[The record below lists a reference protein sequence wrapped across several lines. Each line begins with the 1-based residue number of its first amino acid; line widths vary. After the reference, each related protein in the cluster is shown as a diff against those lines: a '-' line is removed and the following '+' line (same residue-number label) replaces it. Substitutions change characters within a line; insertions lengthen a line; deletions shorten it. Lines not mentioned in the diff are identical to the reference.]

1 MKEVL
6 KLRKRRTGQW
16 VTVAGTVLVGACMV
30 FGNSVVFADEASN
43 NVPTITENSTV
54 TETVT
59 SGYSDVVLPHSIE
72 NSSNTIS
79 EVTSSEKAIDT
90 EEHKTNFSV
99 SEQANP
105 ETGKSSPSEDVTALV
120 ANNNSSVDKITSKE
134 DANRTLDNSI
144 GDDRAS
150 VLTNS
155 SDSRVEKTVEEENR
169 KRLDYFEELNASG
182 ASRIEIPEGMTAIDN
197 NAFKNNTKLKEVI
210 LPSTLK
216 SIGISAFEGT
226 SLSKI
231 ELPSSLTYI
240 GENAF
245 ANIKTLT
252 EITIPKSV
260 ESASYAFYGDVNLK
274 KVIFEDG
281 IVTIP
286 PRVLHNTG
294 IEEIVLPSS
303 VKTIGSYAFSNS
315 KSLEKINLLDGV
327 RQIEEGAFSG
337 DSKLSVVE
345 LPETLT
351 EISRYVFSDT
361 PSLTHINLP
370 SGITNI
376 GTGAFEHS
384 GLTSIELPKELTGIE
399 NWAFRGTHLSA
410 IYLPRKLNYLGINA
424 FSDIGTLKEVT
435 VTSNINN
442 GWDYWGAPFYSSPL
456 TTVAIEE
463 GVTEIADRMFYNQ
476 KGIMNINFPSTMKEI
491 GANAFEGTS
500 LKTVLF
506 PSTVEYIGD
515 HAFGDIVTLTSI
527 DVGSDLV
534 TGKNAFYGSKNL
546 VTINL
551 KSGARKI
558 VDGFL
563 ANTGITEFVV
573 PEGVE
578 EIGKDAFSSNEQLTK
593 ILLPST
599 LKTIGERAF
608 SNTSLKE
615 IVFPAS
621 MKTIPKSI
629 LENTQVEK
637 IVLSEGVEEIG
648 DYAFANNKLLKSVVF
663 PSTLKKIGRGAFKN
677 SNLESVTLP
686 SGLEEIAE
694 EAFSYNKLSAVTLPT
709 YLKTLGDHAFSNN
722 NLKEV
727 TLPSR
732 LEVLGIAFVDN
743 SELSKITFS
752 EGLKEIRGDSYSG
765 PSAFSGTS
773 IKSVVLPKSLEKI
786 GDGAFYDLKGLAD
799 ISIPENVTSIGN
811 EAFYNTGL
819 TSIDLPANLKTI
831 GRYAFS
837 GTKLKK
843 VVLPSQVETIGDHAF
858 SIESLESVHIPK
870 SLKSVANYSYNTSYI
885 YNRSWNSVEWGQ
897 GYNAIFSGDKN
908 LKTVTF
914 EDGISEIISELFR
927 GTGINKIDLPSSV
940 TRIGSAAFAN
950 SDLTTINLPSSLSEI
965 QDFAFA
971 NTKLKEITIPDSVE
985 KIGYGAFDSVETL
998 DKVTLPANLKEISSK
1013 TFYKT
1018 NIAKITIP
1026 ESVSS
1031 IGGIA
1036 FADTPLKSITLPNNL
1051 ISIGQNA
1058 FSGTQLTTVVLPSKI
1073 KTLENE
1079 AFGEIATLASVN
1091 IPLSLESGYNAFSNS
1106 KKLENVII
1114 EDGREKIPA
1123 GLLSNIGI
1131 KTFTLPSTIKT
1142 IENYAFAQN
1151 DYLSEIVLNN
1161 ALETIDERAFANAN
1175 FKHVKLPDS
1184 LTYLGRGA
1192 FENNHSLKEVIFPKQ
1207 LRAISENAFANTGL
1221 TKLEVPSNIEEIN
1234 SGAFYNTKLSDLILS
1249 EGIQR
1254 IASSAFV
1261 GNQLKMIELPA
1272 SLQYLGRSAFGN
1284 SSKLRV
1290 VKIKSNIELDRY
1302 YDVNTI
1308 SPFTYQN
1315 YYGDEISK
1323 QRPESIFVNFEGGV
1337 SKVSDYLFNGVTPIK
1352 SVTFKDNINLTEIG
1366 SHAFDGTSLTFL
1378 TLPDT
1383 VETLGEYAFGNIN
1396 TLNSVNIP
1404 EKLTTADR
1412 AFAGSKKLNEL
1423 RNKIEGI
1430 RIPDGMFENTGLT
1443 TFIVPSG
1450 IKEIGKYAFRN
1461 NKSIAISFDGP
1472 QEGFKDVILPVGL
1485 TKIDS
1490 RAFESTDI
1498 GYYDIPDTVSEIG
1511 DGAFR
1516 FNPNLKSIKLP
1527 SELKALKGYL
1537 FEGNKGM
1544 KLLVIPNKV
1553 ESIDTNAFVN
1563 MEGLENVYIPASVT
1577 NIGENLIA
1585 NKDKV
1590 TFHVVGGSY
1599 AETYLK
1605 ANGFKTVALGDDYKH
1620 YNDSIVTRGHLLTTS
1635 QNLKF
1640 SGDLSL
1646 RLEYELKTAGRNI
1659 TDTEI
1664 VITLPDDKVSFNSAN
1679 PIVKKGTIS
1688 GKNKNVL
1695 TLKDINSL
1703 KGTFDFNVK
1712 TTAEELT
1719 YLDIVAQIRYKENG
1733 IQRAELLGHIN
1744 EEMPYLTINVND
1756 YISSNSLTVSGKTK
1770 PNTKIKLA
1778 VFDSSER
1785 ILETVSKE
1793 DGSYSAVVPVDVSK
1807 LSSDENSLRKIVLT
1821 VISEISRDNIIA
1833 KSKTIL
1839 YQSSAPRL
1847 KSFIMKHHGQS
1858 FDLTDGKPNNNV
1870 IFRPG
1875 EEFEFEVELE
1885 NDKNVSGVS
1894 IKTSR
1899 NNKDGFVHLS
1909 RQSNPHLFK
1918 YKGFFDVNGIRDDF
1932 IPKDFVIKVETL
1944 NNRDSDGDGLIDSDK
1959 LKETDKVVI
1968 SNYNPIIADKHNN
1981 SWDVSDRDLLI
1992 FSGLAYL
1999 SPKDLEKLLPKNG
2012 ETGVSHFN
2020 FDELNADNK
2029 PKHQFYDLNI
2039 KSTDRSLFSNWIFV
2053 NQLENA
2059 YKEPEIRGND
2069 KDVGLYHAT
2078 VSYFIDKNK
2087 RNIIVAFRGSDE
2099 KPNRLLK
2106 FGSLDNEAAWGNR
2119 LILNNTFLGR
2129 NPQERAAKYQIRKI
2143 IDEIRI
2149 NYPHI
2154 ENLYITGHSLG
2165 GYQAVN
2171 AGDWIL
2177 EDDKLAD
2184 IEAKL
2189 RRVVNFNGPGFQH
2202 RDDSLQR
2209 ATSKGKM
2216 FTRYL
2221 VDELDFGNSFATIG
2235 PMPNDVKVPYKK
2247 ETINNPE
2254 VEVHNL
2260 TSFFYTL
2267 DQGYRSSKSRF
2278 RDSGNYSLITD
2289 VVEVKNY
2296 LLTLPESPNYVID
2309 PSGTIINSVT
2319 SKALSGAQV
2328 TVYYKDANG
2337 NEKVWNADDYSQLNP
2352 VLTSVNG
2359 EYAWDV
2365 PEGLWKVKV
2374 SKEGYVSSE
2383 SDWLPVAPVQTGIDF
2398 KLVPHTYSLTYNLD
2412 GGSVTRDLPTTYQT
2426 DVEVPLV
2433 SPTRSG
2439 YIFEGWYDN
2448 SDFIGNKIDSTLFN
2462 SVGDKTLW
2470 AKWAL
2475 ARQVKT
2481 RQESRVITTDKVEY
2495 VDDASLDAG
2504 KVREVAAINGQVLVE
2519 ITEIYVDGKLQSST
2533 EKELSRIEPQAKKV
2547 YRGTKQVS
2555 QVPDVA
2561 PIEQNKPEAI
2571 IETKVRQESRVL
2583 KTDKVEYVNDAS
2595 LDAGKIRE
2603 IAAVDGQV
2611 LVEITEI
2618 YVNGELQSST
2628 EKELS
2633 RIEPQAKKV
2642 YRGTKQVSQVP
2653 DVAPIEQNKPE
2664 AIIETKVRQES
2675 RVLKTDKVEYV
2686 NDASLDAGKIREIAA
2701 VDGQV
2706 LVEITEIYVNGEL
2719 QSSTEKELSRIEPQ
2733 AKKVYRGTKQ
2743 VSQVPDVAPIEVN
2756 RIERNNITKEHQG
2769 VSTVINTKLE
2779 PVVMNQSSSEPLSS
2793 KETTIRTKGYLP
2805 NTSSEYGYGF
2815 EWAGII
2821 ALATAHFGI
2830 ISNKRKKNIKN

>member
-16 VTVAGTVLVGACMV
+16 VTVAGTVLVGAYMV
-30 FGNSVVFADEASN
+30 FGNSVVFADETSN

-72 NSSNTIS
+72 SSSNTNS
-79 EVTSSEKAIDT
+79 EVTSSEKGIVT

-99 SEQANP
+99 SEQVNP
-105 ETGKSSPSEDVTALV
+105 EIGKSSPSEDVTALV
-120 ANNNSSVDKITSKE
+120 ANNNSSVDKISTKE
-134 DANRTLDNSI
+134 DANITLDNSK
-144 GDDRAS
+144 GEDRAS

-182 ASRIEIPEGMTAIDN
+182 ASRIEIPEGMTVIDN

-216 SIGISAFEGT
+216 SIGMSAFEGT

-252 EITIPKSV
+252 EVTIPKSV
-260 ESASYAFYGDVNLK
+260 ETASHAFYGDINLK
-274 KVIFEDG
+274 KVNFEDG

-286 PRVLHNTG
+286 SGILYNTG
-294 IEEIVLPSS
+294 LEEIVLPSS
-303 VKTIGSYAFSNS
+303 VKAIGSYAFSNN

-345 LPETLT
+345 LPKTLT
-351 EISRYVFSDT
+351 EISRYAFSDT

-384 GLTSIELPKELTGIE
+384 GLTSIELPKELTEIGRS
-399 NWAFRGTHLSA
+399 AFSGTHLSE
-410 IYLPRKLNYLGINA
+410 IYFPKKLNYLGINA
-424 FSDIGTLKEVT
+424 FSNIDTLKKVT
-435 VTSNINN
+435 VTSDINKS
-442 GWDYWGAPFYSSPL
+442 WDDWYWEGLFDGSPL
-456 TTVAIEE
+456 TTVVIEE
-463 GVTEIADRMFYNQ
+463 GVTKIPAKMFYNQ
-476 KGIMNINFPSTMKEI
+476 QGIVNINFPSTMKEI
-491 GANAFEGTS
+491 AGYAFKNTS

-506 PSTVEYIGD
+506 PSAIEKIGNY
-515 HAFGDIVTLTSI
+515 AFGDIVTLTSI
-527 DVGSDLV
+527 DVGSNLV
-534 TGKNAFYGSKNL
+534 TGWNAFSGSKNL

-563 ANTGITEFVV
+563 ADTGITEFVV

-578 EIGKDAFSSNEQLTK
+578 EIGKDAFSSNKQLTK
-593 ILLPST
+593 ITLPST
-599 LKTIGERAF
+599 LKTIGEGAF
-608 SNTSLKE
+608 SNTGLKE

-621 MKTIPKSI
+621 MKTIPKGI
-629 LENTQVEK
+629 LDSTQVEK

-663 PSTLKKIGRGAFKN
+663 PSTLKKIGRAAFKN

-709 YLKTLGDHAFSNN
+709 QLKTLGDNAFSNN

-727 TLPSR
+727 ILPSH
-732 LEVLGIAFVDN
+732 LEVLGTAFINN

-752 EGLKEIRGDSYSG
+752 EGLKEIRGASYSSL
-765 PSAFSGTS
+765 SAFSGTS

-843 VVLPSQVETIGDHAF
+843 VVLPSQVETIGSSAF

-870 SLKSVANYSYNTSYI
+870 SLKSVTDYSRSNSNI
-885 YNRSWNSVEWGQ
+885 YGTYWHDVEWGQ
-897 GYNAIFSGDKN
+897 GYNAIFLGDKN

-927 GTGINKIDLPSSV
+927 GTGIKKIDLPSSV
-940 TRIGSAAFAN
+940 TKIGSAAFAH
-950 SDLTTINLPSSLSEI
+950 SDLTTINLPPSLSEI

-1036 FADTPLKSITLPNNL
+1036 FADIPLQSITLPNNL

-1058 FSGTQLTTVVLPSKI
+1058 FSGTQLTNVILPSKL
-1073 KTLENE
+1073 KTLETE
-1079 AFGEIATLASVN
+1079 AFGEIATLVSVN

-1106 KKLENVII
+1106 KKLENVIF
-1114 EDGREKIPA
+1114 EDGRENIPS
-1123 GLLSNIGI
+1123 GLLRNIGI

-1142 IENYAFAQN
+1142 IEYSAFAQN
-1151 DYLSEIVLNN
+1151 DYLSEIILNN
-1161 ALETIDERAFANAN
+1161 ALEAIYESAFANTN
-1175 FKHVKLPDS
+1175 LKHVKLPDS

-1192 FENNHSLKEVIFPKQ
+1192 FENNHSLTEVIFSKQ

-1249 EGIQR
+1249 EGIKR

-1261 GNQLKMIELPA
+1261 GNQLKVIELPA
-1272 SLQYLGRSAFGN
+1272 SLQYLGSSAFGN

-1290 VKIKSNIELDRY
+1290 VKIKSNIELDKY
-1302 YDVNTI
+1302 YNVNTI
-1308 SPFTYQN
+1308 SPFSYRD
-1315 YYGDEISK
+1315 YYSDEISK

-1337 SKVSDYLFNGVTPIK
+1337 SKVSDYLFNGVTPVK

-1366 SHAFDGTSLTFL
+1366 NHAFDGTSLTFL

-1383 VETLGEYAFGNIN
+1383 VETLGEFAFGNIN

-1461 NKSIAISFDGP
+1461 NKSTAISFEGP
-1472 QEGFKDVILPVGL
+1472 QEGFKDVILPNGL

-1490 RAFESTDI
+1490 RAFESTEI
-1498 GYYDIPDTVSEIG
+1498 EYLDIPDTVTEIG

-1516 FNPNLKSIKLP
+1516 FNSNIKSIKLP
-1527 SELKALKGYL
+1527 SELKALNGYL
-1537 FEGNKGM
+1537 FEGNKNM
-1544 KLLVIPNKV
+1544 NQLIIPDKV

-1577 NIGENLIA
+1577 KIGEKLIA

-1590 TFHVVGGSY
+1590 TFHVVSGSY

-1605 ANGFKTVALGDDYKH
+1605 ANGFKTVEAGDEYKH
-1620 YNDSIVTRGHLLTTS
+1620 YNDSIVTKAILRTTS
-1635 QNLKF
+1635 QNLKL
-1640 SGDLSL
+1640 SGNLSL

-1659 TDTEI
+1659 SDTEI
-1664 VITLPDDKVSFNSAN
+1664 VITLPDDKVSFNSEN

-1719 YLDIVAQIRYKENG
+1719 YLDIVAQIRYKGNG

-1770 PNTKIKLA
+1770 PNTKVKFYVNHAYENIP
-1778 VFDSSER
+1778 
-1785 ILETVSKE
+1785 ETTSKE
-1793 DGSYSAVVPVDVSK
+1793 DGSYRIVLPINVSQF
-1807 LSSDENSLRKIVLT
+1807 SSDYNSSNPIYLK
-1821 VISEISRDNIIA
+1821 VISEISPDSYLS
-1833 KSKTIL
+1833 KEKTIF
-1839 YQSSAPRL
+1839 YRSSAPRL

-1858 FDLTDGKPNNNV
+1858 FNLVDGKANNNV

-1875 EEFEFEVELE
+1875 EKFEFELELE

-1899 NNKDGFVHLS
+1899 DNKDAFVYL
-1909 RQSNPHLFK
+1909 RRESNSHWFK
-1918 YKGFFDVNGIRDDF
+1918 YEGFFKGAGIGDDF
-1932 IPKDFVIKVETL
+1932 IPKDFVIKVETVT
-1944 NNRDSDGDGLIDSDK
+1944 NRDSDGDGLIDSDK
-1959 LKETDKVVI
+1959 VKETDKFVI
-1968 SNYNPIIADKHNN
+1968 SEDNPVIADTNN
-1981 SWDVSDRDLLI
+1981 DNWDVSDRDLLI

-1999 SPKDLEKLLPKNG
+1999 SPKGLEGLLPKNG
-2012 ETGVSHFN
+2012 ETGLSYFN
-2020 FDELNADNK
+2020 FDSLNGDKEPNY
-2029 PKHQFYDLNI
+2029 QFYDLDL
-2039 KSTDRSLFSNWIFV
+2039 KSTDKSLFSNWIFV
-2053 NQLENA
+2053 KQLENA
-2059 YKEPEIRGND
+2059 FKESEIAGNNISPG
-2069 KDVGLYHAT
+2069 KYHST

-2087 RNIIVAFRGSDE
+2087 KNIIVAFRGSDE
-2099 KPNRLLK
+2099 KPNRLIKYDPL
-2106 FGSLDNEAAWGNR
+2106 GIDNEAGLGNR
-2119 LILNNTFLGR
+2119 NIPFGKS
-2129 NPQERAAKYQIRKI
+2129 PQERAAKYQIRKI
-2143 IDEIRI
+2143 IEEIRL
-2149 NYPHI
+2149 NYPHF

-2165 GYQAVN
+2165 GYQAAN

-2189 RRVVNFNGPGFQH
+2189 RRVVNFNGPGFNNRQ
-2202 RDDSLQR
+2202 DSLDR
-2209 ATSKGKM
+2209 ATTKGKM

-2221 VDELDFGNSFATIG
+2221 VDEINVPNGIATIG
-2235 PMPNDVKVPYKK
+2235 QMPNDVKVPFKK
-2247 ETINNPE
+2247 TINNPN
-2254 VEVHNL
+2254 VVVHNL

-2267 DQGYRSSKSRF
+2267 DRGHRSSKSRF
-2278 RDSGNYSLITD
+2278 IDRGNHSSITD
-2289 VVEVKNY
+2289 LVEVKDY
-2296 LLTLPESPNYVID
+2296 LLTLPESLNYVID
-2309 PSGTIINSVT
+2309 PSGTVINSVT
-2319 SKALSGAQV
+2319 SKTLSGVQV
-2328 TVYYKDANG
+2328 TVYFKDSDG
-2337 NEKVWNADDYSQLNP
+2337 KEKVWNADNYSQLNP
-2352 VLTSVNG
+2352 VLTNVNG

-2374 SKEGYVSSE
+2374 SKEGYISSE

-2398 KLVPHTYSLTYNLD
+2398 KLVPHTYSLTYNLG
-2412 GGSVTRDLPTTYQT
+2412 GGSVTRDLPSTYQT
-2426 DVEVPLV
+2426 DVEVSLE
-2433 SPTRSG
+2433 SPTRNG

-2448 SDFIGNKIDSTLFN
+2448 PHFIGEKIDNTLFN

-2475 ARQVKT
+2475 AKQVKI

-2495 VDDASLDAG
+2495 VEDSSLDAG
-2504 KVREVAAINGQVLVE
+2504 KIREVAAINGQVLVE
-2519 ITEIYVDGKLQSST
+2519 ITDIYVDGKLQSNT
-2533 EKELSRIEPQAKKV
+2533 EKELSRIEPQTKKV

-2555 QVPDVA
+2555 HVPDVA

-2571 IETKVRQESRVL
+2571 IETKVRQESRAL
-2583 KTDKVEYVNDAS
+2583 KTDKVEYVDDSSLDVGKVREVAAINGKVLVEITDIYVNSELQLSTERELSRIEPQAKKVYRGTKQVSHVPDVAPMENNKPEVIIETKVRQESRVLKTDKIEYVDDSS
-2595 LDAGKIRE
+2595 LDAGKVRE
-2603 IAAVDGQV
+2603 VVAINGKV
-2611 LVEITEI
+2611 LVEITDV
-2618 YVNGELQSST
+2618 YVNDELQLST

-2642 YRGTKQVSQVP
+2642 YRGTKQVSYVP
-2653 DVAPIEQNKPE
+2653 DIAPIE
-2664 AIIETKVRQES
+2664 II
-2675 RVLKTDKVEYV
+2675 
-2686 NDASLDAGKIREIAA
+2686 
-2701 VDGQV
+2701 
-2706 LVEITEIYVNGEL
+2706 
-2719 QSSTEKELSRIEPQ
+2719 
-2733 AKKVYRGTKQ
+2733 
-2743 VSQVPDVAPIEVN
+2743 

-2769 VSTVINTKLE
+2769 VSTVINTKIE
-2779 PVVMNQSSSEPLSS
+2779 QVVMNQSSSEPFSS

-2815 EWAGII
+2815 ELAGII

>member
-16 VTVAGTVLVGACMV
+16 VTVAGTVLVGAYMV
-30 FGNSVVFADEASN
+30 FGNSVVFADETSN

-54 TETVT
+54 TKTVT

-72 NSSNTIS
+72 SSSNTNG
-79 EVTSSEKAIDT
+79 EVTSSEKGIVT

-99 SEQANP
+99 SEQVNP
-105 ETGKSSPSEDVTALV
+105 ETGTSSPSAEVTALV

-134 DANRTLDNSI
+134 DANITLGNSI
-144 GDDRAS
+144 GEDRAS

-182 ASRIEIPEGMTAIDN
+182 ASRIEIPEGMTVIDS

-216 SIGISAFEGT
+216 SIGTSAFEGT

-240 GENAF
+240 GKNAF

-252 EITIPKSV
+252 EVIIPKSV

-351 EISRYVFSDT
+351 EISSYVFSDT

-376 GTGAFEHS
+376 RDGAFTNS
-384 GLTSIELPKELTGIE
+384 GLISITLPKELTGIGRS
-399 NWAFRGTHLSA
+399 AFSGTHLSE
-410 IYLPRKLNYLGINA
+410 IYFPKQLNYLGINA
-424 FSDIGTLKEVT
+424 FSYIDTLKKVT
-435 VTSNINN
+435 VTSDINKSWD
-442 GWDYWGAPFYSSPL
+442 GWFWEGFFDASPL
-456 TTVAIEE
+456 TTVVIEE
-463 GVTEIADRMFYNQ
+463 GVTKIPAKMFYNRQ
-476 KGIMNINFPSTMKEI
+476 GIMNINFPSTMKEI
-491 GANAFEGTS
+491 ASYAFGKTS
-500 LKTVLF
+500 LKKVLL
-506 PSTVEYIGD
+506 PSALENIGER
-515 HAFGDIVTLTSI
+515 AFGDIETLTSI
-527 DVGSDLV
+527 DVGSNLV
-534 TGKNAFYGSKNL
+534 TGKNAFNGSKNL

-578 EIGKDAFSSNEQLTK
+578 EIGEDAFSSNEQLTK
-593 ILLPST
+593 LILPST

-621 MKTIPKSI
+621 MKTIPEGI

-663 PSTLKKIGRGAFKN
+663 PSTLKKIGRGAFMN

-694 EAFSYNKLSAVTLPT
+694 KAFFNNKLSAVTLPT
-709 YLKTLGDHAFSNN
+709 YLKTLGDYAFSNN

-732 LEVLGIAFVDN
+732 LEVLGTAFVDN

-752 EGLKEIRGDSYSG
+752 EGLKEIT
-765 PSAFSGTS
+765 SAFSGTS

-786 GDGAFYDLKGLAD
+786 GNGAFYNLKGLAD
-799 ISIPENVTSIGN
+799 ISIPENVTSIGD

-819 TSIDLPANLKTI
+819 TSIDLPANLKII

-843 VVLPSQVETIGDHAF
+843 VVLPSQVETIGNHAF

-870 SLKSVANYSYNTSYI
+870 SLKSVTSSYNTSYI
-885 YNRSWNSVEWGQ
+885 YNGSWKSVEWGEY
-897 GYNAIFSGDKN
+897 YNAIFSGDKN

-914 EDGISEIISELFR
+914 EDGISEIISGLFKE
-927 GTGINKIDLPSSV
+927 TGINKIDLPSSV
-940 TRIGSAAFAN
+940 TKIGSSAFAN

-985 KIGYGAFDSVETL
+985 KIGYGAFDSVKTL
-998 DKVTLPANLKEISSK
+998 DKVILPTNLKEISSK

-1079 AFGEIATLASVN
+1079 AFGEIANLVSVN

-1142 IENYAFAQN
+1142 IENNAFAQN

-1161 ALETIDERAFANAN
+1161 ALETIDDRAFANAN
-1175 FKHVKLPDS
+1175 LKHVKLPDS

-1192 FENNHSLKEVIFPKQ
+1192 FENNHSLTEVIFSKK
-1207 LRAISENAFANTGL
+1207 LRNISENAFANTGL
-1221 TKLEVPSNIEEIN
+1221 TKLEVPSNIEEIY

-1261 GNQLKMIELPA
+1261 GNQLKVIELPA
-1272 SLQYLGRSAFGN
+1272 SLQYLGSSAFGN

-1290 VKIKSNIELDRY
+1290 VKIKSNVGHDKY
-1302 YDVNTI
+1302 YDDDTI
-1308 SPFTYQN
+1308 SPFSYRD
-1315 YYGDEISK
+1315 YYSDEISK

-1337 SKVSDYLFNGVTPIK
+1337 SKVSDYLFNGVTPVK

-1366 SHAFDGTSLTFL
+1366 AHAFEGTSLTFL

-1383 VETLGEYAFGNIN
+1383 VETLGEFAFGNIN

-1461 NKSIAISFDGP
+1461 NKSTAISFEGH

-1490 RAFESTDI
+1490 RAFESTEI

-1544 KLLVIPNKV
+1544 KQLVIPDKV

-1577 NIGENLIA
+1577 KIGEKLIA

-1590 TFHVVGGSY
+1590 TFHVVSGSY

-1605 ANGFKTVALGDDYKH
+1605 ANGFKTVEAGDEYKH
-1620 YNDSIVTRGHLLTTS
+1620 YNDSIVTKAILRTTS
-1635 QNLKF
+1635 QNLKL
-1640 SGDLSL
+1640 SGNLSL

-1659 TDTEI
+1659 SDTEI
-1664 VITLPDDKVSFNSAN
+1664 VITLPDDKISFNSAN

-1688 GKNKNVL
+1688 GKNKNIL

-1712 TTAEELT
+1712 TTAEELA
-1719 YLDIVAQIRYKENG
+1719 YLDIVAQIRYNENG
-1733 IQRAELLGHIN
+1733 IQRAELLGHVN
-1744 EEMPYLTINVND
+1744 EEIPYLTVNVND
-1756 YISSNSLTVSGKTK
+1756 YISSNSLTVFGRTK
-1770 PNTKIKLA
+1770 PNTKVKFYVNHAYENIP
-1778 VFDSSER
+1778 
-1785 ILETVSKE
+1785 ETTSKE
-1793 DGSYSAVVPVDVSK
+1793 DGSYRIVLPINVSQF
-1807 LSSDENSLRKIVLT
+1807 SSDYNSSNPIYLE
-1821 VISEISRDNIIA
+1821 VISEISPDNHLS
-1833 KSKTIL
+1833 KEKTIF
-1839 YQSSAPRL
+1839 YRSSAPRL

-1875 EEFEFEVELE
+1875 EKFEFEVELE

-1894 IKTSR
+1894 INTSR
-1899 NNKDGFVHLS
+1899 NNKDGVIHLS
-1909 RQSNPHLFK
+1909 RQSSPHLFK
-1918 YKGFFDVNGIRDDF
+1918 YEGFFDVNGIRDDF

-1944 NNRDSDGDGLIDSDK
+1944 NSRDSDGDGLIDSDK

-2020 FDELNADNK
+2020 FDELNAENK

-2059 YKEPEIRGND
+2059 FKEPEIAGD
-2069 KDVGLYHAT
+2069 DGFVGDYHST

-2087 RNIIVAFRGSDE
+2087 KNIIVAFRGSDE
-2099 KPNRLLK
+2099 NPI
-2106 FGSLDNEAAWGNR
+2106 GSLVNNEAVWGNR
-2119 LILNNTFLGR
+2119 LILNNTFSGR

-2189 RRVVNFNGPGFQH
+2189 RRVVNFNGPGFRH
-2202 RDDSLQR
+2202 RGDSLDR
-2209 ATSKGKM
+2209 ATTKGKM

-2221 VDELDFGNSFATIG
+2221 VDEIDFFNGIATIG
-2235 PMPNDVKVPYKK
+2235 KMPNDVKLPYKK
-2247 ETINNPE
+2247 TINNPD

-2267 DQGYRSSKSRF
+2267 DRSYRSSKARF
-2278 RDSGNYSLITD
+2278 IGNYPLIND
-2289 VVEVKNY
+2289 VVEVKDY
-2296 LLTLPESPNYVID
+2296 LLTLPESLNYVID
-2309 PSGTIINSVT
+2309 PSGTVINSIT
-2319 SKALSGAQV
+2319 SKTLSGVQV
-2328 TVYYKDANG
+2328 TVYYKDADG
-2337 NEKVWNADDYSQLNP
+2337 KEKVWNADDYSQLNP
-2352 VLTSVNG
+2352 VLTSING

-2374 SKEGYVSSE
+2374 SKEGYDSSE

-2398 KLVPHTYSLTYNLD
+2398 KLVPHTYALTYDLG
-2412 GGSVTRDLPTTYQT
+2412 GGSVTRALPSTYQT
-2426 DVEVPLV
+2426 DVEIPLG
-2433 SPTRSG
+2433 SPARSG

-2448 SDFIGNKIDSTLFN
+2448 PDFIGNKIDSTLFN

-2495 VDDASLDAG
+2495 VDDASLEAG
-2504 KVREVAAINGQVLVE
+2504 KIREVAAINGKVLVE
-2519 ITEIYVDGKLQSST
+2519 ITDVYVNGELQSST
-2533 EKELSRIEPQAKKV
+2533 ERELSRIEPQAKKV

-2571 IETKVRQESRVL
+2571 IETKVRQESRALKIDKVEYVDDSSLDVGKVREVAAINGKVLVEITDIYVNSELQLSTERELSRIEPQAKKVYRGTKQVSHVPDVAPMENNKPEVIIETKVRQESRVL
-2583 KTDKVEYVNDAS
+2583 KTDKIEYVDDSS
-2595 LDAGKIRE
+2595 LDAGKVRE
-2603 IAAVDGQV
+2603 VVAINGKV
-2611 LVEITEI
+2611 LVEITDV
-2618 YVNGELQSST
+2618 YVNDELQLST

-2642 YRGTKQVSQVP
+2642 YRGTKQVSYVP
-2653 DVAPIEQNKPE
+2653 DIAPIE
-2664 AIIETKVRQES
+2664 II
-2675 RVLKTDKVEYV
+2675 
-2686 NDASLDAGKIREIAA
+2686 
-2701 VDGQV
+2701 
-2706 LVEITEIYVNGEL
+2706 
-2719 QSSTEKELSRIEPQ
+2719 
-2733 AKKVYRGTKQ
+2733 
-2743 VSQVPDVAPIEVN
+2743 

-2769 VSTVINTKLE
+2769 VSTVINTKIE
-2779 PVVMNQSSSEPLSS
+2779 QVVMNQSSSEPFSS

-2815 EWAGII
+2815 ELAGII

>member
-16 VTVAGTVLVGACMV
+16 VTVAGTVLVGAYMV
-30 FGNSVVFADEASN
+30 FGNSVVFADETSN

-54 TETVT
+54 TKTVT

-72 NSSNTIS
+72 SSSNTNG
-79 EVTSSEKAIDT
+79 EVTSSEKGIVT

-99 SEQANP
+99 SEQVNP
-105 ETGKSSPSEDVTALV
+105 ETGTSSPSAEVTALV

-134 DANRTLDNSI
+134 DANITLGNSI
-144 GDDRAS
+144 GEDRAS

-182 ASRIEIPEGMTAIDN
+182 ASRIEIPEGMTVIDS

-216 SIGISAFEGT
+216 SIGMSAFEGT

-252 EITIPKSV
+252 EVTIPKSV
-260 ESASYAFYGDVNLK
+260 ETASHAFYGDINLK
-274 KVIFEDG
+274 KVNFEDG

-286 PRVLHNTG
+286 SGILYNTG
-294 IEEIVLPSS
+294 LEEIVLPSS
-303 VKTIGSYAFSNS
+303 VKAIGSYAFSNN

-345 LPETLT
+345 LPKTLT
-351 EISRYVFSDT
+351 EISRYAFSDT

-384 GLTSIELPKELTGIE
+384 GLTSIELPKELTEIGRS
-399 NWAFRGTHLSA
+399 AFSGTHLSE
-410 IYLPRKLNYLGINA
+410 IYFPKKLNYLGINA
-424 FSDIGTLKEVT
+424 FSNIDTLKKVT
-435 VTSNINN
+435 VTSDINKS
-442 GWDYWGAPFYSSPL
+442 WDDWYWEGLFDGSPL
-456 TTVAIEE
+456 TTVVIEE
-463 GVTEIADRMFYNQ
+463 GVTKIPAKMFYNQ
-476 KGIMNINFPSTMKEI
+476 QGIVNINFPSTMKEI
-491 GANAFEGTS
+491 ASYAFGKTS
-500 LKTVLF
+500 LKKVLL
-506 PSTVEYIGD
+506 PSALENIGER
-515 HAFGDIVTLTSI
+515 AFGDIETLTSI
-527 DVGSDLV
+527 DVGSNLV
-534 TGKNAFYGSKNL
+534 TGKNAFNGSKNL

-578 EIGKDAFSSNEQLTK
+578 EIGEDAFSSNEQLTK
-593 ILLPST
+593 ITLPST

-621 MKTIPKSI
+621 MKTIPEGI

-663 PSTLKKIGRGAFKN
+663 PSTLKKIGRGAFMN

-694 EAFSYNKLSAVTLPT
+694 KAFFNNKLSAVTLPT
-709 YLKTLGDHAFSNN
+709 YLKTLGDYAFSNN

-732 LEVLGIAFVDN
+732 LEVLGTAFVDN

-752 EGLKEIRGDSYSG
+752 EGLKEIT
-765 PSAFSGTS
+765 SAFSGTS

-786 GDGAFYDLKGLAD
+786 GDRAFYNLKSLAD

-831 GRYAFS
+831 AWYAFS

-843 VVLPSQVETIGDHAF
+843 VVLPSQVETIGNHAF

-870 SLKSVANYSYNTSYI
+870 SLKSVTSSYSTRYI
-885 YNRSWNSVEWGQ
+885 YHASWKSVEWGEY
-897 GYNAIFSGDKN
+897 YNAIFSGDKN

-914 EDGISEIISELFR
+914 EDGISEIISGLFKE
-927 GTGINKIDLPSSV
+927 TGINKIDLPSSV
-940 TRIGSAAFAN
+940 TKIGSSAFAN

-985 KIGYGAFDSVETL
+985 KIGYGAFDSVKTL
-998 DKVTLPANLKEISSK
+998 DKVILPTNLKEISSK

-1018 NIAKITIP
+1018 NISKITIP

-1079 AFGEIATLASVN
+1079 AFGEIANLVSVN

-1142 IENYAFAQN
+1142 IENNAFAQN

-1161 ALETIDERAFANAN
+1161 ALETIDDRAFANAN
-1175 FKHVKLPDS
+1175 LKHVKLPDS

-1192 FENNHSLKEVIFPKQ
+1192 FENNHSLTEVIFSKK
-1207 LRAISENAFANTGL
+1207 LRNISENAFANTGL
-1221 TKLEVPSNIEEIN
+1221 IKLEVPSNIEEIH

-1261 GNQLKMIELPA
+1261 GNQLKVIELPA
-1272 SLQYLGRSAFGN
+1272 SLQYLGSSAFGN

-1290 VKIKSNIELDRY
+1290 VKIKSNVEFDKY
-1302 YDVNTI
+1302 YDVDTN
-1308 SPFTYQN
+1308 SPFSYQD
-1315 YYGDEISK
+1315 YYSDEISK

-1337 SKVSDYLFNGVTPIK
+1337 SKVSDYLFNGVTPVK

-1366 SHAFDGTSLTFL
+1366 AHAFEGTSLTFL

-1383 VETLGEYAFGNIN
+1383 VETLGEFAFGNIN

-1461 NKSIAISFDGP
+1461 NKSTAISFEDH

-1490 RAFESTDI
+1490 RAFESTEI

-1544 KLLVIPNKV
+1544 KQLVIPDKV

-1577 NIGENLIA
+1577 KIGEKLIA

-1590 TFHVVGGSY
+1590 TFHVVSGSY

-1605 ANGFKTVALGDDYKH
+1605 ANGFKTVEAGDEYKH
-1620 YNDSIVTRGHLLTTS
+1620 YNDSIVTKAILRTTS
-1635 QNLKF
+1635 QNLKL
-1640 SGDLSL
+1640 SGNLSL

-1659 TDTEI
+1659 SDTEI
-1664 VITLPDDKVSFNSAN
+1664 VITLPDDKISFNSAN

-1688 GKNKNVL
+1688 GKNKNIL

-1712 TTAEELT
+1712 TTAEELA

-1733 IQRAELLGHIN
+1733 IQRAELLGHVN
-1744 EEMPYLTINVND
+1744 EEIPYLTVNVND
-1756 YISSNSLTVSGKTK
+1756 YISSNSLTVFGRTK
-1770 PNTKIKLA
+1770 PNTKVKFYVNHAYENIP
-1778 VFDSSER
+1778 
-1785 ILETVSKE
+1785 ETTSKE
-1793 DGSYSAVVPVDVSK
+1793 DGSYRIVLPINVSQ
-1807 LSSDENSLRKIVLT
+1807 LSSDYNSLNPIYLE
-1821 VISEISRDNIIA
+1821 VISEISPDNHLS
-1833 KSKTIL
+1833 KEKTIF
-1839 YQSSAPRL
+1839 YRSSAPRL

-1875 EEFEFEVELE
+1875 EKFEFEVELE
-1885 NDKNVSGVS
+1885 NDKNVSRVS

-1899 NNKDGFVHLS
+1899 NNKDGVIHLS

-1918 YKGFFDVNGIRDDF
+1918 YEGFFDVNGIRDDF

-1944 NNRDSDGDGLIDSDK
+1944 NSRDSDGDGLIDSDK

-1999 SPKDLEKLLPKNG
+1999 SPKGLEGLFPKNG
-2012 ETGVSHFN
+2012 ETGVSYFN
-2020 FDELNADNK
+2020 FDSLNADKK
-2029 PKHQFYDLNI
+2029 PSCQFFDLDI
-2039 KSTDRSLFSNWIFV
+2039 ESTDKSLFSNWIFV
-2053 NQLENA
+2053 KQLEIA
-2059 YKEPEIRGND
+2059 FKEPEIAGDNPSP
-2069 KDVGLYHAT
+2069 GEYHST

-2087 RNIIVAFRGSDE
+2087 ENIIVAFRGSEE
-2099 KPNRLLK
+2099 KPNRLIKIDPL
-2106 FGSLDNEAAWGNR
+2106 GIDNEAGFGN
-2119 LILNNTFLGR
+2119 IKIPLG
-2129 NPQERAAKYQIRKI
+2129 NSPQERAAKYQINKI
-2143 IDEIRI
+2143 MEEVKL
-2149 NYPHI
+2149 NYPNI
-2154 ENLYITGHSLG
+2154 ENIYITGHSLG
-2165 GYQAVN
+2165 GYQAIN
-2171 AGDWIL
+2171 AGDRIL
-2177 EDDKLAD
+2177 EDDNLAD
-2184 IEAKL
+2184 IKNKL
-2189 RRVVNFNGPGFQH
+2189 RRVVNFNGPGFNNQEAGL
-2202 RDDSLQR
+2202 SR
-2209 ATSKGKM
+2209 AIAQGNM

-2221 VDELDFGNSFATIG
+2221 VDKIDTPNGLATIG
-2235 PMPNDVKVPYKK
+2235 QMPNDVKVPYKK
-2247 ETINNPE
+2247 TINNPD
-2254 VEVHNL
+2254 VSVHNL

-2267 DQGYRSSKSRF
+2267 DRGYRSSKLRF
-2278 RDSGNYSLITD
+2278 RDSGNYPLITD
-2289 VVEVKNY
+2289 LVEVKNY

-2319 SKALSGAQV
+2319 SKALSGAKV
-2328 TVYYKDANG
+2328 TVYFKDANG
-2337 NEKVWNADDYSQLNP
+2337 KEKVWNADDYSQLNP

-2359 EYAWDV
+2359 EFAWDV

-2374 SKEGYVSSE
+2374 SKEGYISSE

-2398 KLVPHTYSLTYNLD
+2398 KLVPKTYALTFNLG
-2412 GGSVTRDLPTTYQT
+2412 GGSVTHDLPSTYQT
-2426 DVEVPLV
+2426 DVEVSLE
-2433 SPTRSG
+2433 SPTRNG

-2448 SDFIGNKIDSTLFN
+2448 PDFIGNKIDSTLFN

-2495 VDDASLDAG
+2495 VDDASLEAG
-2504 KVREVAAINGQVLVE
+2504 KIREVAAINGKVLVE
-2519 ITEIYVDGKLQSST
+2519 ITDVYVNGELQSST
-2533 EKELSRIEPQAKKV
+2533 ERELSRIEPQAKKV

-2571 IETKVRQESRVL
+2571 IETKVRQESRAL
-2583 KTDKVEYVNDAS
+2583 KTDKVEYVDDSS
-2595 LDAGKIRE
+2595 LDVGKVRE
-2603 IAAVDGQV
+2603 VAAINGKV
-2611 LVEITEI
+2611 LVEITDV

-2628 EKELS
+2628 ERELS
-2633 RIEPQAKKV
+2633 RIEPQSKKV
-2642 YRGTKQVSQVP
+2642 YRGTKQVSH
-2653 DVAPIEQNKPE
+2653 
-2664 AIIETKVRQES
+2664 
-2675 RVLKTDKVEYV
+2675 
-2686 NDASLDAGKIREIAA
+2686 
-2701 VDGQV
+2701 
-2706 LVEITEIYVNGEL
+2706 
-2719 QSSTEKELSRIEPQ
+2719 
-2733 AKKVYRGTKQ
+2733 
-2743 VSQVPDVAPIEVN
+2743 VPDVAPIEVN
-2756 RIERNNITKEHQG
+2756 RIERNNITKEHPG
-2769 VSTVINTKLE
+2769 GSIVINTKLE

-2815 EWAGII
+2815 ELAGII

>member
-72 NSSNTIS
+72 NSSNTNS

-99 SEQANP
+99 SEQVNP

-120 ANNNSSVDKITSKE
+120 ANNNSSVDKISTKE
-134 DANRTLDNSI
+134 DANITFDSSI
-144 GDDRAS
+144 GEDRAS

-155 SDSRVEKTVEEENR
+155 SDSKVEKTVEEENR
-169 KRLDYFEELNASG
+169 KRLDYFKELNDSG
-182 ASRIEIPEGMTAIDN
+182 ASRIEIPEGMTVIDD

-231 ELPSSLTYI
+231 ELPYSLTYI
-240 GENAF
+240 GYNAF

-252 EITIPKSV
+252 EVTIPKSV
-260 ESASYAFYGDVNLK
+260 ETASHAFSGDVNLK

-286 PRVLHNTG
+286 SGILNNTG
-294 IEEIVLPSS
+294 LEEIVLPSS
-303 VKTIGSYAFSNS
+303 VKTIGSYAFSNN

-384 GLTSIELPKELTGIE
+384 GLTSIELPKELTEIGYY
-399 NWAFRGTHLSA
+399 AFSQTHLSE
-410 IYLPRKLNYLGINA
+410 IYLPKKLNSLGINA
-424 FSDIGTLKEVT
+424 FSNIDTLKKVT
-435 VTSNINN
+435 VTSDINKS
-442 GWDYWGAPFYSSPL
+442 WDDWYWEGLFDGSPL
-456 TTVAIEE
+456 TTVVIEE
-463 GVTEIADRMFYNQ
+463 GVTKIPAKMFYNQ
-476 KGIMNINFPSTMKEI
+476 QGIVNINFPSTMKEI
-491 GANAFEGTS
+491 AGYAFKNTS

-506 PSTVEYIGD
+506 PSAIEKIGNY
-515 HAFGDIVTLTSI
+515 AFGDIVTLTSI
-527 DVGSDLV
+527 DVGSNLV
-534 TGKNAFYGSKNL
+534 TGWNAFSGSKNL

-563 ANTGITEFVV
+563 AGTGITEFVV

-578 EIGKDAFSSNEQLTK
+578 EIGKDAFSGNKQLTK
-593 ILLPST
+593 LILPST
-599 LKTIGERAF
+599 LKTIGEGAF
-608 SNTSLKE
+608 SNTGLKE
-615 IVFPAS
+615 IVFPAT
-621 MKTIPKSI
+621 MKTIPYGI
-629 LENTQVEK
+629 LDNTQVEK

-663 PSTLKKIGRGAFKN
+663 PSTLKKIGRAAFKN

-686 SGLEEIAE
+686 LGLEEIAE
-694 EAFSYNKLSAVTLPT
+694 EAFSYNKLSAVTFPT
-709 YLKTLGDHAFSNN
+709 QLKTLGDNAFSNN

-727 TLPSR
+727 TLPSH
-732 LEVLGIAFVDN
+732 LEVLGTAFVDN

-752 EGLKEIRGDSYSG
+752 EGLKEIRGAFYSSL
-765 PSAFSGTS
+765 SAFSGTS

-786 GDGAFYDLKGLAD
+786 GDGAFYDLKGLAN

-831 GRYAFS
+831 GRFAFS

-843 VVLPSQVETIGDHAF
+843 VVLPSRVETIGDHAF
-858 SIESLESVHIPK
+858 SIESLESVHIPR
-870 SLKSVANYSYNTSYI
+870 SLKSISSYSSTTSYI
-885 YNRSWNSVEWGQ
+885 YDSQWSNVAWGE
-897 GYNAIFSGDKN
+897 GIFSGAKN

-914 EDGISEIISELFR
+914 EDGISEIISELFS

-940 TRIGSAAFAN
+940 TKIGSAAFAH
-950 SDLTTINLPSSLSEI
+950 SDLTTINLPPSLSEI

-1036 FADTPLKSITLPNNL
+1036 FADTPLQSITLPNNL

-1058 FSGTQLTTVVLPSKI
+1058 FSGTQLTNVTLPSKL
-1073 KTLENE
+1073 KTLETE
-1079 AFGEIATLASVN
+1079 AFGKIATLVSVN

-1106 KKLENVII
+1106 KKLENVIF
-1114 EDGREKIPA
+1114 EDGRENIPS

-1142 IENYAFAQN
+1142 IEYSAFAQN
-1151 DYLSEIVLNN
+1151 DYLSEIILNN
-1161 ALETIDERAFANAN
+1161 ALEAIYESAFANTN
-1175 FKHVKLPDS
+1175 LKHVKLPDS

-1192 FENNHSLKEVIFPKQ
+1192 FENNHSLTEVIFPKQ

-1221 TKLEVPSNIEEIN
+1221 TKLEIPSNIEEIH

-1249 EGIQR
+1249 EGIKR

-1261 GNQLKMIELPA
+1261 GNQLKVIELPA
-1272 SLQYLGRSAFGN
+1272 SLQYLGSSAFGN

-1337 SKVSDYLFNGVTPIK
+1337 SKVSDYLFKGVTPIK

-1461 NKSIAISFDGP
+1461 NKSTAISFDGP

-1544 KLLVIPNKV
+1544 KLLVIPDKV

-1590 TFHVVGGSY
+1590 TFHVEVGSY

-1605 ANGFKTVALGDDYKH
+1605 ANGFKTVAVGDDYKH
-1620 YNDSIVTRGHLLTTS
+1620 YNDSIVTRAHLLTTS

-1659 TDTEI
+1659 SDTEI
-1664 VITLPDDKVSFNSAN
+1664 VITLPDDKVSFNSEN

-1770 PNTKIKLA
+1770 PNTKIKLF
-1778 VFDSSER
+1778 VKDSSER

-1807 LSSDENSLRKIVLT
+1807 LSSDENSLRKIFLT

-1875 EEFEFEVELE
+1875 EKFEFEVELE

-1932 IPKDFVIKVETL
+1932 IPKDFVINVGTV

-1959 LKETDKVVI
+1959 VKETDKIVI
-1968 SNYNPIIADKHNN
+1968 SNNNPIIADKHNN

-1999 SPKDLEKLLPKNG
+1999 SPKELEKLLPKNG
-2012 ETGVSHFN
+2012 ETEVSQFN
-2020 FDELNADNK
+2020 FDELKSDNK
-2029 PKHQFYDLNI
+2029 PKTQFYGLNLV
-2039 KSTDRSLFSNWIFV
+2039 STDRGLFSNWIFV
-2053 NQLENA
+2053 KQLENA
-2059 YKEPEIRGND
+2059 FKEAEIVGNNIWP
-2069 KDVGLYHAT
+2069 GEYHST
-2078 VSYFIDKNK
+2078 VSYFIDKDK
-2087 RNIIVAFRGSDE
+2087 KNIVVAFRGSE
-2099 KPNRLLK
+2099 EE
-2106 FGSLDNEAAWGNR
+2106 NEALYGNR
-2119 LILNNTFLGR
+2119 FVPYER

-2143 IDEIRI
+2143 IEEIKL
-2149 NYPHI
+2149 NYPHF
-2154 ENLYITGHSLG
+2154 ENIYLTGHSLG

-2177 EDDKLAD
+2177 EADNLAD
-2184 IEAKL
+2184 VKGKL
-2189 RRVVNFNGPGFQH
+2189 RRVLNFNGPGFNN
-2202 RDDSLQR
+2202 QR
-2209 ATSKGKM
+2209 AGLSRATAKGNM

-2221 VDELDFGNSFATIG
+2221 VDEINLLNGGATIG
-2235 PMPNDVKVPYKK
+2235 QMPNDVKVPYKK
-2247 ETINNPE
+2247 TIRHIDDRLFGIDIS
-2254 VEVHNL
+2254 VHNL

-2267 DQGYRSSKSRF
+2267 EQGYRSSKSRF
-2278 RDSGNYSLITD
+2278 SDSSNYPLITD

-2309 PSGTIINSVT
+2309 PSGTIMNSVT
-2319 SKALSGAQV
+2319 SNVLSGAQV
-2328 TVYYKDANG
+2328 TVYFKDANG
-2337 NEKVWNADDYSQLNP
+2337 NEKVWNADEYSQLNP

-2359 EYAWDV
+2359 EFAWDV

-2398 KLVPHTYSLTYNLD
+2398 KLVPHTYSLTYNLG
-2412 GGSVTRDLPTTYQT
+2412 GGSVTRDLPSTYQT
-2426 DVEVPLV
+2426 DVEIPLG
-2433 SPTRSG
+2433 SPARSG

-2448 SDFIGNKIDSTLFN
+2448 PDFIGNKIDSTLFN

-2475 ARQVKT
+2475 AKQVKT

-2495 VDDASLDAG
+2495 VEDSSLDAG
-2504 KVREVAAINGQVLVE
+2504 KIREIAAVDGQVLVE
-2519 ITEIYVDGKLQSST
+2519 ITDIYVNGELQSST
-2533 EKELSRIEPQAKKV
+2533 ERELSRIEPQAKKV

-2571 IETKVRQESRVL
+2571 LETKVRQESRIL

-2603 IAAVDGQV
+2603 VAAVDGQV
-2611 LVEITEI
+2611 LVEITDI

-2633 RIEPQAKKV
+2633 RIEPQSKKV

-2653 DVAPIEQNKPE
+2653 DVAP
-2664 AIIETKVRQES
+2664 V
-2675 RVLKTDKVEYV
+2675 
-2686 NDASLDAGKIREIAA
+2686 
-2701 VDGQV
+2701 
-2706 LVEITEIYVNGEL
+2706 
-2719 QSSTEKELSRIEPQ
+2719 
-2733 AKKVYRGTKQ
+2733 
-2743 VSQVPDVAPIEVN
+2743 EVN

-2779 PVVMNQSSSEPLSS
+2779 PVVMDQSFSEPRSS

-2815 EWAGII
+2815 ELAGII
-2821 ALATAHFGI
+2821 ALATAHLGM

>member
-16 VTVAGTVLVGACMV
+16 VTVAGTVLVGAYMV
-30 FGNSVVFADEASN
+30 FGNSVVFADETSN

-72 NSSNTIS
+72 SSSNTNS
-79 EVTSSEKAIDT
+79 EVTSSEKGIVT

-99 SEQANP
+99 SEQVNP
-105 ETGKSSPSEDVTALV
+105 ETGTSSPSADVTALV

-182 ASRIEIPEGMTAIDN
+182 ASRIEIPEGMTVIDN

-245 ANIKTLT
+245 ANIMTLT
-252 EITIPKSV
+252 EVTLPKSV
-260 ESASYAFYGDVNLK
+260 ETASHAFYGDINLK

-286 PRVLHNTG
+286 SGVLYNTG
-294 IEEIVLPSS
+294 LEEIVLPSS
-303 VKTIGSYAFSNS
+303 VKTIGSYAFSNN

-361 PSLTHINLP
+361 PSLTHISLP

-376 GTGAFEHS
+376 GTGAFNHS
-384 GLTSIELPKELTGIE
+384 GLTSIELPKELTEIGYD
-399 NWAFRGTHLSA
+399 AFSRTHLSE
-410 IYLPRKLNYLGINA
+410 IYLPKKLNTLGLNA
-424 FSDIGTLKEVT
+424 FSNIDTLKKVT
-435 VTSNINN
+435 VTSDINN
-442 GWDYWGAPFYSSPL
+442 SWDDWYWEGFFDGSPL
-456 TTVAIEE
+456 TTVVIEE
-463 GVTEIADRMFYNQ
+463 GVTKIPAKMFYNQ
-476 KGIMNINFPSTMKEI
+476 PGIMNINFPSTMKEI
-491 GANAFEGTS
+491 AGYAFKNTS

-506 PSTVEYIGD
+506 PSALEKIGSY
-515 HAFGDIVTLTSI
+515 AFGDIVTLTSI
-527 DVGSDLV
+527 DVGSNLV
-534 TGKNAFYGSKNL
+534 TGRNAFSGSKNL

-551 KSGARKI
+551 KSGVRKI

-563 ANTGITEFVV
+563 ADTGITEFVV

-578 EIGKDAFSSNEQLTK
+578 EIGKDAFSSNKQLTK
-593 ILLPST
+593 LILPST
-599 LKTIGERAF
+599 LKTIGEGAF
-608 SNTSLKE
+608 SNTGLKE
-615 IVFPAS
+615 IVFPAT
-621 MKTIPKSI
+621 MKTIPYGI
-629 LENTQVEK
+629 LDNTQVEK

-648 DYAFANNKLLKSVVF
+648 DYAFANNKLLKSVVL
-663 PSTLKKIGRGAFKN
+663 PSTLKKIGRGAFKD
-677 SNLESVTLP
+677 SNLESVILP

-732 LEVLGIAFVDN
+732 LEVLGTAFVDN

-752 EGLKEIRGDSYSG
+752 EGLKEIRGASYSS

-786 GDGAFYDLKGLAD
+786 GDGAFYDLKGLAE

-831 GRYAFS
+831 GRFAFS

-843 VVLPSQVETIGDHAF
+843 VVLPSRVETIGDGAF
-858 SIESLESVHIPK
+858 SIESLESVHIPR
-870 SLKSVANYSYNTSYI
+870 SLKSISSYSSTTSYI
-885 YNRSWNSVEWGQ
+885 YDSQWRNVAWGE
-897 GYNAIFSGDKN
+897 GIFSGAKN

-914 EDGISEIISELFR
+914 EDGISEIISELFS

-940 TRIGSAAFAN
+940 TKIGSAAFAN
-950 SDLTTINLPSSLSEI
+950 SDLTMINLPPSLSEI

-1079 AFGEIATLASVN
+1079 AFGEIATLVSVN

-1106 KKLENVII
+1106 KKLEDVII

-1161 ALETIDERAFANAN
+1161 ALETIDERAFANTN
-1175 FKHVKLPDS
+1175 LKHVKLPDS

-1192 FENNHSLKEVIFPKQ
+1192 FENNHSLKEVNFPKQ

-1234 SGAFYNTKLSDLILS
+1234 FGAFYNTKLSDLILS

-1261 GNQLKMIELPA
+1261 GNQLKVIELPA

-1461 NKSIAISFDGP
+1461 NKSTAISFDGP

-1516 FNPNLKSIKLP
+1516 FNPNLKSVKLP

-1620 YNDSIVTRGHLLTTS
+1620 YNDSIVTRAHLLTTS
-1635 QNLKF
+1635 QNQKF

-1659 TDTEI
+1659 SDTEI

-1770 PNTKIKLA
+1770 PNTKIKLF
-1778 VFDSSER
+1778 VKDSSER

-1807 LSSDENSLRKIVLT
+1807 LSSDENSLRKIFLT

-1833 KSKTIL
+1833 KSKNIL

-1875 EEFEFEVELE
+1875 EKFEFEVELE

-1899 NNKDGFVHLS
+1899 NNKDGVIHLS

-1918 YKGFFDVNGIRDDF
+1918 YEGFFDVNGIRDDF
-1932 IPKDFVIKVETL
+1932 IPKDFVVKVETL
-1944 NNRDSDGDGLIDSDK
+1944 ISRDSDGDGLIDSDK

-1968 SNYNPIIADKHNN
+1968 SNYNPIIADKHKN

-1999 SPKDLEKLLPKNG
+1999 SPKELEKLLPKNG
-2012 ETGVSHFN
+2012 ETGVSQFN
-2020 FDELNADNK
+2020 FDELKTDNK
-2029 PKHQFYDLNI
+2029 PKHQFYDLNLE
-2039 KSTDRSLFSNWIFV
+2039 STDRSLFSNWIFV

-2059 YKEPEIRGND
+2059 FKEPEIAGDATVND
-2069 KDVGLYHAT
+2069 NYHST
-2078 VSYFIDKNK
+2078 VSYFIDRNK
-2087 RNIIVAFRGSDE
+2087 KNIIVAFRGSEEYEEAD
-2099 KPNRLLK
+2099 KGNLDIPWGPNPK
-2106 FGSLDNEAAWGNR
+2106 
-2119 LILNNTFLGR
+2119 
-2129 NPQERAAKYQIRKI
+2129 ERAAKYQISKI
-2143 IDEIRI
+2143 IEEIKL
-2149 NYPHI
+2149 NYPHF
-2154 ENLYITGHSLG
+2154 ENIYITGHSLG
-2165 GYQAVN
+2165 GYQAIN

-2177 EDDKLAD
+2177 EDDNLAD
-2184 IEAKL
+2184 IEGKL
-2189 RRVVNFNGPGFQH
+2189 RRVVNFNGPGFNNQKEGFY
-2202 RDDSLQR
+2202 R
-2209 ATSKGKM
+2209 AIEKGKI

-2221 VDELDFGNSFATIG
+2221 VDKIDRDNSFATIG
-2235 PMPNDVKVPYKK
+2235 QMTNDVKVPYKK
-2247 ETINNPE
+2247 TINNPD
-2254 VEVHNL
+2254 VSVHNL

-2267 DQGYRSSKSRF
+2267 DRGYRSSKSRF

-2289 VVEVKNY
+2289 LVEVKNY

-2319 SKALSGAQV
+2319 SRVLSGAQV
-2328 TVYYKDANG
+2328 SVYFKDANG

-2359 EYAWDV
+2359 EFAWDV

-2398 KLVPHTYSLTYNLD
+2398 KLVPHTYSLTYNLG
-2412 GGSVTRDLPTTYQT
+2412 GGSVTRDLPSTYQT
-2426 DVEVPLV
+2426 DVEIPLG
-2433 SPTRSG
+2433 SPARSG

-2448 SDFIGNKIDSTLFN
+2448 PDFIGNKIDSTLFN

-2475 ARQVKT
+2475 AKQVKT

-2495 VDDASLDAG
+2495 VEDSSLDAG
-2504 KVREVAAINGQVLVE
+2504 KIREVAAINGQVLVE
-2519 ITEIYVDGKLQSST
+2519 ITDIYVDGKLQSST

-2555 QVPDVA
+2555 QVPNVA

-2583 KTDKVEYVNDAS
+2583 KTDKVEYVNDTS

-2603 IAAVDGQV
+2603 VAAVDGQV
-2611 LVEITEI
+2611 LLEITDI

-2628 EKELS
+2628 KKELS
-2633 RIEPQAKKV
+2633 RIEPQSKKV

-2653 DVAPIEQNKPE
+2653 DI
-2664 AIIETKVRQES
+2664 
-2675 RVLKTDKVEYV
+2675 
-2686 NDASLDAGKIREIAA
+2686 
-2701 VDGQV
+2701 
-2706 LVEITEIYVNGEL
+2706 
-2719 QSSTEKELSRIEPQ
+2719 
-2733 AKKVYRGTKQ
+2733 
-2743 VSQVPDVAPIEVN
+2743 APIEVN

-2769 VSTVINTKLE
+2769 GSTVINTKLE
-2779 PVVMNQSSSEPLSS
+2779 PVVMNQSSSDSLSS
-2793 KETTIRTKGYLP
+2793 KETIIRTKSYLP

>member
-16 VTVAGTVLVGACMV
+16 VTVAGTVLVGAYMV
-30 FGNSVVFADEASN
+30 FGNSVVFADETSN

-54 TETVT
+54 TKTVT

-72 NSSNTIS
+72 SSSNTNG
-79 EVTSSEKAIDT
+79 EVTSSEKGIVT

-99 SEQANP
+99 SEQVNP
-105 ETGKSSPSEDVTALV
+105 ETGTSSPSAEVTALV

-134 DANRTLDNSI
+134 DANITLGNSI
-144 GDDRAS
+144 GEDRAS

-182 ASRIEIPEGMTAIDN
+182 ASRIEIPEGMTVIDS

-216 SIGISAFEGT
+216 SIGTSAFEGT

-240 GENAF
+240 GKNAF

-252 EITIPKSV
+252 EVIIPKSV

-351 EISRYVFSDT
+351 EISSYVFSDT

-376 GTGAFEHS
+376 RDGAFTNS
-384 GLTSIELPKELTGIE
+384 GLISITLPKELTGIGRS
-399 NWAFRGTHLSA
+399 AFSGTHLSE
-410 IYLPRKLNYLGINA
+410 IYFPKQLNYLGINA
-424 FSDIGTLKEVT
+424 FSYIDTLKKVT
-435 VTSNINN
+435 VTSDINKSWD
-442 GWDYWGAPFYSSPL
+442 GWFWEGFFDASPL
-456 TTVAIEE
+456 TTVVIEE
-463 GVTEIADRMFYNQ
+463 GVTKIPAKMFYNRQ
-476 KGIMNINFPSTMKEI
+476 GIMNINFPSTMKEI
-491 GANAFEGTS
+491 ASYAFGKTS
-500 LKTVLF
+500 LKKVLL
-506 PSTVEYIGD
+506 PSALENIGER
-515 HAFGDIVTLTSI
+515 AFGDIETLTSI
-527 DVGSDLV
+527 DVGSNLV
-534 TGKNAFYGSKNL
+534 TGKNAFNGSKNL

-578 EIGKDAFSSNEQLTK
+578 EIGEDAFSSNEQLTK
-593 ILLPST
+593 LILPST

-621 MKTIPKSI
+621 MKTIPEGI

-663 PSTLKKIGRGAFKN
+663 PSTLKKIGRGAFMN

-694 EAFSYNKLSAVTLPT
+694 KAFFNNKLSAVTLPT
-709 YLKTLGDHAFSNN
+709 YLKTLGDYAFSNN

-732 LEVLGIAFVDN
+732 LEVLGTAFVDN

-752 EGLKEIRGDSYSG
+752 EGLKEIT
-765 PSAFSGTS
+765 SAFSGTS

-786 GDGAFYDLKGLAD
+786 GNGAFYNLKGLAD
-799 ISIPENVTSIGN
+799 ISIPENVTSIGD

-819 TSIDLPANLKTI
+819 TSIDLPANLKII

-843 VVLPSQVETIGDHAF
+843 VVLPSQVETIGNHAF

-870 SLKSVANYSYNTSYI
+870 SLKSVTSSYNTSYI
-885 YNRSWNSVEWGQ
+885 YNGSWKSVEWGEY
-897 GYNAIFSGDKN
+897 YNAIFSGDKN

-914 EDGISEIISELFR
+914 EDGISEIISGLFKE
-927 GTGINKIDLPSSV
+927 TGINKIDLPSSV
-940 TRIGSAAFAN
+940 TKIGSSAFAN

-985 KIGYGAFDSVETL
+985 KIGYGAFDSVKTL
-998 DKVTLPANLKEISSK
+998 DKVILPTNLKEISSK

-1079 AFGEIATLASVN
+1079 AFGEIANLVSVN

-1142 IENYAFAQN
+1142 IENNAFAQN

-1161 ALETIDERAFANAN
+1161 ALETIDDRAFANAN
-1175 FKHVKLPDS
+1175 LKHVKLPDS

-1192 FENNHSLKEVIFPKQ
+1192 FENNHSLTEVIFSKK
-1207 LRAISENAFANTGL
+1207 LRNISENAFANTGL
-1221 TKLEVPSNIEEIN
+1221 TKLEVPSNIEEIY

-1261 GNQLKMIELPA
+1261 GNQLKVIELPA
-1272 SLQYLGRSAFGN
+1272 SLQYLGSSAFGN

-1290 VKIKSNIELDRY
+1290 VKIKSNVGHDKY
-1302 YDVNTI
+1302 YDDDTI
-1308 SPFTYQN
+1308 SPFSYRD
-1315 YYGDEISK
+1315 YYSDEISK

-1337 SKVSDYLFNGVTPIK
+1337 SKVSDYLFNGVTPVK

-1366 SHAFDGTSLTFL
+1366 AHAFEGTSLTFL

-1383 VETLGEYAFGNIN
+1383 VETLGEFAFGNIN

-1461 NKSIAISFDGP
+1461 NKSTAISFEGH

-1490 RAFESTDI
+1490 RAFESTEI

-1544 KLLVIPNKV
+1544 KQLVIPDKV

-1577 NIGENLIA
+1577 KIGEKLIA

-1590 TFHVVGGSY
+1590 TFHVVSGSY

-1605 ANGFKTVALGDDYKH
+1605 ANGFKTVEAGDEYKH
-1620 YNDSIVTRGHLLTTS
+1620 YNDSIVTKAILRTTS
-1635 QNLKF
+1635 QNLKL
-1640 SGDLSL
+1640 SGNLSL

-1659 TDTEI
+1659 SDTEI
-1664 VITLPDDKVSFNSAN
+1664 VITLPDDKISFNSAN

-1688 GKNKNVL
+1688 GKNKNIL

-1712 TTAEELT
+1712 TTAEELA
-1719 YLDIVAQIRYKENG
+1719 YLDIVAQIRYNENG
-1733 IQRAELLGHIN
+1733 IQRAELLGHVN
-1744 EEMPYLTINVND
+1744 EEIPYLTVNVND
-1756 YISSNSLTVSGKTK
+1756 YISSNSLTVFGRTK
-1770 PNTKIKLA
+1770 PNTKVKFYVNHAYENIP
-1778 VFDSSER
+1778 
-1785 ILETVSKE
+1785 ETTSKE
-1793 DGSYSAVVPVDVSK
+1793 DGSYRIVLPINVSQF
-1807 LSSDENSLRKIVLT
+1807 SSDYNSSNPIYLK
-1821 VISEISRDNIIA
+1821 VISEISPDSYLS
-1833 KSKTIL
+1833 KEKTIF
-1839 YQSSAPRL
+1839 YRSSAPRL

-1875 EEFEFEVELE
+1875 EKFEFEVELE
-1885 NDKNVSGVS
+1885 NDKNVSRVS

-1918 YKGFFDVNGIRDDF
+1918 YEGFFDVNGIRDDF

-1944 NNRDSDGDGLIDSDK
+1944 NSRDSDGDGLIDSDK

-2020 FDELNADNK
+2020 FDELKSDNK
-2029 PKHQFYDLNI
+2029 PKTQFYDLNLV
-2039 KSTDRSLFSNWIFV
+2039 STDRGLFSNWIFV

-2059 YKEPEIRGND
+2059 FKEPEIAGNNIWP
-2069 KDVGLYHAT
+2069 GEYHST
-2078 VSYFIDKNK
+2078 VSYFIDKDK
-2087 RNIIVAFRGSDE
+2087 KNIVVAFRGSE
-2099 KPNRLLK
+2099 EE
-2106 FGSLDNEAAWGNR
+2106 NEALYGNR
-2119 LILNNTFLGR
+2119 FVPYER

-2143 IDEIRI
+2143 IEEIKL
-2149 NYPHI
+2149 NYPNF
-2154 ENLYITGHSLG
+2154 ENIYLTGHSLG

-2177 EDDKLAD
+2177 EDDKLSD
-2184 IEAKL
+2184 IEGKL
-2189 RRVVNFNGPGFQH
+2189 RRVLNFNGPGFNNRQ
-2202 RDDSLQR
+2202 DSLDR
-2209 ATSKGKM
+2209 ATTKGKM

-2221 VDELDFGNSFATIG
+2221 VDKIDFINGGATIG
-2235 PMPNDVKVPYKK
+2235 QMPNDVKVPFKK
-2247 ETINNPE
+2247 TIHNSD

-2267 DQGYRSSKSRF
+2267 DRGYRSSKSRF
-2278 RDSGNYSLITD
+2278 RDSSNYPLITD

-2328 TVYYKDANG
+2328 TVYFKDANG
-2337 NEKVWNADDYSQLNP
+2337 KEKVWNADDYSQLNP

-2359 EYAWDV
+2359 EFAWDV

-2374 SKEGYVSSE
+2374 SKEGYISSE

-2398 KLVPHTYSLTYNLD
+2398 KLVPHTYSLTYNLG
-2412 GGSVTRDLPTTYQT
+2412 GGSVTRDLPSTYQT
-2426 DVEVPLV
+2426 DVEIPLG
-2433 SPTRSG
+2433 SPARSG

-2448 SDFIGNKIDSTLFN
+2448 PDFIGNKIDSTLFN

-2495 VDDASLDAG
+2495 VDDASLEAG
-2504 KVREVAAINGQVLVE
+2504 KIREVAAINGKVLVE
-2519 ITEIYVDGKLQSST
+2519 ITDVYVDGKLQSST

-2555 QVPDVA
+2555 HVPDVA
-2561 PIEQNKPEAI
+2561 PIEHNKPEAI

-2583 KTDKVEYVNDAS
+2583 KTDRIEYVDDSS

-2603 IAAVDGQV
+2603 VAAINGKV
-2611 LVEITEI
+2611 LVEITDV
-2618 YVNGELQSST
+2618 YVNGELQSSTERELSRIEPQAKKVYRGTKQVSHVPDVAPMENNKPEVIIETKVRQESRVLKTDKIEYVDDSSLDAGKVREVVAINGKVLVEITDVYVNDELQLST

-2642 YRGTKQVSQVP
+2642 YRGTKQVSYVP
-2653 DVAPIEQNKPE
+2653 DIAPIE
-2664 AIIETKVRQES
+2664 II
-2675 RVLKTDKVEYV
+2675 
-2686 NDASLDAGKIREIAA
+2686 
-2701 VDGQV
+2701 
-2706 LVEITEIYVNGEL
+2706 
-2719 QSSTEKELSRIEPQ
+2719 
-2733 AKKVYRGTKQ
+2733 
-2743 VSQVPDVAPIEVN
+2743 

-2769 VSTVINTKLE
+2769 VSTVINTKIE
-2779 PVVMNQSSSEPLSS
+2779 QVVMNQSSSEPFSS

-2815 EWAGII
+2815 ELAGII

>member
-72 NSSNTIS
+72 NSSNTNS

-99 SEQANP
+99 SEQVNP

-120 ANNNSSVDKITSKE
+120 ANNNSSVDKISTKE
-134 DANRTLDNSI
+134 DANITVDSSI
-144 GDDRAS
+144 GEDRAS

-155 SDSRVEKTVEEENR
+155 SDSKVEKTVEEENR
-169 KRLDYFEELNASG
+169 KRLDYFKELNDSG
-182 ASRIEIPEGMTAIDN
+182 ASRIEIPEGMTVIDD

-231 ELPSSLTYI
+231 ELPYSLTYI
-240 GENAF
+240 GNNAF

-252 EITIPKSV
+252 EVTIPKSV
-260 ESASYAFYGDVNLK
+260 ETASHAFSGDVNLK

-286 PRVLHNTG
+286 SGILNNTG
-294 IEEIVLPSS
+294 LEEIVLPSS
-303 VKTIGSYAFSNS
+303 VKTIGSYAFSNN

-337 DSKLSVVE
+337 NSKLSVVE

-384 GLTSIELPKELTGIE
+384 GLTSIELPKELTEIGYY
-399 NWAFRGTHLSA
+399 AFSQTHLSE
-410 IYLPRKLNYLGINA
+410 IYLPKKLNSLGINA
-424 FSDIGTLKEVT
+424 FSNIDTLKKVT
-435 VTSNINN
+435 VTSDINKS
-442 GWDYWGAPFYSSPL
+442 WDDWYWEGLFDGSPL
-456 TTVAIEE
+456 TTVVIEE
-463 GVTEIADRMFYNQ
+463 GVTKIPAKMFYNQ
-476 KGIMNINFPSTMKEI
+476 QGIVNINFPSTMKEI
-491 GANAFEGTS
+491 AGYAFKNTS

-506 PSTVEYIGD
+506 PSAIEKIGNY
-515 HAFGDIVTLTSI
+515 AFGDIVTLTSI
-527 DVGSDLV
+527 DVGSNLV
-534 TGKNAFYGSKNL
+534 TGWNAFSGSKNL

-563 ANTGITEFVV
+563 ADTGITEFVV

-578 EIGKDAFSSNEQLTK
+578 EIGKDAFSSNKQLTK
-593 ILLPST
+593 ITLPST
-599 LKTIGERAF
+599 LKTIGEGAF
-608 SNTSLKE
+608 SNTGLKE

-621 MKTIPKSI
+621 MKTIPKGI
-629 LENTQVEK
+629 LDSTQVEK

-663 PSTLKKIGRGAFKN
+663 PSTLKKIGRAAFKN

-694 EAFSYNKLSAVTLPT
+694 EAFSYNKLSAVSLPT
-709 YLKTLGDHAFSNN
+709 QLKTLGDNAFSNN

-727 TLPSR
+727 TLPSH
-732 LEVLGIAFVDN
+732 LEVLGTAFVDN

-752 EGLKEIRGDSYSG
+752 EGLKEIRGASYSSL
-765 PSAFSGTS
+765 SAFSGTS

-843 VVLPSQVETIGDHAF
+843 VVLPSQVETIGDRAF

-870 SLKSVANYSYNTSYI
+870 SLKSVTNYSYNNSYI
-885 YNRSWNSVEWGQ
+885 YNTTWNGVEWGS

-940 TRIGSAAFAN
+940 TKIGSAAFAN

-1036 FADTPLKSITLPNNL
+1036 FADTPLQSITLPNNL

-1058 FSGTQLTTVVLPSKI
+1058 FSGTQLTNVTLPSKL
-1073 KTLENE
+1073 KTLETE
-1079 AFGEIATLASVN
+1079 AFGEIATLVSVN

-1106 KKLENVII
+1106 KKLENVIF
-1114 EDGREKIPA
+1114 EDGRENIPS

-1142 IENYAFAQN
+1142 IEYSAFAQN
-1151 DYLSEIVLNN
+1151 DYLSEIILNN
-1161 ALETIDERAFANAN
+1161 ALEAIYESAFANTN
-1175 FKHVKLPDS
+1175 LKHVKLPDS

-1192 FENNHSLKEVIFPKQ
+1192 FENNHSLTEVIFPKQ

-1234 SGAFYNTKLSDLILS
+1234 SGAFFNTKLSDLILS
-1249 EGIQR
+1249 EGIKR

-1261 GNQLKMIELPA
+1261 GNQLKVIELPA
-1272 SLQYLGRSAFGN
+1272 SLQYLGSSAFGN

-1337 SKVSDYLFNGVTPIK
+1337 SKVSDYLFKGVTPIK

-1544 KLLVIPNKV
+1544 KLLVIPDKV

-1577 NIGENLIA
+1577 NIGDNLIA

-1590 TFHVVGGSY
+1590 TFHVVVGSY
-1599 AETYLK
+1599 ADTYLK
-1605 ANGFKTVALGDDYKH
+1605 ANGFKTVAVGDDYKH
-1620 YNDSIVTRGHLLTTS
+1620 YNDSIVTRAHLLTTS

-1659 TDTEI
+1659 SDTEI

-1770 PNTKIKLA
+1770 PNTKIKLDIK
-1778 VFDSSER
+1778 DSSER

-1793 DGSYSAVVPVDVSK
+1793 DGSYSVVVPVDVSK
-1807 LSSDENSLRKIVLT
+1807 LSSDENSLRKIELT
-1821 VISEISRDNIIA
+1821 VISEISRDNRIA

-1875 EEFEFEVELE
+1875 EKFEFEVELE

-1918 YKGFFDVNGIRDDF
+1918 YKGFFDVNGIKDDF

-1944 NNRDSDGDGLIDSDK
+1944 NSRDSDGDGLIDSDK

-1968 SNYNPIIADKHNN
+1968 SNNNPIIADKHNN

-1999 SPKDLEKLLPKNG
+1999 SPKELEKLLPKNG
-2012 ETGVSHFN
+2012 ETEVSQFN
-2020 FDELNADNK
+2020 FDELNAANK
-2029 PKHQFYDLNI
+2029 PKHQFYDLNLA
-2039 KSTDRSLFSNWIFV
+2039 STDRRLFSNWTFV

-2059 YKEPEIRGND
+2059 YKEPEIMGDDTGVGN
-2069 KDVGLYHAT
+2069 YHAT

-2087 RNIIVAFRGSDE
+2087 KNIIVAFRGSEE
-2099 KPNRLLK
+2099 KSN
-2106 FGSLDNEAAWGNR
+2106 SLFQEFPDNEAVWGNR
-2119 LILNNTFLGR
+2119 LILNSR

-2171 AGDWIL
+2171 AGDWII

-2189 RRVVNFNGPGFQH
+2189 RRVVNFNGPGFHNQEAGL
-2202 RDDSLQR
+2202 SR
-2209 ATSKGKM
+2209 AIAQGNM

-2221 VDELDFGNSFATIG
+2221 VDKIDIANGGATIG

-2247 ETINNPE
+2247 ETINNSQ

-2278 RDSGNYSLITD
+2278 RDSGNYPLITD
-2289 VVEVKNY
+2289 LVEVKNY

-2337 NEKVWNADDYSQLNP
+2337 NEKIWNADDYSQLNP

-2359 EYAWDV
+2359 EFAWDV

-2398 KLVPHTYSLTYNLD
+2398 KLVPHTYSLTYNLG
-2412 GGSVTRDLPTTYQT
+2412 GGSVTRDLPSTYQT
-2426 DVEVPLV
+2426 DVEIPLG
-2433 SPTRSG
+2433 SPARSG

-2448 SDFIGNKIDSTLFN
+2448 PDFIGNKIDSTLFN

-2475 ARQVKT
+2475 AKQVKT

-2495 VDDASLDAG
+2495 VEDLSLDAG
-2504 KVREVAAINGQVLVE
+2504 KIREVAAINGQVLVE
-2519 ITEIYVDGKLQSST
+2519 ITDIYVDGKLQSST

-2583 KTDKVEYVNDAS
+2583 KTDKVEYVNDTS

-2603 IAAVDGQV
+2603 VAAVDGQV

-2733 AKKVYRGTKQ
+2733 SKKVYGGTKQ

-2779 PVVMNQSSSEPLSS
+2779 PVVMNQSSSDPLSS

-2815 EWAGII
+2815 ELAGII
-2821 ALATAHFGI
+2821 ALATAHLGM

>member
-16 VTVAGTVLVGACMV
+16 VTVAGTVLVGAYMV
-30 FGNSVVFADEASN
+30 FGNSVVFADETSN

-72 NSSNTIS
+72 SSSNTNS
-79 EVTSSEKAIDT
+79 EVTSSEKGIVT

-99 SEQANP
+99 SEQVNP
-105 ETGKSSPSEDVTALV
+105 EIGKSSPSEDVTALV
-120 ANNNSSVDKITSKE
+120 ANNNSSVDKISTKE
-134 DANRTLDNSI
+134 DANITLDNSK
-144 GDDRAS
+144 GEDRAS

-182 ASRIEIPEGMTAIDN
+182 ASRIEIPEGMTVIDN

-216 SIGISAFEGT
+216 SIGMSAFEGT

-252 EITIPKSV
+252 EVTIPKSV
-260 ESASYAFYGDVNLK
+260 ETASHAFYGDINLK
-274 KVIFEDG
+274 KVNFEDG

-286 PRVLHNTG
+286 SGILYNTG
-294 IEEIVLPSS
+294 LEEIVLPSS
-303 VKTIGSYAFSNS
+303 VKAIGSYAFSNN

-345 LPETLT
+345 LPKTLT
-351 EISRYVFSDT
+351 EISRYAFSDT

-384 GLTSIELPKELTGIE
+384 GLTSIELPKELTEIGRS
-399 NWAFRGTHLSA
+399 AFSGTHLSE
-410 IYLPRKLNYLGINA
+410 IYLPNKLNSLGINA
-424 FSDIGTLKEVT
+424 FSNIDTLKKVT
-435 VTSNINN
+435 VTSDINKS
-442 GWDYWGAPFYSSPL
+442 WDDWYWEGLFDGSPL
-456 TTVAIEE
+456 TTVVIEE
-463 GVTEIADRMFYNQ
+463 GVTKIPAKMFYNQ
-476 KGIMNINFPSTMKEI
+476 QGIVNINFPSTMKEI
-491 GANAFEGTS
+491 AGYAFKNTS

-506 PSTVEYIGD
+506 PSAIEKIGNY
-515 HAFGDIVTLTSI
+515 AFGDIVTLTSI
-527 DVGSDLV
+527 DVGSNLV
-534 TGKNAFYGSKNL
+534 TGWNAFSGSKNL

-578 EIGKDAFSSNEQLTK
+578 EIGKDAFSSNKQLTK
-593 ILLPST
+593 ITLPST
-599 LKTIGERAF
+599 LKTIGEGAF
-608 SNTSLKE
+608 SNTGLKE

-621 MKTIPKSI
+621 MKTIPKGI
-629 LENTQVEK
+629 LDSTQVEK

-663 PSTLKKIGRGAFKN
+663 PSTLKKIGRAAFKN

-709 YLKTLGDHAFSNN
+709 QLKTLGDNAFSNN

-727 TLPSR
+727 TLPSH
-732 LEVLGIAFVDN
+732 LEVLGTAFVDN

-752 EGLKEIRGDSYSG
+752 EGLKEIRGASYSSL
-765 PSAFSGTS
+765 SAFSGTS

-786 GDGAFYDLKGLAD
+786 GDGAFCDLKGLAD

-843 VVLPSQVETIGDHAF
+843 VVLPSQVETIGSSAF

-870 SLKSVANYSYNTSYI
+870 SLKSVTDYSISNSNI
-885 YNRSWNSVEWGQ
+885 YGTYWHDVEWGQ
-897 GYNAIFSGDKN
+897 GYNAIFLGDKN

-927 GTGINKIDLPSSV
+927 GTGIKKIDLPSSV
-940 TRIGSAAFAN
+940 TKIGSAAFAH
-950 SDLTTINLPSSLSEI
+950 SDLITINLPSSLSEI

-1036 FADTPLKSITLPNNL
+1036 FADTPLKSITLPSNL
-1051 ISIGQNA
+1051 ITVGQNA
-1058 FSGTQLTTVVLPSKI
+1058 FSGTQLTTVTLPSKLQ
-1073 KTLENE
+1073 TLKEG
-1079 AFGEIATLASVN
+1079 AFGEISTLVSVN
-1091 IPLSLESGYNAFSNS
+1091 IPLSLKSGYEAFSNS
-1106 KKLENVII
+1106 KKLETVTF
-1114 EDGREKIPA
+1114 EDGRETIPS
-1123 GLLSNIGI
+1123 GLLKNIGI

-1142 IENYAFAQN
+1142 IEYSAFAQN
-1151 DYLSEIVLNN
+1151 DYLSEIILNN
-1161 ALETIDERAFANAN
+1161 ALEAIYESAFANTN
-1175 FKHVKLPDS
+1175 LKHVKLPDS

-1192 FENNHSLKEVIFPKQ
+1192 FENNHSLTEVIFPKQ

-1249 EGIQR
+1249 EGIKR

-1261 GNQLKMIELPA
+1261 GNQLKVIELPA
-1272 SLQYLGRSAFGN
+1272 SLQYLGSSAFGN

-1290 VKIKSNIELDRY
+1290 VKIKSNIELDKY

-1308 SPFTYQN
+1308 SPFSYRD
-1315 YYGDEISK
+1315 YYSDEISK

-1337 SKVSDYLFNGVTPIK
+1337 SKVSDYLFNGVTPVK

-1366 SHAFDGTSLTFL
+1366 NHAFDGTSLTFL

-1383 VETLGEYAFGNIN
+1383 VETLGEFAFGNIN

-1461 NKSIAISFDGP
+1461 NKSTAISFEGP

-1490 RAFESTDI
+1490 RAFESTEID
-1498 GYYDIPDTVSEIG
+1498 YYDIPDTVSEIG

-1537 FEGNKGM
+1537 FEGNKGI
-1544 KLLVIPNKV
+1544 KLLVIPDKV

-1605 ANGFKTVALGDDYKH
+1605 TNGFKTVALGDDYKH
-1620 YNDSIVTRGHLLTTS
+1620 YNDSIVIRGHLLTTS

-1659 TDTEI
+1659 SDTEI

-1695 TLKDINSL
+1695 TLKNINSL

-1733 IQRAELLGHIN
+1733 IQRAELLGHVN
-1744 EEMPYLTINVND
+1744 EEIPYLTVNVND
-1756 YISSNSLTVSGKTK
+1756 YISSNSLTVFGRTK
-1770 PNTKIKLA
+1770 PNTKVKFYVNHAYENIP
-1778 VFDSSER
+1778 
-1785 ILETVSKE
+1785 ETTSKE
-1793 DGSYSAVVPVDVSK
+1793 DGSYRIVLPINVSQF
-1807 LSSDENSLRKIVLT
+1807 SSDYNSSNPIYLK
-1821 VISEISRDNIIA
+1821 VISEISPDSYLS
-1833 KSKTIL
+1833 KEKTIF
-1839 YQSSAPRL
+1839 YRSSAPRL

-1875 EEFEFEVELE
+1875 EKFEFEVELE
-1885 NDKNVSGVS
+1885 NDKNVSRVS

-1918 YKGFFDVNGIRDDF
+1918 YEGFFDVNGIRDDF

-1944 NNRDSDGDGLIDSDK
+1944 NSRDSDGDGLIDSDK
-1959 LKETDKVVI
+1959 LKKTDKVVI

-2020 FDELNADNK
+2020 FDELKSDNK
-2029 PKHQFYDLNI
+2029 PKTQFYDLNLV
-2039 KSTDRSLFSNWIFV
+2039 STDRGLFSNWIFV

-2059 YKEPEIRGND
+2059 FKEPEIAGNNIWP
-2069 KDVGLYHAT
+2069 GEYHST
-2078 VSYFIDKNK
+2078 VSYFIDKDK
-2087 RNIIVAFRGSDE
+2087 KNIVVAFRGSE
-2099 KPNRLLK
+2099 EE
-2106 FGSLDNEAAWGNR
+2106 NEALYGNR
-2119 LILNNTFLGR
+2119 FVPYER

-2143 IDEIRI
+2143 IEEIKL
-2149 NYPHI
+2149 NYPNF
-2154 ENLYITGHSLG
+2154 ENIYLTGHSLG

-2177 EDDKLAD
+2177 EDDKLSD
-2184 IEAKL
+2184 IEGKL
-2189 RRVVNFNGPGFQH
+2189 RRVLNFNGPGFNNRQ
-2202 RDDSLQR
+2202 DSLDR
-2209 ATSKGKM
+2209 ATTKGKM

-2221 VDELDFGNSFATIG
+2221 VDKIDFINGGATIG
-2235 PMPNDVKVPYKK
+2235 QMPNDVKVPFKK
-2247 ETINNPE
+2247 TIHNSD

-2267 DQGYRSSKSRF
+2267 DRGYRSSKSRF
-2278 RDSGNYSLITD
+2278 RDSSNYPLITD

-2328 TVYYKDANG
+2328 TVYFKDANG
-2337 NEKVWNADDYSQLNP
+2337 KEKVWNADDYSQLNP

-2359 EYAWDV
+2359 EFAWDV

-2374 SKEGYVSSE
+2374 SKEGYISSE

-2398 KLVPHTYSLTYNLD
+2398 KLVPHTYSLTYNLG
-2412 GGSVTRDLPTTYQT
+2412 GGSVTRDLPSTYQT
-2426 DVEVPLV
+2426 DVEIPLG
-2433 SPTRSG
+2433 SPARSG

-2448 SDFIGNKIDSTLFN
+2448 PDFIGNKIDSTLFN

-2495 VDDASLDAG
+2495 VDDASLEAG
-2504 KVREVAAINGQVLVE
+2504 KIREVAAINGKVLVE
-2519 ITEIYVDGKLQSST
+2519 ITDVYVDGKLQSST

-2555 QVPDVA
+2555 HVPDVA
-2561 PIEQNKPEAI
+2561 PIEHNKPEAI

-2583 KTDKVEYVNDAS
+2583 KTDRIEYVDDSS

-2603 IAAVDGQV
+2603 VAAINGKV
-2611 LVEITEI
+2611 LVEITDV

-2628 EKELS
+2628 ERELS
-2633 RIEPQAKKV
+2633 RIEPQSKKV
-2642 YRGTKQVSQVP
+2642 YRGTKQVSH
-2653 DVAPIEQNKPE
+2653 
-2664 AIIETKVRQES
+2664 
-2675 RVLKTDKVEYV
+2675 
-2686 NDASLDAGKIREIAA
+2686 
-2701 VDGQV
+2701 
-2706 LVEITEIYVNGEL
+2706 
-2719 QSSTEKELSRIEPQ
+2719 
-2733 AKKVYRGTKQ
+2733 
-2743 VSQVPDVAPIEVN
+2743 VPDVAPIEVN
-2756 RIERNNITKEHQG
+2756 RIERNNITKEHPRG
-2769 VSTVINTKLE
+2769 SIVINTKLE

-2805 NTSSEYGYGF
+2805 NTSSEYSYGF
-2815 EWAGII
+2815 ELAGII

>member
-16 VTVAGTVLVGACMV
+16 VTVAGTVLVGAYMV
-30 FGNSVVFADEASN
+30 FGNSVVFADETSN

-54 TETVT
+54 TKTVT

-72 NSSNTIS
+72 SSSNTNG
-79 EVTSSEKAIDT
+79 EVTSSEKGIVT

-99 SEQANP
+99 SEQVNP
-105 ETGKSSPSEDVTALV
+105 ETGTSSPSAEVTALV

-134 DANRTLDNSI
+134 DANITLGNSI
-144 GDDRAS
+144 GEDRAS

-182 ASRIEIPEGMTAIDN
+182 ASRIEIPEGMTVIDS

-216 SIGISAFEGT
+216 SIGTSAFEGT

-240 GENAF
+240 GKNAF

-252 EITIPKSV
+252 EVIIPKSV

-351 EISRYVFSDT
+351 EISSYVFSDT

-376 GTGAFEHS
+376 RDGAFTNS
-384 GLTSIELPKELTGIE
+384 GLISITLPKELTGIGRS
-399 NWAFRGTHLSA
+399 AFSGTHLSE
-410 IYLPRKLNYLGINA
+410 IYFPKQLNYLGINA
-424 FSDIGTLKEVT
+424 FSYIDTLKKVT
-435 VTSNINN
+435 VTSDINKSWD
-442 GWDYWGAPFYSSPL
+442 GWFWEGFFDASPL
-456 TTVAIEE
+456 TTVVIEE
-463 GVTEIADRMFYNQ
+463 GVTKIPAKMFYNRQ
-476 KGIMNINFPSTMKEI
+476 GIMNINFPSTMKEI
-491 GANAFEGTS
+491 ASYAFGKTS
-500 LKTVLF
+500 LKKVLL
-506 PSTVEYIGD
+506 PSALENIGER
-515 HAFGDIVTLTSI
+515 AFGDIETLTSI
-527 DVGSDLV
+527 DVGSNLV
-534 TGKNAFYGSKNL
+534 TGKNAFNGSKNL

-578 EIGKDAFSSNEQLTK
+578 EIGEDAFSSNEQLTK
-593 ILLPST
+593 LILPST

-621 MKTIPKSI
+621 MKTIPEGI

-663 PSTLKKIGRGAFKN
+663 PSTLKKIGRGAFMN

-694 EAFSYNKLSAVTLPT
+694 KAFFNNKLSAVTLPT
-709 YLKTLGDHAFSNN
+709 YLKTLGDYAFSNN

-732 LEVLGIAFVDN
+732 LEVLGTAFVDN

-752 EGLKEIRGDSYSG
+752 EGLKEIT
-765 PSAFSGTS
+765 SAFSGTS

-786 GDGAFYDLKGLAD
+786 GNGAFYNLKGLAD
-799 ISIPENVTSIGN
+799 ISIPENVTSIGD

-819 TSIDLPANLKTI
+819 TSIDLPANLKII

-843 VVLPSQVETIGDHAF
+843 VVLPSQVETIGNHAF

-870 SLKSVANYSYNTSYI
+870 SLKSVTSSYNTSYI
-885 YNRSWNSVEWGQ
+885 YNGSWKSVEWGEY
-897 GYNAIFSGDKN
+897 YNAIFSGDKN

-914 EDGISEIISELFR
+914 EDGISEIISGLFKE
-927 GTGINKIDLPSSV
+927 TGINKIDLPSSV
-940 TRIGSAAFAN
+940 TKIGSSAFAN

-985 KIGYGAFDSVETL
+985 KIGYGAFDSVKTL
-998 DKVTLPANLKEISSK
+998 DKVILPTNLKEISSK

-1079 AFGEIATLASVN
+1079 AFGEIANLVSVN

-1142 IENYAFAQN
+1142 IENNAFAQN

-1161 ALETIDERAFANAN
+1161 ALETIDDRAFANAN
-1175 FKHVKLPDS
+1175 LKHVKLPDS

-1192 FENNHSLKEVIFPKQ
+1192 FENNHSLTEVIFSKK
-1207 LRAISENAFANTGL
+1207 LRNISENAFANTGL
-1221 TKLEVPSNIEEIN
+1221 TKLEVPSNIEEIY

-1261 GNQLKMIELPA
+1261 GNQLKVIELPA
-1272 SLQYLGRSAFGN
+1272 SLQYLGSSAFGN

-1290 VKIKSNIELDRY
+1290 VKIKSNVGHDKY
-1302 YDVNTI
+1302 YDDDTI
-1308 SPFTYQN
+1308 SPFSYRD
-1315 YYGDEISK
+1315 YYSDEISK

-1337 SKVSDYLFNGVTPIK
+1337 SKVSDYLFNGVTPVK

-1366 SHAFDGTSLTFL
+1366 AHAFEGTSLTFL

-1383 VETLGEYAFGNIN
+1383 VETLGEFAFGNIN

-1461 NKSIAISFDGP
+1461 NKSTAISFEGH

-1490 RAFESTDI
+1490 RAFESTEI

-1544 KLLVIPNKV
+1544 KQLVIPDKV

-1577 NIGENLIA
+1577 KIGEKLIA

-1590 TFHVVGGSY
+1590 TFHVVSGSY

-1605 ANGFKTVALGDDYKH
+1605 ANGFKTVEAGDEYKH
-1620 YNDSIVTRGHLLTTS
+1620 YNDSIVTKAILRTTS
-1635 QNLKF
+1635 QNLKL
-1640 SGDLSL
+1640 SGNLSL

-1659 TDTEI
+1659 SDTEI
-1664 VITLPDDKVSFNSAN
+1664 VITLPDDKISFNSAN

-1688 GKNKNVL
+1688 GKNKNIL

-1712 TTAEELT
+1712 TTAEELA
-1719 YLDIVAQIRYKENG
+1719 YLDIVAQIRYNENG
-1733 IQRAELLGHIN
+1733 IQRAELLGHVN
-1744 EEMPYLTINVND
+1744 EEIPYLTVNVND
-1756 YISSNSLTVSGKTK
+1756 YISSNSLTVFGRTK
-1770 PNTKIKLA
+1770 PNTKVKFYVNHAYENIP
-1778 VFDSSER
+1778 
-1785 ILETVSKE
+1785 ETTSKE
-1793 DGSYSAVVPVDVSK
+1793 DGSYRIVLPINVSQ
-1807 LSSDENSLRKIVLT
+1807 LSSDYNSLNPIYLE
-1821 VISEISRDNIIA
+1821 VISEISPDNHLS
-1833 KSKTIL
+1833 KEKTIF
-1839 YQSSAPRL
+1839 YRSSAPRL

-1875 EEFEFEVELE
+1875 EKFEFEVELE
-1885 NDKNVSGVS
+1885 NDKNVSRVS

-1899 NNKDGFVHLS
+1899 NNKDGVIHLS

-1918 YKGFFDVNGIRDDF
+1918 YEGFFDVNGIRDDF

-1944 NNRDSDGDGLIDSDK
+1944 NSRDSDGDGLIDSDK

-1999 SPKDLEKLLPKNG
+1999 SPKGLEGLFPKNG
-2012 ETGVSHFN
+2012 ETGVSYFN
-2020 FDELNADNK
+2020 FDSLNADKK
-2029 PKHQFYDLNI
+2029 PSYQFFDLDI
-2039 KSTDRSLFSNWIFV
+2039 ESTDKSLFSNWIFV
-2053 NQLENA
+2053 KQLEIA
-2059 YKEPEIRGND
+2059 FKEPEIAGDNPSP
-2069 KDVGLYHAT
+2069 GEYHSTA
-2078 VSYFIDKNK
+2078 SYFIDKNK
-2087 RNIIVAFRGSDE
+2087 ENIIVAFRGSEE
-2099 KPNRLLK
+2099 KPNRLIKIDPL
-2106 FGSLDNEAAWGNR
+2106 GIDNEAGFGN
-2119 LILNNTFLGR
+2119 IKIPLG
-2129 NPQERAAKYQIRKI
+2129 NSPQERAAKYQINKI
-2143 IDEIRI
+2143 MEEVKL
-2149 NYPHI
+2149 NYPNI
-2154 ENLYITGHSLG
+2154 ENIYITGHSLG
-2165 GYQAVN
+2165 GYQAIN
-2171 AGDWIL
+2171 AGDRIL
-2177 EDDKLAD
+2177 EDDNLAD
-2184 IEAKL
+2184 IKNKL
-2189 RRVVNFNGPGFQH
+2189 RRVVNFNGPGFNNQEAGL
-2202 RDDSLQR
+2202 SR
-2209 ATSKGKM
+2209 AIAQGNM

-2221 VDELDFGNSFATIG
+2221 VDKIDTPNGLATIG
-2235 PMPNDVKVPYKK
+2235 QMPNDVKVPYKK
-2247 ETINNPE
+2247 TINNPD
-2254 VEVHNL
+2254 VSVHNL

-2267 DQGYRSSKSRF
+2267 DRGYRSSKLRF
-2278 RDSGNYSLITD
+2278 RDSGNYPLITD
-2289 VVEVKNY
+2289 LVEVKNY

-2319 SKALSGAQV
+2319 SKALSGAKV
-2328 TVYYKDANG
+2328 TVYFKDANG
-2337 NEKVWNADDYSQLNP
+2337 KEKVWNADDYSQLNP

-2359 EYAWDV
+2359 EFAWDV

-2374 SKEGYVSSE
+2374 SKEGYISSE

-2398 KLVPHTYSLTYNLD
+2398 KLVPKTYALTFNLG
-2412 GGSVTRDLPTTYQT
+2412 GGSVTHDLPSTYQT
-2426 DVEVPLV
+2426 DVEVSLE
-2433 SPTRSG
+2433 SPTRNG

-2448 SDFIGNKIDSTLFN
+2448 PDFIGNKIDSTLFN

-2495 VDDASLDAG
+2495 VDDASLEAG
-2504 KVREVAAINGQVLVE
+2504 KIREVAAINGKVLVE
-2519 ITEIYVDGKLQSST
+2519 ITDVYVNGELQSST
-2533 EKELSRIEPQAKKV
+2533 ERELSRIEPQAKKV

-2571 IETKVRQESRVL
+2571 IETKVRQESRAL
-2583 KTDKVEYVNDAS
+2583 KTDKVEYVDDSS
-2595 LDAGKIRE
+2595 LDVGKVRE
-2603 IAAVDGQV
+2603 VAAINGKV
-2611 LVEITEI
+2611 LVEITDI

-2642 YRGTKQVSQVP
+2642 YRGTKQVSHVP
-2653 DVAPIEQNKPE
+2653 DVAPMENNKPE
-2664 AIIETKVRQES
+2664 VIIETKVRQES
-2675 RVLKTDKVEYV
+2675 RVLKTDKIEYV
-2686 NDASLDAGKIREIAA
+2686 DDSSLDTGKVREVAA
-2701 VDGQV
+2701 INGKV
-2706 LVEITEIYVNGEL
+2706 LVEITDVYVNGEL

-2743 VSQVPDVAPIEVN
+2743 VSYVPDIAPIEII

-2769 VSTVINTKLE
+2769 VSTVINTKIE
-2779 PVVMNQSSSEPLSS
+2779 QVVMNQSSSEPFSS

-2815 EWAGII
+2815 ELAGII

>member
-16 VTVAGTVLVGACMV
+16 VTVAGTVLVGAYMV
-30 FGNSVVFADEASN
+30 FGNSVVFADETSN

-72 NSSNTIS
+72 SSSNTNS
-79 EVTSSEKAIDT
+79 EVTSSEKGIVT

-99 SEQANP
+99 SEQVNP
-105 ETGKSSPSEDVTALV
+105 EIGKSSPSEDVTALV
-120 ANNNSSVDKITSKE
+120 ANNNSSVDKISTKE
-134 DANRTLDNSI
+134 DANITLDNSK
-144 GDDRAS
+144 GEDRAS

-182 ASRIEIPEGMTAIDN
+182 ASRIEIPEGMTVIDN

-216 SIGISAFEGT
+216 SIGMSAFEGT

-252 EITIPKSV
+252 EVTIPKSV
-260 ESASYAFYGDVNLK
+260 ETASHAFYGDINLK
-274 KVIFEDG
+274 KVNFEDG

-286 PRVLHNTG
+286 SGILYNTG
-294 IEEIVLPSS
+294 LEEIVLPSS
-303 VKTIGSYAFSNS
+303 VKAIGSYAFSNN

-345 LPETLT
+345 LPKTLT
-351 EISRYVFSDT
+351 EISRYAFSDT

-384 GLTSIELPKELTGIE
+384 GLTSIELPKELTEIGRS
-399 NWAFRGTHLSA
+399 AFSGTHLSE
-410 IYLPRKLNYLGINA
+410 IYFPKKLNYLGINA
-424 FSDIGTLKEVT
+424 FSNIDTLKKVT
-435 VTSNINN
+435 VTSDINKS
-442 GWDYWGAPFYSSPL
+442 WDDWYWEGLFDGSPL
-456 TTVAIEE
+456 TTVVIEE
-463 GVTEIADRMFYNQ
+463 GVTKIPAKMFYNQ
-476 KGIMNINFPSTMKEI
+476 QGIVNINFPSTMKEI
-491 GANAFEGTS
+491 AGYAFKNTS

-506 PSTVEYIGD
+506 PSAIEKIGNY
-515 HAFGDIVTLTSI
+515 AFGDIVTLTSI
-527 DVGSDLV
+527 DVGSNLV
-534 TGKNAFYGSKNL
+534 TGWNAFSGSKNL

-563 ANTGITEFVV
+563 ADTGITEFVV

-578 EIGKDAFSSNEQLTK
+578 EIGKDAFSSNKQLTK
-593 ILLPST
+593 ITLPST
-599 LKTIGERAF
+599 LKTIGEGAF
-608 SNTSLKE
+608 SNTGLKE

-621 MKTIPKSI
+621 MKTIPKGI
-629 LENTQVEK
+629 LDSTQVEK

-663 PSTLKKIGRGAFKN
+663 PSTLKKIGRAAFKN

-709 YLKTLGDHAFSNN
+709 QLKTLGDNAFSNN

-727 TLPSR
+727 ILPSH
-732 LEVLGIAFVDN
+732 LEVLGTAFINN

-752 EGLKEIRGDSYSG
+752 EGLKEIRGASYSSL
-765 PSAFSGTS
+765 SAFSGTS

-843 VVLPSQVETIGDHAF
+843 VVLPSQVETIGSSAF

-870 SLKSVANYSYNTSYI
+870 SLKSVTDYSRSNSNI
-885 YNRSWNSVEWGQ
+885 YGTYWHDVEWGQ
-897 GYNAIFSGDKN
+897 GYNAIFLGDKN

-927 GTGINKIDLPSSV
+927 GTGIKKIDLPSSV
-940 TRIGSAAFAN
+940 TKIGSAAFAH
-950 SDLTTINLPSSLSEI
+950 SDLTTINLPPSLSEI

-1036 FADTPLKSITLPNNL
+1036 FADIPLQSITLPNNL

-1058 FSGTQLTTVVLPSKI
+1058 FSGTQLTNVILPSKL
-1073 KTLENE
+1073 KTLETE
-1079 AFGEIATLASVN
+1079 AFGEIATLVSVN

-1106 KKLENVII
+1106 KKLENVIF
-1114 EDGREKIPA
+1114 EDGRENIPS
-1123 GLLSNIGI
+1123 GLLRNIGI

-1142 IENYAFAQN
+1142 IEYSAFAQN
-1151 DYLSEIVLNN
+1151 DYLSEIILNN
-1161 ALETIDERAFANAN
+1161 ALEAIYESAFANTN
-1175 FKHVKLPDS
+1175 LKHVKLPDS

-1192 FENNHSLKEVIFPKQ
+1192 FENNHSLTEVIFSKQ

-1249 EGIQR
+1249 EGIKR

-1261 GNQLKMIELPA
+1261 GNQLKVIELPA
-1272 SLQYLGRSAFGN
+1272 SLQYLGSSAFGN

-1290 VKIKSNIELDRY
+1290 VKIKSNIELDKY
-1302 YDVNTI
+1302 YNVNTI
-1308 SPFTYQN
+1308 SPFSYRD
-1315 YYGDEISK
+1315 YYSDEISK

-1337 SKVSDYLFNGVTPIK
+1337 SKVSDYLFNGVTPVK

-1366 SHAFDGTSLTFL
+1366 NHAFDGTSLTFL

-1383 VETLGEYAFGNIN
+1383 VETLGEFAFGNIN

-1461 NKSIAISFDGP
+1461 NKSTAISFEGP
-1472 QEGFKDVILPVGL
+1472 QEGFKDVILPNGL

-1490 RAFESTDI
+1490 RAFESTEI
-1498 GYYDIPDTVSEIG
+1498 EYLDIPDTVTEIG

-1516 FNPNLKSIKLP
+1516 FNSNIKSIKLP
-1527 SELKALKGYL
+1527 SELKALNGYL
-1537 FEGNKGM
+1537 FEGNKNM
-1544 KLLVIPNKV
+1544 NQLIIPDKV

-1577 NIGENLIA
+1577 KIGEKLIA

-1590 TFHVVGGSY
+1590 TFHVVSGSY

-1605 ANGFKTVALGDDYKH
+1605 ANGFKTVEAGDEYKH
-1620 YNDSIVTRGHLLTTS
+1620 YNDSIVTKAILRTTS
-1635 QNLKF
+1635 QNLKL
-1640 SGDLSL
+1640 SGNLSL

-1659 TDTEI
+1659 SDTEI
-1664 VITLPDDKVSFNSAN
+1664 VITLPDDKVSFNSEN

-1719 YLDIVAQIRYKENG
+1719 YLDIVAQIRYKGNG

-1770 PNTKIKLA
+1770 PNTKVKFYVNHAYENIP
-1778 VFDSSER
+1778 
-1785 ILETVSKE
+1785 ETTSKE
-1793 DGSYSAVVPVDVSK
+1793 DGSYRIVLPINVSQF
-1807 LSSDENSLRKIVLT
+1807 SSDYNSSNPIYLK
-1821 VISEISRDNIIA
+1821 VISEISPDSYLS
-1833 KSKTIL
+1833 KEKTIF
-1839 YQSSAPRL
+1839 YRSSAPRL

-1858 FDLTDGKPNNNV
+1858 FNLVDGKANNNV

-1875 EEFEFEVELE
+1875 EKFEFELELE

-1899 NNKDGFVHLS
+1899 DNKDAFVYL
-1909 RQSNPHLFK
+1909 RRESNSHWFK
-1918 YKGFFDVNGIRDDF
+1918 YEGFFKGAGIGDDF
-1932 IPKDFVIKVETL
+1932 IPKDFVIKVETVT
-1944 NNRDSDGDGLIDSDK
+1944 NRDSDGDGLIDSDK
-1959 LKETDKVVI
+1959 VKETDKFVI
-1968 SNYNPIIADKHNN
+1968 SEDNPVIADTNN
-1981 SWDVSDRDLLI
+1981 DNWDVSDRDLLI

-1999 SPKDLEKLLPKNG
+1999 SPKGLEGLLPKNG
-2012 ETGVSHFN
+2012 ETGLSYFN
-2020 FDELNADNK
+2020 FDSLNGDKEPNY
-2029 PKHQFYDLNI
+2029 QFYDLDL
-2039 KSTDRSLFSNWIFV
+2039 KSTDKSLFSNWIFV
-2053 NQLENA
+2053 KQLENA
-2059 YKEPEIRGND
+2059 FKESEIAGNNISPG
-2069 KDVGLYHAT
+2069 KYHST

-2087 RNIIVAFRGSDE
+2087 KNIIVAFRGSDE
-2099 KPNRLLK
+2099 KPNRLIKYDPL
-2106 FGSLDNEAAWGNR
+2106 GIDNEAGLGNR
-2119 LILNNTFLGR
+2119 NIPFGKS
-2129 NPQERAAKYQIRKI
+2129 PQERAAKYQIRKI
-2143 IDEIRI
+2143 IEEIRL
-2149 NYPHI
+2149 NYPHF

-2165 GYQAVN
+2165 GYQAAN

-2189 RRVVNFNGPGFQH
+2189 RRVVNFNGPGFNNRQ
-2202 RDDSLQR
+2202 DSLDR
-2209 ATSKGKM
+2209 ATTKGKM

-2221 VDELDFGNSFATIG
+2221 VDEINVPNGIATIG
-2235 PMPNDVKVPYKK
+2235 QMPNDVKVPFKK
-2247 ETINNPE
+2247 TINNPN
-2254 VEVHNL
+2254 VVVHNL

-2267 DQGYRSSKSRF
+2267 DRGHRSSKSRF
-2278 RDSGNYSLITD
+2278 IDRGNHSSITD
-2289 VVEVKNY
+2289 LVEVKDY
-2296 LLTLPESPNYVID
+2296 LLTLPESLNYVID
-2309 PSGTIINSVT
+2309 PSGTVINSVT
-2319 SKALSGAQV
+2319 SKTLSGVQV
-2328 TVYYKDANG
+2328 TVYFKDSDG
-2337 NEKVWNADDYSQLNP
+2337 KEKVWNADNYSQLNP
-2352 VLTSVNG
+2352 VLTNVNG

-2374 SKEGYVSSE
+2374 SKEGYISSE

-2398 KLVPHTYSLTYNLD
+2398 KLVPHTYSLTYNLG
-2412 GGSVTRDLPTTYQT
+2412 GGSVTRDLPSTYQT
-2426 DVEVPLV
+2426 DVEVSLE
-2433 SPTRSG
+2433 SPTRNG

-2448 SDFIGNKIDSTLFN
+2448 PHFIGEKIDNTLFN

-2475 ARQVKT
+2475 AKQVKI

-2495 VDDASLDAG
+2495 VEDSSLDAG
-2504 KVREVAAINGQVLVE
+2504 KIREVAAINGQVLVE
-2519 ITEIYVDGKLQSST
+2519 ITDIYVDGKLQSNT
-2533 EKELSRIEPQAKKV
+2533 EKELSRIEPQTKKV

-2555 QVPDVA
+2555 HVPDVA

-2571 IETKVRQESRVL
+2571 IETKVRQESRAL
-2583 KTDKVEYVNDAS
+2583 KTDKVEYVDDSS
-2595 LDAGKIRE
+2595 LDVGKVRE
-2603 IAAVDGQV
+2603 VAAINGKV
-2611 LVEITEI
+2611 LVEITDI
-2618 YVNGELQSST
+2618 YVNSELQLST
-2628 EKELS
+2628 ERELS

-2642 YRGTKQVSQVP
+2642 YRGTKQVSYVP
-2653 DVAPIEQNKPE
+2653 DIAPIE
-2664 AIIETKVRQES
+2664 II
-2675 RVLKTDKVEYV
+2675 
-2686 NDASLDAGKIREIAA
+2686 
-2701 VDGQV
+2701 
-2706 LVEITEIYVNGEL
+2706 
-2719 QSSTEKELSRIEPQ
+2719 
-2733 AKKVYRGTKQ
+2733 
-2743 VSQVPDVAPIEVN
+2743 

-2769 VSTVINTKLE
+2769 VSTVINTKIE
-2779 PVVMNQSSSEPLSS
+2779 QVVMNQSSSEPFSS

-2815 EWAGII
+2815 ELAGII

>member
-16 VTVAGTVLVGACMV
+16 ITVAGTVLVGACMV

-72 NSSNTIS
+72 NSSNTNS

-99 SEQANP
+99 SEQVNP

-120 ANNNSSVDKITSKE
+120 ANNNSSVDKISTKE
-134 DANRTLDNSI
+134 DANITVDSSI
-144 GDDRAS
+144 GEDRAS

-155 SDSRVEKTVEEENR
+155 SDSKVEKTVEEENR
-169 KRLDYFEELNASG
+169 KRLDYFKELNDSG
-182 ASRIEIPEGMTAIDN
+182 ASRIEIPEGMTVIDD

-231 ELPSSLTYI
+231 ELPYSLTYI
-240 GENAF
+240 GNNAF

-252 EITIPKSV
+252 EVTIPKSV
-260 ESASYAFYGDVNLK
+260 ETASHAFSGDVNLK

-286 PRVLHNTG
+286 SGILNNTG
-294 IEEIVLPSS
+294 LEEIVLPSS
-303 VKTIGSYAFSNS
+303 VKTIGSYAFSNN

-384 GLTSIELPKELTGIE
+384 GLTSIELPKELTEIGYY
-399 NWAFRGTHLSA
+399 AFSQTHLSE
-410 IYLPRKLNYLGINA
+410 IYLPKKLNSLGINA
-424 FSDIGTLKEVT
+424 FSNIDTLKKVT
-435 VTSNINN
+435 VTSDINKS
-442 GWDYWGAPFYSSPL
+442 WDDWYWEGLFDGSPL
-456 TTVAIEE
+456 TTVVIEE
-463 GVTEIADRMFYNQ
+463 GVTKIPAKMFYNQ
-476 KGIMNINFPSTMKEI
+476 PGIVNINFPSTMKEI
-491 GANAFEGTS
+491 AGYAFKNTS

-506 PSTVEYIGD
+506 PSAIEKIGNY
-515 HAFGDIVTLTSI
+515 AFGDIVTLTSI
-527 DVGSDLV
+527 DVGSNLV
-534 TGKNAFYGSKNL
+534 TGWNAFSGSKNL

-563 ANTGITEFVV
+563 ADTGITEFVV

-578 EIGKDAFSSNEQLTK
+578 EIGKDAFSSNKQLTK
-593 ILLPST
+593 ITLPST
-599 LKTIGERAF
+599 LKTIGEGAF
-608 SNTSLKE
+608 SNTGLKE
-615 IVFPAS
+615 IVFPAT
-621 MKTIPKSI
+621 MKTIPYGI
-629 LENTQVEK
+629 LDNTQVEK

-648 DYAFANNKLLKSVVF
+648 DYAFANNKLLKSVVL
-663 PSTLKKIGRGAFKN
+663 PSTLKKIGRGAFKD
-677 SNLESVTLP
+677 SNLESVILP

-732 LEVLGIAFVDN
+732 LEVLGTAFVDN

-752 EGLKEIRGDSYSG
+752 EGLKEIRGASYSS

-786 GDGAFYDLKGLAD
+786 GDGAFYDLKGLAE

-831 GRYAFS
+831 GRFAFS

-843 VVLPSQVETIGDHAF
+843 VVLPSRVETIGDHAF
-858 SIESLESVHIPK
+858 SIESIESVHIPR
-870 SLKSVANYSYNTSYI
+870 SLKSISSYSSTTSYI
-885 YNRSWNSVEWGQ
+885 YDSQWSNVAWGE
-897 GYNAIFSGDKN
+897 GIFSGAKN

-914 EDGISEIISELFR
+914 EDGISEIISELFS

-940 TRIGSAAFAN
+940 TKIGSAAFAH
-950 SDLTTINLPSSLSEI
+950 SDLTTINLPPSLSEI

-1058 FSGTQLTTVVLPSKI
+1058 FSGTQLTNVTLPSKL
-1073 KTLENE
+1073 KTLETE
-1079 AFGEIATLASVN
+1079 AFGKIATLVSVN

-1106 KKLENVII
+1106 KKLENVIF
-1114 EDGREKIPA
+1114 EDGRENIPS

-1142 IENYAFAQN
+1142 IEYSAFAQN
-1151 DYLSEIVLNN
+1151 DYLSEIILNN
-1161 ALETIDERAFANAN
+1161 ALEAIYESAFANTN
-1175 FKHVKLPDS
+1175 LKHVKLPDS

-1192 FENNHSLKEVIFPKQ
+1192 FENNHSLTEVIFPKQ

-1221 TKLEVPSNIEEIN
+1221 TKLEIPSNIEEIH
-1234 SGAFYNTKLSDLILS
+1234 SGAFYNTKLSDLFLS

-1261 GNQLKMIELPA
+1261 GNQLKVIELPA
-1272 SLQYLGRSAFGN
+1272 SLQYLGSSAFGN

-1337 SKVSDYLFNGVTPIK
+1337 SKVSDYLFNGVTPVK

-1366 SHAFDGTSLTFL
+1366 NHAFDGTSLTFL

-1461 NKSIAISFDGP
+1461 NKSIAISFEGP

-1516 FNPNLKSIKLP
+1516 FNPNLKSVKLP

-1544 KLLVIPNKV
+1544 KLLVIPDKV

-1635 QNLKF
+1635 QNQKF

-1659 TDTEI
+1659 SDTEI
-1664 VITLPDDKVSFNSAN
+1664 VITLPDDKISFNSKN

-1688 GKNKNVL
+1688 GKNKNIL

-1770 PNTKIKLA
+1770 PNTKIKLF
-1778 VFDSSER
+1778 VKDSSER

-1807 LSSDENSLRKIVLT
+1807 LSSDENSLRNIFLT

-1875 EEFEFEVELE
+1875 EKFEFEVELE

-1899 NNKDGFVHLS
+1899 NNKDGFIHLS

-1944 NNRDSDGDGLIDSDK
+1944 NSRDSDGDGLIDSDK
-1959 LKETDKVVI
+1959 VKETDKKVI
-1968 SNYNPIIADKHNN
+1968 SKYNPIIADKHKN

-1999 SPKDLEKLLPKNG
+1999 SPKELEKLLPKNG
-2012 ETGVSHFN
+2012 ETEVSQFN
-2020 FDELNADNK
+2020 FDELKSDIK
-2029 PKHQFYDLNI
+2029 PKTQFYDLNI
-2039 KSTDRSLFSNWIFV
+2039 KSTDRSLFTNWIFV
-2053 NQLENA
+2053 KQLENA
-2059 YKEPEIRGND
+2059 FKEPEIAGD
-2069 KDVGLYHAT
+2069 ATVKDNYHST

-2087 RNIIVAFRGSDE
+2087 KNIIVAFRGSDE
-2099 KPNRLLK
+2099 YEEADKGNLDIPWGPNPK
-2106 FGSLDNEAAWGNR
+2106 
-2119 LILNNTFLGR
+2119 
-2129 NPQERAAKYQIRKI
+2129 ERAAKYQISKI
-2143 IDEIRI
+2143 IEEIKL
-2149 NYPHI
+2149 NYPDF

-2165 GYQAVN
+2165 GYQAIN
-2171 AGDWIL
+2171 AGDRIL
-2177 EDDKLAD
+2177 EDDNLAD
-2184 IEAKL
+2184 IEGKL
-2189 RRVVNFNGPGFQH
+2189 RRVVNFNGPGFNNQ
-2202 RDDSLQR
+2202 QEGFYR
-2209 ATSKGKM
+2209 AIEKGKI

-2221 VDELDFGNSFATIG
+2221 VDKINTMNGAATWG
-2235 PMPNDVKVPYKK
+2235 QMTNDVKVPYKQ
-2247 ETINNPE
+2247 TIHHIE
-2254 VEVHNL
+2254 LRLYGFDVSVHNL

-2278 RDSGNYSLITD
+2278 SDSGNYSLITD
-2289 VVEVKNY
+2289 LVEVKNY

-2319 SKALSGAQV
+2319 SKALSDAQV
-2328 TVYYKDANG
+2328 TVYFKDANG
-2337 NEKVWNADDYSQLNP
+2337 KEKVWNADDYSQLNP

-2359 EYAWDV
+2359 EFAWDV

-2374 SKEGYVSSE
+2374 SKEGYISSE

-2398 KLVPHTYSLTYNLD
+2398 KLVPHTYSLNYNLG
-2412 GGSVTRDLPTTYQT
+2412 GGSVTRDLPSTYQT

-2448 SDFIGNKIDSTLFN
+2448 PDFIGNKIDSTLFN

-2504 KVREVAAINGQVLVE
+2504 KVREVAAINGKVLVE
-2519 ITEIYVDGKLQSST
+2519 ITDVYVNGELQSST
-2533 EKELSRIEPQAKKV
+2533 ERELSRIEPQAKKV

-2571 IETKVRQESRVL
+2571 IETKVRQESRAL
-2583 KTDKVEYVNDAS
+2583 KTDKIEYVDDSS
-2595 LDAGKIRE
+2595 LDVGKIRE
-2603 IAAVDGQV
+2603 VAAVDGQV
-2611 LVEITEI
+2611 LVEITDI

-2633 RIEPQAKKV
+2633 RIEPQSKKV
-2642 YRGTKQVSQVP
+2642 YRGTKQISQVP

-2675 RVLKTDKVEYV
+2675 RALKTDKIEYV
-2686 NDASLDAGKIREIAA
+2686 DDSSLDVGKIREVAA

-2706 LVEITEIYVNGEL
+2706 LVEITDIYVNGEL

-2733 AKKVYRGTKQ
+2733 SKKVYRGTKQ
-2743 VSQVPDVAPIEVN
+2743 VSQVPDVALIEVN

-2821 ALATAHFGI
+2821 ALVTAHFGI

>member
-16 VTVAGTVLVGACMV
+16 VTVAGTVLVGAYMV
-30 FGNSVVFADEASN
+30 FGNSVVFADETSN

-54 TETVT
+54 TKTVT

-72 NSSNTIS
+72 SSSNTNG
-79 EVTSSEKAIDT
+79 EVTSSEKGIVT

-99 SEQANP
+99 SEQVNP
-105 ETGKSSPSEDVTALV
+105 ETGTSSPSAEVTALV

-134 DANRTLDNSI
+134 DANITLGNSI
-144 GDDRAS
+144 GEDRAS

-182 ASRIEIPEGMTAIDN
+182 ASRIEIPEGMTVIDS

-216 SIGISAFEGT
+216 SIGTSAFEGT

-240 GENAF
+240 GKNAF

-252 EITIPKSV
+252 EVIIPKSV

-351 EISRYVFSDT
+351 EISSYVFSDT

-376 GTGAFEHS
+376 RDGAFTNS
-384 GLTSIELPKELTGIE
+384 GLISITLPKELTGIGRS
-399 NWAFRGTHLSA
+399 AFSGTHLSE
-410 IYLPRKLNYLGINA
+410 IYFPKQLNYLGINA
-424 FSDIGTLKEVT
+424 FSYIDTLKKVT
-435 VTSNINN
+435 VTSDINKSWD
-442 GWDYWGAPFYSSPL
+442 GWFWEGFFDASPL
-456 TTVAIEE
+456 TTVVIEE
-463 GVTEIADRMFYNQ
+463 GVTKIPAKMFYNRQ
-476 KGIMNINFPSTMKEI
+476 GIMNINFPSTMKEI
-491 GANAFEGTS
+491 ASYAFGKTS
-500 LKTVLF
+500 LKKVLL
-506 PSTVEYIGD
+506 PSALENIGER
-515 HAFGDIVTLTSI
+515 AFGDIETLTSI
-527 DVGSDLV
+527 DVGSNLV
-534 TGKNAFYGSKNL
+534 TGKNAFNGSKNL

-578 EIGKDAFSSNEQLTK
+578 EIGEDAFSSNEQLTK
-593 ILLPST
+593 LILPST

-621 MKTIPKSI
+621 MKTIPEGI

-663 PSTLKKIGRGAFKN
+663 PSTLKKIGRGAFMN

-694 EAFSYNKLSAVTLPT
+694 KAFFNNKLSAVTLPT
-709 YLKTLGDHAFSNN
+709 YLKTLGDYAFSNN

-732 LEVLGIAFVDN
+732 LEVLGTAFVDN

-752 EGLKEIRGDSYSG
+752 EGLKEIT
-765 PSAFSGTS
+765 SAFSGTS

-786 GDGAFYDLKGLAD
+786 GNGAFYNLKGLAD
-799 ISIPENVTSIGN
+799 ISIPENVTSIGD

-819 TSIDLPANLKTI
+819 TSIDLPANLKII

-843 VVLPSQVETIGDHAF
+843 VVLPSQVETIGNHAF

-870 SLKSVANYSYNTSYI
+870 SLKSVTSSYNTSYI
-885 YNRSWNSVEWGQ
+885 YNGSWKSVEWGEY
-897 GYNAIFSGDKN
+897 YNAIFSGDKN

-914 EDGISEIISELFR
+914 EDGISEIISGLFKE
-927 GTGINKIDLPSSV
+927 TGINKIDLPSSV
-940 TRIGSAAFAN
+940 TKIGSSAFAN

-985 KIGYGAFDSVETL
+985 KIGYGAFDSVKTL
-998 DKVTLPANLKEISSK
+998 DKVILPTNLKEISSK

-1079 AFGEIATLASVN
+1079 AFGEIANLVSVN

-1142 IENYAFAQN
+1142 IENNAFAQN

-1161 ALETIDERAFANAN
+1161 ALETIDDRAFANAN
-1175 FKHVKLPDS
+1175 LKHVKLPDS

-1192 FENNHSLKEVIFPKQ
+1192 FENNHSLTEVIFSKK
-1207 LRAISENAFANTGL
+1207 LRNISENAFANTGL
-1221 TKLEVPSNIEEIN
+1221 TKLEVPSNIEEIY

-1261 GNQLKMIELPA
+1261 GNQLKVIELPA
-1272 SLQYLGRSAFGN
+1272 SLQYLGSSAFGN

-1290 VKIKSNIELDRY
+1290 VKIKSNVGHDKY
-1302 YDVNTI
+1302 YDDDTI
-1308 SPFTYQN
+1308 SPFSYRD
-1315 YYGDEISK
+1315 YYSDEISK

-1337 SKVSDYLFNGVTPIK
+1337 SKVSDYLFNGVTPVK

-1366 SHAFDGTSLTFL
+1366 AHAFEGTSLTFL

-1383 VETLGEYAFGNIN
+1383 VETLGEFAFGNIN

-1461 NKSIAISFDGP
+1461 NKSTAISFEGH

-1490 RAFESTDI
+1490 RAFESTEI

-1544 KLLVIPNKV
+1544 KQLVIPDKV

-1577 NIGENLIA
+1577 KIGEKLIA

-1590 TFHVVGGSY
+1590 TFHVVSGSY

-1605 ANGFKTVALGDDYKH
+1605 ANGFKTVEAGDEYKH
-1620 YNDSIVTRGHLLTTS
+1620 YNDSIVTKAILRTTS
-1635 QNLKF
+1635 QNLKL
-1640 SGDLSL
+1640 SGNLSL

-1659 TDTEI
+1659 SDTEI
-1664 VITLPDDKVSFNSAN
+1664 VITLPDDKISFNSAN

-1688 GKNKNVL
+1688 GKNKNIL

-1712 TTAEELT
+1712 TTAEELA
-1719 YLDIVAQIRYKENG
+1719 YLDIVAQIRYNENG
-1733 IQRAELLGHIN
+1733 IQRAELLGHVN
-1744 EEMPYLTINVND
+1744 EEIPYLTVNVND
-1756 YISSNSLTVSGKTK
+1756 YISSNSLTVFGRTK
-1770 PNTKIKLA
+1770 PNTKVKFYVNHAYENIP
-1778 VFDSSER
+1778 
-1785 ILETVSKE
+1785 ETTSKE
-1793 DGSYSAVVPVDVSK
+1793 DGSYRIVLPINVSQF
-1807 LSSDENSLRKIVLT
+1807 SSDYNSSNPIYLE
-1821 VISEISRDNIIA
+1821 VISEISPDNHLS
-1833 KSKTIL
+1833 KEKTIF
-1839 YQSSAPRL
+1839 YRSSAPRL

-1875 EEFEFEVELE
+1875 EKFEFEVELE

-1894 IKTSR
+1894 INTSR
-1899 NNKDGFVHLS
+1899 NNKDGVIHLS
-1909 RQSNPHLFK
+1909 RQSSPHLFK
-1918 YKGFFDVNGIRDDF
+1918 YEGFFDVNGIRDDF

-1944 NNRDSDGDGLIDSDK
+1944 NSRDSDGDGLIDSDK

-2020 FDELNADNK
+2020 FDELNAENK

-2059 YKEPEIRGND
+2059 FKEPEIAGD
-2069 KDVGLYHAT
+2069 DQFVSDYHST

-2087 RNIIVAFRGSDE
+2087 KNIIVAFRGSEE
-2099 KPNRLLK
+2099 KSD
-2106 FGSLDNEAAWGNR
+2106 SLFQDFPDNEAVWGNR
-2119 LILNNTFLGR
+2119 LILNGR

-2143 IDEIRI
+2143 IEEIRL
-2149 NYPHI
+2149 NYPHF
-2154 ENLYITGHSLG
+2154 ENIYITGHSLG

-2171 AGDWIL
+2171 SGDWIL

-2189 RRVVNFNGPGFQH
+2189 RRVVNFNGPGFTNRQ
-2202 RDDSLQR
+2202 DSLDR
-2209 ATSKGKM
+2209 ATTKGKM

-2221 VDELDFGNSFATIG
+2221 VDKIDLINGGATIG
-2235 PMPNDVKVPYKK
+2235 QMPNDVKVPYKK
-2247 ETINNPE
+2247 TINNPE
-2254 VEVHNL
+2254 VSVHNL

-2278 RDSGNYSLITD
+2278 SDSGNYPLIND

-2296 LLTLPESPNYVID
+2296 LLTLPESLNYVID
-2309 PSGTIINSVT
+2309 PSGTIMNSVT

-2328 TVYYKDANG
+2328 TVYFKDANG
-2337 NEKVWNADDYSQLNP
+2337 KEKVWNADGYSQLNP
-2352 VLTSVNG
+2352 VLTNVNG

-2374 SKEGYVSSE
+2374 SKEGYISSE

-2412 GGSVTRDLPTTYQT
+2412 GGSVARDLPSTYQT
-2426 DVEVPLV
+2426 DVEVSLE
-2433 SPTRSG
+2433 SPTRNG

-2448 SDFIGNKIDSTLFN
+2448 PHFIGEKIDNTLFN
-2462 SVGDKTLW
+2462 SVGNKTLW
-2470 AKWAL
+2470 AKWVEAK
-2475 ARQVKT
+2475 QVKT
-2481 RQESRVITTDKVEY
+2481 RQETRVLTTDKIEYLDDPSLDIGKIREVAAIDGKVLVEITDVYVNGELQSSTERELSRIEPQAKKVYRGTKQVSHVPDVAPMENNKPEVIIETKVRQESRVLKTDKIEY
-2495 VDDASLDAG
+2495 VDDSSLDAG
-2504 KVREVAAINGQVLVE
+2504 KVREVVAINGKVLVE
-2519 ITEIYVDGKLQSST
+2519 ITDVYVNDELQLST

-2555 QVPDVA
+2555 YVPDIA
-2561 PIEQNKPEAI
+2561 PIEI
-2571 IETKVRQESRVL
+2571 I
-2583 KTDKVEYVNDAS
+2583 
-2595 LDAGKIRE
+2595 
-2603 IAAVDGQV
+2603 
-2611 LVEITEI
+2611 
-2618 YVNGELQSST
+2618 
-2628 EKELS
+2628 
-2633 RIEPQAKKV
+2633 
-2642 YRGTKQVSQVP
+2642 
-2653 DVAPIEQNKPE
+2653 
-2664 AIIETKVRQES
+2664 
-2675 RVLKTDKVEYV
+2675 
-2686 NDASLDAGKIREIAA
+2686 
-2701 VDGQV
+2701 
-2706 LVEITEIYVNGEL
+2706 
-2719 QSSTEKELSRIEPQ
+2719 
-2733 AKKVYRGTKQ
+2733 
-2743 VSQVPDVAPIEVN
+2743 

-2769 VSTVINTKLE
+2769 VSTVINTKIE
-2779 PVVMNQSSSEPLSS
+2779 QVVMNQSSSEPFSS

-2815 EWAGII
+2815 ELAGII

>member
-30 FGNSVVFADEASN
+30 FGNSVVFADETSN

-72 NSSNTIS
+72 SSSNTNS
-79 EVTSSEKAIDT
+79 EVTSSEKGIVT

-99 SEQANP
+99 SEQVNT
-105 ETGKSSPSEDVTALV
+105 ETGTSSPSADVTALV

-182 ASRIEIPEGMTAIDN
+182 ASRIEIPEGMTVIDN
-197 NAFKNNTKLKEVI
+197 NAFKNNSKLKEVI

-376 GTGAFEHS
+376 REGAFTNS
-384 GLTSIELPKELTGIE
+384 GLLSITLPKELTEIGRS
-399 NWAFRGTHLSA
+399 AFSGTHLSE
-410 IYLPRKLNYLGINA
+410 IYFPKQLNYLGINA
-424 FSDIGTLKEVT
+424 FSYIDTLKKVT
-435 VTSNINN
+435 VTSDINKSWD
-442 GWDYWGAPFYSSPL
+442 GWFWEGFFDASPL
-456 TTVAIEE
+456 TTVVIEE
-463 GVTEIADRMFYNQ
+463 GVTKIPARMFYNQ
-476 KGIMNINFPSTMKEI
+476 QGIMNINFPSTMKEI
-491 GANAFEGTS
+491 ARSAFEKTS
-500 LKTVLF
+500 LKKVLL
-506 PSTVEYIGD
+506 PSAVENIGE
-515 HAFGDIVTLTSI
+515 HAFGDIETLTSI
-527 DVGSDLV
+527 DVGSNLV

-563 ANTGITEFVV
+563 VNTGITEFVV

-593 ILLPST
+593 IILPST

-621 MKTIPKSI
+621 MKTIPKGI

-637 IVLSEGVEEIG
+637 IVISEGVEEIG

-732 LEVLGIAFVDN
+732 LEVLGTAFVDN
-743 SELSKITFS
+743 FELSKITFS
-752 EGLKEIRGDSYSG
+752 EGLKEIRGASYSS

-837 GTKLKK
+837 GTKLKT

-885 YNRSWNSVEWGQ
+885 YNRTWNSVGWGE
-897 GYNAIFSGDKN
+897 GIFSGAKN

-914 EDGISEIISELFR
+914 EDGISEIISELFS
-927 GTGINKIDLPSSV
+927 GTGIKKIDLPSSV
-940 TRIGSAAFAN
+940 TKIDSAAFAN
-950 SDLTTINLPSSLSEI
+950 SDLTTINLPPSLSEI

-1018 NIAKITIP
+1018 NIANITIP

-1036 FADTPLKSITLPNNL
+1036 FADTPLQSITLPNNL

-1058 FSGTQLTTVVLPSKI
+1058 FSGTQLTNVTLPSKL
-1073 KTLENE
+1073 KTLETE
-1079 AFGEIATLASVN
+1079 AFGEIATLVSVN

-1106 KKLENVII
+1106 KKLENVIF
-1114 EDGREKIPA
+1114 EDGRENIPS

-1142 IENYAFAQN
+1142 IEYSAFAQN
-1151 DYLSEIVLNN
+1151 DYLSEIILNN
-1161 ALETIDERAFANAN
+1161 ALEAIYESAFANTN
-1175 FKHVKLPDS
+1175 LKHVKLPDS

-1192 FENNHSLKEVIFPKQ
+1192 FENNHSLTEVIFPKQ

-1221 TKLEVPSNIEEIN
+1221 TKLEIPSNIEEIH

-1249 EGIQR
+1249 EGIKR

-1261 GNQLKMIELPA
+1261 GNQLKVIELPA
-1272 SLQYLGRSAFGN
+1272 SLQYLGSSAFGN

-1383 VETLGEYAFGNIN
+1383 VEMLGEYAFGNIN

-1461 NKSIAISFDGP
+1461 NKSTAISFDGP

-1485 TKIDS
+1485 TKIGS
-1490 RAFESTDI
+1490 RAFESTEI

-1544 KLLVIPNKV
+1544 KLLVIPDKV

-1577 NIGENLIA
+1577 NIGDNLIA

-1590 TFHVVGGSY
+1590 TFHVVVGSY
-1599 AETYLK
+1599 ADTYLK
-1605 ANGFKTVALGDDYKH
+1605 ANGFKTVAVGDDYKH
-1620 YNDSIVTRGHLLTTS
+1620 YNDSIVTKAHLLTTS

-1659 TDTEI
+1659 SDTEI

-1688 GKNKNVL
+1688 GNNKNVL

-1770 PNTKIKLA
+1770 PNTKIKLF
-1778 VFDSSER
+1778 VKDSSER

-1807 LSSDENSLRKIVLT
+1807 LLSDEKSLRKVFLT

-1875 EEFEFEVELE
+1875 EKFEFEVELE

-1894 IKTSR
+1894 INTSR
-1899 NNKDGFVHLS
+1899 NNKDGVIHLS

-1918 YKGFFDVNGIRDDF
+1918 YEGFFDVNGIRDDF

-1944 NNRDSDGDGLIDSDK
+1944 NSRDSDGDGLIDSDK

-1999 SPKDLEKLLPKNG
+1999 SPKGLEGLFPKNG
-2012 ETGVSHFN
+2012 ETGVSYFN
-2020 FDELNADNK
+2020 FDSLNADKK
-2029 PKHQFYDLNI
+2029 PSYQFFDLDI
-2039 KSTDRSLFSNWIFV
+2039 ESTDKSLFSNWIFV
-2053 NQLENA
+2053 KQLEIA
-2059 YKEPEIRGND
+2059 FKEPKIAGDNPSPGE
-2069 KDVGLYHAT
+2069 YHST
-2078 VSYFIDKNK
+2078 VSYFIDRNK
-2087 RNIIVAFRGSDE
+2087 ENVIVAFRGSEE
-2099 KPNRLLK
+2099 KPNRLIK
-2106 FGSLDNEAAWGNR
+2106 FDPLGLDTEAVLGN
-2119 LILNNTFLGR
+2119 IKIPLG
-2129 NPQERAAKYQIRKI
+2129 NSPQERAAKYQINKI
-2143 IDEIRI
+2143 MEEVKL
-2149 NYPHI
+2149 NYPNI
-2154 ENLYITGHSLG
+2154 ENIYITGHSLG
-2165 GYQAVN
+2165 GYQAIN

-2177 EDDKLAD
+2177 EDDNLAD
-2184 IEAKL
+2184 IKDKL
-2189 RRVVNFNGPGFQH
+2189 RRVVNFNGPGFNSQEAGL
-2202 RDDSLQR
+2202 SR
-2209 ATSKGKM
+2209 AIAQGNM

-2221 VDELDFGNSFATIG
+2221 VDKINIPNGGATIG
-2235 PMPNDVKVPYKK
+2235 QMPNDVKVPYKK
-2247 ETINNPE
+2247 TINNPD
-2254 VEVHNL
+2254 VSVHNL

-2267 DQGYRSSKSRF
+2267 DRGYRSSKSRF

-2289 VVEVKNY
+2289 LVEVKNY

-2328 TVYYKDANG
+2328 TVYFKDANG
-2337 NEKVWNADDYSQLNP
+2337 KEKVWNADDYSQLNP

-2359 EYAWDV
+2359 EFAWDV

-2374 SKEGYVSSE
+2374 SKEGYISSE

-2398 KLVPHTYSLTYNLD
+2398 KLVPHTYSLNYNLG
-2412 GGSVTRDLPTTYQT
+2412 GGSVTRDLPSTYQT

-2448 SDFIGNKIDSTLFN
+2448 PDFIGNKIDSTLFN

-2495 VDDASLDAG
+2495 VDDSNLDAG
-2504 KVREVAAINGQVLVE
+2504 KVREVAAINGKVLVE
-2519 ITEIYVDGKLQSST
+2519 IT
-2533 EKELSRIEPQAKKV
+2533 
-2547 YRGTKQVS
+2547 
-2555 QVPDVA
+2555 DV
-2561 PIEQNKPEAI
+2561 
-2571 IETKVRQESRVL
+2571 
-2583 KTDKVEYVNDAS
+2583 
-2595 LDAGKIRE
+2595 
-2603 IAAVDGQV
+2603 
-2611 LVEITEI
+2611 

-2686 NDASLDAGKIREIAA
+2686 NDTSLDAGKIREVAA

-2743 VSQVPDVAPIEVN
+2743 ISQVPDVAPIEQNKPEAIIETKVRQESRALKTDKVEYVDDSSLDVGKIREVAAVDGQVLVEITEIYVNGELQSSIERELSRIEPQSKKIYRGTKQVSHVPDVTPIEVN

-2769 VSTVINTKLE
+2769 VSTVINTNLE
-2779 PVVMNQSSSEPLSS
+2779 PVVMNQSSSEPRSS

-2815 EWAGII
+2815 ELAGII

>member
-59 SGYSDVVLPHSIE
+59 SEYSDVVLPHSIE

-99 SEQANP
+99 SEQVNP

-593 ILLPST
+593 IILPST

-694 EAFSYNKLSAVTLPT
+694 EAFSYNKLSAVILPT
-709 YLKTLGDHAFSNN
+709 HLKTLGDSSFSNN

-727 TLPSR
+727 TLPSN
-732 LEVLGIAFVDN
+732 LEVLGTAFVDN
-743 SELSKITFS
+743 SSLSKITFS
-752 EGLKEIRGDSYSG
+752 EGLKEIKGSSNLRL
-765 PSAFSGTS
+765 SAFSGTA

-786 GDGAFYDLKGLAD
+786 GDGAFYNLNGLAD
-799 ISIPENVTSIGN
+799 IVIPENVTSIGD

-819 TSIDLPANLKTI
+819 TFIDLPANLKTI
-831 GRYAFS
+831 GWFAFS

-843 VVLPSQVETIGDHAF
+843 VDIPIQVETIGGCAF
-858 SIESLESVHIPK
+858 SIDTLESVHIPK
-870 SLKSVANYSYNTSYI
+870 SLKSVNNGYNNSSYI
-885 YNRSWNSVEWGQ
+885 YGKAWGELEYY
-897 GYNAIFSGDKN
+897 GHNAIFLGAKN

-914 EDGISEIISELFR
+914 EAGISEIISDLFR
-927 GTGINKIDLPSSV
+927 ETGINKIDLPSSV
-940 TRIGSAAFAN
+940 TKIGSAAFAN

-971 NTKLKEITIPDSVE
+971 HTKLKEITIPDSVE
-985 KIGYGAFDSVETL
+985 KIGYGAFDSVKTL

-1079 AFGEIATLASVN
+1079 AFGEIATLVSVN

-1114 EDGREKIPA
+1114 EDGREKISA

-1142 IENYAFAQN
+1142 IEKYAFAQN

-1161 ALETIDERAFANAN
+1161 ALETIDERAFANTN
-1175 FKHVKLPDS
+1175 LKHVKLPDS

-1221 TKLEVPSNIEEIN
+1221 TKLEIPGNIEEIN

-1261 GNQLKMIELPA
+1261 GNQLKVIELPT

-1423 RNKIEGI
+1423 RNKIEGT

-1450 IKEIGKYAFRN
+1450 VKEIGKYAFRN
-1461 NKSIAISFDGP
+1461 NKSIAISFEGP

-1544 KLLVIPNKV
+1544 KLLVIPDKV

-1635 QNLKF
+1635 QNQKF

-1659 TDTEI
+1659 SDTEI
-1664 VITLPDDKVSFNSAN
+1664 VITLPDDKISFNSKN

-1688 GKNKNVL
+1688 GKNKNIL

-1744 EEMPYLTINVND
+1744 EEMPYLSINVND

-1770 PNTKIKLA
+1770 PNTKIKLF
-1778 VFDSSER
+1778 VKDSSER

-1807 LSSDENSLRKIVLT
+1807 LSSDGNSLRKILLT

-1875 EEFEFEVELE
+1875 EKFEFEVELE

-1899 NNKDGFVHLS
+1899 NNKDGFIHLS

-1932 IPKDFVIKVETL
+1932 IPKDFVINVGTL
-1944 NNRDSDGDGLIDSDK
+1944 NSRDSDGDGLIDSDK
-1959 LKETDKVVI
+1959 LKETDKEVI
-1968 SNYNPIIADKHNN
+1968 SNYNPIIADKHKN

-1999 SPKDLEKLLPKNG
+1999 SPKELEKLLPKNG

-2039 KSTDRSLFSNWIFV
+2039 KSTDRSLFTNWIFV

-2221 VDELDFGNSFATIG
+2221 VDKIDRDNSFATIG
-2235 PMPNDVKVPYKK
+2235 PMPNDVKVPFKK
-2247 ETINNPE
+2247 TINNPE

-2328 TVYYKDANG
+2328 TVYFKDANG
-2337 NEKVWNADDYSQLNP
+2337 KERVWNADDYSQLNP

-2383 SDWLPVAPVQTGIDF
+2383 SDWLSVAPVQTGIDF

-2426 DVEVPLV
+2426 DVEIPLG
-2433 SPTRSG
+2433 SPARSG

-2448 SDFIGNKIDSTLFN
+2448 PDFIGNKIDSTLFN

-2470 AKWAL
+2470 AKWAP

-2495 VDDASLDAG
+2495 VDDASLDVG
-2504 KVREVAAINGQVLVE
+2504 KVREVAAINGKVLVE
-2519 ITEIYVDGKLQSST
+2519 ITDVYVNGELQSST
-2533 EKELSRIEPQAKKV
+2533 ERELSRIEPQAKKV

-2571 IETKVRQESRVL
+2571 IETKVRQESRAL
-2583 KTDKVEYVNDAS
+2583 KTDKIEYVNDAS

-2611 LVEITEI
+2611 LVEITDI
-2618 YVNGELQSST
+2618 YVNGELQSSTEKELSCIEPQAKKVYRGTKQVSQVPDVAPMENNKPEAIIETKVRQEGRVLQTDKVEYVNDASLDAGKVREVAAINGKVLVEITDIYVNGELQSRT

-2642 YRGTKQVSQVP
+2642 YRGTKQVSHVP
-2653 DVAPIEQNKPE
+2653 DI
-2664 AIIETKVRQES
+2664 
-2675 RVLKTDKVEYV
+2675 
-2686 NDASLDAGKIREIAA
+2686 
-2701 VDGQV
+2701 
-2706 LVEITEIYVNGEL
+2706 
-2719 QSSTEKELSRIEPQ
+2719 
-2733 AKKVYRGTKQ
+2733 
-2743 VSQVPDVAPIEVN
+2743 APIEVI

-2769 VSTVINTKLE
+2769 VSTVINTKIE
-2779 PVVMNQSSSEPLSS
+2779 PVVMNQSSSEPRSS

-2815 EWAGII
+2815 ELAGII
-2821 ALATAHFGI
+2821 ALATAHLGM

>member
-16 VTVAGTVLVGACMV
+16 VTVAGTVLVGAYMV
-30 FGNSVVFADEASN
+30 FGNSVVFADETSN

-54 TETVT
+54 TKTVT

-72 NSSNTIS
+72 SSSNTNG
-79 EVTSSEKAIDT
+79 EVTSSEKGIVT

-99 SEQANP
+99 SEQVNP
-105 ETGKSSPSEDVTALV
+105 ETGTSSPSAEVTALV

-134 DANRTLDNSI
+134 DANITLGNSI
-144 GDDRAS
+144 GEDRAS

-182 ASRIEIPEGMTAIDN
+182 ASRIEIPEGMTVIDS

-216 SIGISAFEGT
+216 SIGTSAFEGT

-240 GENAF
+240 GKNAF

-252 EITIPKSV
+252 EVIIPKSV

-303 VKTIGSYAFSNS
+303 VKTIGSYAFSN

-351 EISRYVFSDT
+351 EISSYVFSDT

-376 GTGAFEHS
+376 RDGAFTNS
-384 GLTSIELPKELTGIE
+384 GLISITLPKELTGIGRS
-399 NWAFRGTHLSA
+399 AFSGTHLSE
-410 IYLPRKLNYLGINA
+410 IYFPKQLNYLGINA
-424 FSDIGTLKEVT
+424 FSYIDTLKKVT
-435 VTSNINN
+435 VTSDINKSWD
-442 GWDYWGAPFYSSPL
+442 GWFWEGFFDASPL
-456 TTVAIEE
+456 TTVVIEE
-463 GVTEIADRMFYNQ
+463 GVTKIPAKMFYNRQ
-476 KGIMNINFPSTMKEI
+476 GIMNINFPSTMKEI
-491 GANAFEGTS
+491 ASYAFGKTS
-500 LKTVLF
+500 LKKVLL
-506 PSTVEYIGD
+506 PSALENIGER
-515 HAFGDIVTLTSI
+515 AFGDIETLTSI
-527 DVGSDLV
+527 DVGSNLV
-534 TGKNAFYGSKNL
+534 TGKNAFNGSKNL

-578 EIGKDAFSSNEQLTK
+578 EIGEDAFSSNEQLTK
-593 ILLPST
+593 LILPST

-621 MKTIPKSI
+621 MKTIPEGI

-663 PSTLKKIGRGAFKN
+663 PSTLKKIGRGAFMN

-694 EAFSYNKLSAVTLPT
+694 KAFFNNKLSAVTLPT
-709 YLKTLGDHAFSNN
+709 YLKTLGDYAFSNN

-732 LEVLGIAFVDN
+732 LEVLGTAFVDN

-752 EGLKEIRGDSYSG
+752 EGLKEIT
-765 PSAFSGTS
+765 SAFSGTS

-786 GDGAFYDLKGLAD
+786 GNGAFYNLKGLAD
-799 ISIPENVTSIGN
+799 ISIPENVTSIGD

-819 TSIDLPANLKTI
+819 TSIDLPANLKII

-843 VVLPSQVETIGDHAF
+843 VVLPSQVETIGNHAF

-870 SLKSVANYSYNTSYI
+870 SLKSVTSSYNTSYI
-885 YNRSWNSVEWGQ
+885 YNGSWKSVEWGEY
-897 GYNAIFSGDKN
+897 YNAIFSGDKN

-914 EDGISEIISELFR
+914 EDGISEIISGLFKE
-927 GTGINKIDLPSSV
+927 TGINKIDLPSSV
-940 TRIGSAAFAN
+940 TKIGSSAFAN

-985 KIGYGAFDSVETL
+985 KIGYGAFDSVKTL
-998 DKVTLPANLKEISSK
+998 DKVILPTNLKEISSK

-1079 AFGEIATLASVN
+1079 AFGEIANLVSVN

-1142 IENYAFAQN
+1142 IENNAFAQN

-1161 ALETIDERAFANAN
+1161 ALETIDDRAFANAN
-1175 FKHVKLPDS
+1175 LKHVKLPDS

-1192 FENNHSLKEVIFPKQ
+1192 FENNHSLTEVIFSKK
-1207 LRAISENAFANTGL
+1207 LRNISENAFANTGL
-1221 TKLEVPSNIEEIN
+1221 TKLEVPSNIEEIY

-1261 GNQLKMIELPA
+1261 GNQLKVIELPA
-1272 SLQYLGRSAFGN
+1272 SLQYLGSSAFGN

-1290 VKIKSNIELDRY
+1290 VKIKSNVGHDKY
-1302 YDVNTI
+1302 YDDDTI
-1308 SPFTYQN
+1308 SPFSYRD
-1315 YYGDEISK
+1315 YYSDEISK

-1337 SKVSDYLFNGVTPIK
+1337 SKVSDYLFNGVTPVK

-1366 SHAFDGTSLTFL
+1366 AHAFEGTSLTFL

-1383 VETLGEYAFGNIN
+1383 VETLGEFAFGNIN

-1461 NKSIAISFDGP
+1461 NKSTAISFEGH

-1490 RAFESTDI
+1490 RAFESTEI

-1544 KLLVIPNKV
+1544 KQLVIPDKV

-1577 NIGENLIA
+1577 KIGEKLIA

-1590 TFHVVGGSY
+1590 TFHVVSGSY

-1605 ANGFKTVALGDDYKH
+1605 ANGFKTVEAGDEYKH
-1620 YNDSIVTRGHLLTTS
+1620 YNDSIVTKAILRTTS
-1635 QNLKF
+1635 QNLKL
-1640 SGDLSL
+1640 SGNLSL

-1659 TDTEI
+1659 SDTEI
-1664 VITLPDDKVSFNSAN
+1664 VITLPDDKISFNSAN

-1688 GKNKNVL
+1688 GKNKNIL

-1712 TTAEELT
+1712 TTAEELA
-1719 YLDIVAQIRYKENG
+1719 YLDIVAQIRYNENG
-1733 IQRAELLGHIN
+1733 IQRAELLGHVN
-1744 EEMPYLTINVND
+1744 EEIPYLTVNVND
-1756 YISSNSLTVSGKTK
+1756 YISSNSLTVFGRTK
-1770 PNTKIKLA
+1770 PNTKVKFYVNHAYENIP
-1778 VFDSSER
+1778 
-1785 ILETVSKE
+1785 ETTSKE
-1793 DGSYSAVVPVDVSK
+1793 DGSYRIVLPINVSQF
-1807 LSSDENSLRKIVLT
+1807 SSDYNSSNPIYLE
-1821 VISEISRDNIIA
+1821 VISEISPDNHLS
-1833 KSKTIL
+1833 KEKTIF
-1839 YQSSAPRL
+1839 YRSSAPRL

-1875 EEFEFEVELE
+1875 EKFEFEVELE

-1894 IKTSR
+1894 INTSR
-1899 NNKDGFVHLS
+1899 NNKDGVIHLS
-1909 RQSNPHLFK
+1909 RQSSPHLFK
-1918 YKGFFDVNGIRDDF
+1918 YEGFFDVNGIRDDF

-1944 NNRDSDGDGLIDSDK
+1944 NSRDSDGDGLIDSDK

-2020 FDELNADNK
+2020 FDELNAENK

-2053 NQLENA
+2053 KQLQNA
-2059 YKEPEIRGND
+2059 FKEPEIAGDD
-2069 KDVGLYHAT
+2069 KFVGDYHST

-2087 RNIIVAFRGSDE
+2087 KNIIVAFRGSE
-2099 KPNRLLK
+2099 EVGEAFPGNKLVPN
-2106 FGSLDNEAAWGNR
+2106 A
-2119 LILNNTFLGR
+2119 R

-2143 IDEIRI
+2143 IEEIKL
-2149 NYPHI
+2149 NYPHF
-2154 ENLYITGHSLG
+2154 ENIYITGHSLG

-2177 EDDKLAD
+2177 EDDKLSD
-2184 IEAKL
+2184 IEGKL
-2189 RRVVNFNGPGFQH
+2189 RRVLNFNGPGFNNQEAGL
-2202 RDDSLQR
+2202 SR
-2209 ATSKGKM
+2209 ARAKGNM

-2221 VDELDFGNSFATIG
+2221 VDEINLLNGGATIG
-2235 PMPNDVKVPYKK
+2235 QMPNDVKVPYKK
-2247 ETINNPE
+2247 TIHHIDNRLFGIDIS
-2254 VEVHNL
+2254 VHNL

-2267 DQGYRSSKSRF
+2267 EQGYRSSKSRF
-2278 RDSGNYSLITD
+2278 SDSSNYPLITD

-2309 PSGTIINSVT
+2309 PSGTIMNSVT

-2328 TVYYKDANG
+2328 TVYFKDANG
-2337 NEKVWNADDYSQLNP
+2337 KEKVWNADDYSQLNP
-2352 VLTSVNG
+2352 VLTNVNG

-2374 SKEGYVSSE
+2374 SKEGYASAE
-2383 SDWLPVAPVQTGIDF
+2383 SAWLPVAPVQTGIDF
-2398 KLVPHTYSLTYNLD
+2398 KLVPKTYALTFNLG
-2412 GGSVTRDLPTTYQT
+2412 GGSVTHDLPSTYQT
-2426 DVEVPLV
+2426 DVEVSLE
-2433 SPTRSG
+2433 SPTRNG

-2448 SDFIGNKIDSTLFN
+2448 PDFIGNKIDSTLFN

-2495 VDDASLDAG
+2495 VDDASLEAG
-2504 KVREVAAINGQVLVE
+2504 KIREVAAINGKVLVE
-2519 ITEIYVDGKLQSST
+2519 ITDVYVNGELQSST
-2533 EKELSRIEPQAKKV
+2533 ERELSRIEPQAKKV

-2571 IETKVRQESRVL
+2571 IETKVRQESRAL
-2583 KTDKVEYVNDAS
+2583 KTDKVEYVDDSS
-2595 LDAGKIRE
+2595 LDVGKVRE
-2603 IAAVDGQV
+2603 VAAINGKV
-2611 LVEITEI
+2611 LVEITDV
-2618 YVNGELQSST
+2618 YVNGELQSSTERELSRIEPQSKKVYRGTKQVSHVPDVAPMENNKPEVIIETKVRQESRVLKTDKIEYVDDSSLDAGKVREVVAINGKVLVEITDVYVNDELQLST

-2642 YRGTKQVSQVP
+2642 YRGTKQVSYVP
-2653 DVAPIEQNKPE
+2653 DIAPIE
-2664 AIIETKVRQES
+2664 II
-2675 RVLKTDKVEYV
+2675 
-2686 NDASLDAGKIREIAA
+2686 
-2701 VDGQV
+2701 
-2706 LVEITEIYVNGEL
+2706 
-2719 QSSTEKELSRIEPQ
+2719 
-2733 AKKVYRGTKQ
+2733 
-2743 VSQVPDVAPIEVN
+2743 

-2769 VSTVINTKLE
+2769 VSTVINTKIE
-2779 PVVMNQSSSEPLSS
+2779 QVVMNQSSSEPFSS

-2815 EWAGII
+2815 ELAGII

>member
-16 VTVAGTVLVGACMV
+16 VTVAGTVLVGAYMV

-72 NSSNTIS
+72 NSSNTNS

-99 SEQANP
+99 SEQVNP

-120 ANNNSSVDKITSKE
+120 ANNNSSVDKISTKE
-134 DANRTLDNSI
+134 DANITFDSSI
-144 GDDRAS
+144 GEDRAS

-169 KRLDYFEELNASG
+169 KRLNYFEELNASG
-182 ASRIEIPEGMTAIDN
+182 ASRIEIPEGMTVIDN

-231 ELPSSLTYI
+231 ELPSSLMYI

-252 EITIPKSV
+252 EVTIPKSV
-260 ESASYAFYGDVNLK
+260 ETASHAFYGDINLK

-286 PRVLHNTG
+286 SGVLYNTG
-294 IEEIVLPSS
+294 LEEIVLPSS
-303 VKTIGSYAFSNS
+303 VKTIGSYAFSNN

-384 GLTSIELPKELTGIE
+384 GLTSIELPKELTEIGYY
-399 NWAFRGTHLSA
+399 AFSQTHLSE
-410 IYLPRKLNYLGINA
+410 IYLPKKLNSLGINA
-424 FSDIGTLKEVT
+424 FSNIDTLKKVT
-435 VTSNINN
+435 VTSDINKS
-442 GWDYWGAPFYSSPL
+442 WDDWYWEGLFDGSPL
-456 TTVAIEE
+456 TTVVIEE
-463 GVTEIADRMFYNQ
+463 GVTKIPAKMFYNQ
-476 KGIMNINFPSTMKEI
+476 PGIVNINFPSTMKEI
-491 GANAFEGTS
+491 AGYAFKNTS

-506 PSTVEYIGD
+506 PSAIEKIGNY
-515 HAFGDIVTLTSI
+515 AFGDIVTLTSI
-527 DVGSDLV
+527 DVGSNLV
-534 TGKNAFYGSKNL
+534 TGWNAFSGSKNL

-563 ANTGITEFVV
+563 ADTGITEFVV

-578 EIGKDAFSSNEQLTK
+578 EIGKDAFSSNKQLTK
-593 ILLPST
+593 ITLPST
-599 LKTIGERAF
+599 LKTIGEGAF
-608 SNTSLKE
+608 SNTGLKE
-615 IVFPAS
+615 IVFPAT
-621 MKTIPKSI
+621 MKTIPYGI
-629 LENTQVEK
+629 LDNTQVEK

-648 DYAFANNKLLKSVVF
+648 DYAFANNKLLKSVVL
-663 PSTLKKIGRGAFKN
+663 PSTLKKIGRGAFKD
-677 SNLESVTLP
+677 SNLESVILP

-727 TLPSR
+727 SLPSR
-732 LEVLGIAFVDN
+732 LEVLGTAFVDN

-752 EGLKEIRGDSYSG
+752 EGLKEIRGASYSS

-786 GDGAFYDLKGLAD
+786 GDGAFYDLKGLAE

-831 GRYAFS
+831 GRFAFS

-843 VVLPSQVETIGDHAF
+843 VVLPSRVETIGDHAF
-858 SIESLESVHIPK
+858 SIESIESVHIPR
-870 SLKSVANYSYNTSYI
+870 SLKSISSYSSTASYI
-885 YNRSWNSVEWGQ
+885 YDSQWSNVAWGE
-897 GYNAIFSGDKN
+897 GIFSGAKN

-914 EDGISEIISELFR
+914 EDGISEIISELFS

-940 TRIGSAAFAN
+940 TKIGSAAFAH
-950 SDLTTINLPSSLSEI
+950 SDLTTINLPPSLSEI
-965 QDFAFA
+965 QNFAFA

-1058 FSGTQLTTVVLPSKI
+1058 FSGTQLTNVTLPSKL
-1073 KTLENE
+1073 KTLETE
-1079 AFGEIATLASVN
+1079 AFGKIATLVSVN

-1106 KKLENVII
+1106 KKLENVIF
-1114 EDGREKIPA
+1114 EDGRENIPS

-1142 IENYAFAQN
+1142 IEYSAFAQN
-1151 DYLSEIVLNN
+1151 DYLSEIILNN
-1161 ALETIDERAFANAN
+1161 ALEAIYESAFANTN
-1175 FKHVKLPDS
+1175 LKHVKLPDS

-1192 FENNHSLKEVIFPKQ
+1192 FENNHSLTEVIFPKQ

-1221 TKLEVPSNIEEIN
+1221 TKLEIPSNIEEIH

-1249 EGIQR
+1249 EGIKR

-1261 GNQLKMIELPA
+1261 GNQLKVIELPA
-1272 SLQYLGRSAFGN
+1272 SLQYLGSSAFGN

-1290 VKIKSNIELDRY
+1290 VKIKSNIDLDRY

-1544 KLLVIPNKV
+1544 KLLVIPDKV

-1590 TFHVVGGSY
+1590 TFHVEVGSY

-1620 YNDSIVTRGHLLTTS
+1620 YNDSIVTRAHLLTTS

-1659 TDTEI
+1659 SDTEI
-1664 VITLPDDKVSFNSAN
+1664 VITLPDDKVSFNSEN

-1719 YLDIVAQIRYKENG
+1719 YLDIVAQIRYKEDG

-1770 PNTKIKLA
+1770 PNTKIKLF
-1778 VFDSSER
+1778 VKDSSER

-1807 LSSDENSLRKIVLT
+1807 LSSDENSLRNIFLT

-1875 EEFEFEVELE
+1875 EKFEFEVELE

-1899 NNKDGFVHLS
+1899 NNKDGFIHLS

-2012 ETGVSHFN
+2012 ETGVSQFN

-2184 IEAKL
+2184 IETKL

-2202 RDDSLQR
+2202 RNDSLQR

-2328 TVYYKDANG
+2328 TVYFKDANG
-2337 NEKVWNADDYSQLNP
+2337 KERVWNADDYSQLNP

-2383 SDWLPVAPVQTGIDF
+2383 SDWLSVAPVQTGIDF

-2426 DVEVPLV
+2426 DVEIPLG
-2433 SPTRSG
+2433 SPARSG

-2448 SDFIGNKIDSTLFN
+2448 PDFIGNKIDSTLFN

-2504 KVREVAAINGQVLVE
+2504 KVREVAAINGKVIVE
-2519 ITEIYVDGKLQSST
+2519 ITDVYVNGELQSST
-2533 EKELSRIEPQAKKV
+2533 ERELSRIEPQAKKV
-2547 YRGTKQVS
+2547 YRGTKQIS

-2571 IETKVRQESRVL
+2571 IETKVRQESRAL
-2583 KTDKVEYVNDAS
+2583 KTDKVEYVDDSS
-2595 LDAGKIRE
+2595 LDVGKIRE
-2603 IAAVDGQV
+2603 VAAVDGQV
-2611 LVEITEI
+2611 LVEITDI

-2633 RIEPQAKKV
+2633 RIEPQSKKV

-2653 DVAPIEQNKPE
+2653 DVA
-2664 AIIETKVRQES
+2664 
-2675 RVLKTDKVEYV
+2675 L
-2686 NDASLDAGKIREIAA
+2686 
-2701 VDGQV
+2701 
-2706 LVEITEIYVNGEL
+2706 
-2719 QSSTEKELSRIEPQ
+2719 
-2733 AKKVYRGTKQ
+2733 
-2743 VSQVPDVAPIEVN
+2743 IEVN
-2756 RIERNNITKEHQG
+2756 RIERNSITKEHQG

>member
-1 MKEVL
+1 M
-6 KLRKRRTGQW
+6 
-16 VTVAGTVLVGACMV
+16 
-30 FGNSVVFADEASN
+30 
-43 NVPTITENSTV
+43 PT
-54 TETVT
+54 
-59 SGYSDVVLPHSIE
+59 
-72 NSSNTIS
+72 
-79 EVTSSEKAIDT
+79 
-90 EEHKTNFSV
+90 
-99 SEQANP
+99 
-105 ETGKSSPSEDVTALV
+105 
-120 ANNNSSVDKITSKE
+120 
-134 DANRTLDNSI
+134 
-144 GDDRAS
+144 
-150 VLTNS
+150 
-155 SDSRVEKTVEEENR
+155 
-169 KRLDYFEELNASG
+169 
-182 ASRIEIPEGMTAIDN
+182 
-197 NAFKNNTKLKEVI
+197 
-210 LPSTLK
+210 
-216 SIGISAFEGT
+216 
-226 SLSKI
+226 
-231 ELPSSLTYI
+231 
-240 GENAF
+240 
-245 ANIKTLT
+245 
-252 EITIPKSV
+252 
-260 ESASYAFYGDVNLK
+260 
-274 KVIFEDG
+274 
-281 IVTIP
+281 
-286 PRVLHNTG
+286 
-294 IEEIVLPSS
+294 
-303 VKTIGSYAFSNS
+303 
-315 KSLEKINLLDGV
+315 
-327 RQIEEGAFSG
+327 
-337 DSKLSVVE
+337 
-345 LPETLT
+345 
-351 EISRYVFSDT
+351 
-361 PSLTHINLP
+361 
-370 SGITNI
+370 
-376 GTGAFEHS
+376 
-384 GLTSIELPKELTGIE
+384 
-399 NWAFRGTHLSA
+399 
-410 IYLPRKLNYLGINA
+410 
-424 FSDIGTLKEVT
+424 
-435 VTSNINN
+435 
-442 GWDYWGAPFYSSPL
+442 
-456 TTVAIEE
+456 
-463 GVTEIADRMFYNQ
+463 
-476 KGIMNINFPSTMKEI
+476 
-491 GANAFEGTS
+491 
-500 LKTVLF
+500 
-506 PSTVEYIGD
+506 
-515 HAFGDIVTLTSI
+515 
-527 DVGSDLV
+527 
-534 TGKNAFYGSKNL
+534 
-546 VTINL
+546 
-551 KSGARKI
+551 
-558 VDGFL
+558 
-563 ANTGITEFVV
+563 
-573 PEGVE
+573 
-578 EIGKDAFSSNEQLTK
+578 
-593 ILLPST
+593 
-599 LKTIGERAF
+599 
-608 SNTSLKE
+608 
-615 IVFPAS
+615 
-621 MKTIPKSI
+621 
-629 LENTQVEK
+629 
-637 IVLSEGVEEIG
+637 
-648 DYAFANNKLLKSVVF
+648 
-663 PSTLKKIGRGAFKN
+663 
-677 SNLESVTLP
+677 
-686 SGLEEIAE
+686 
-694 EAFSYNKLSAVTLPT
+694 
-709 YLKTLGDHAFSNN
+709 
-722 NLKEV
+722 
-727 TLPSR
+727 
-732 LEVLGIAFVDN
+732 
-743 SELSKITFS
+743 
-752 EGLKEIRGDSYSG
+752 
-765 PSAFSGTS
+765 
-773 IKSVVLPKSLEKI
+773 
-786 GDGAFYDLKGLAD
+786 
-799 ISIPENVTSIGN
+799 
-811 EAFYNTGL
+811 
-819 TSIDLPANLKTI
+819 
-831 GRYAFS
+831 
-837 GTKLKK
+837 
-843 VVLPSQVETIGDHAF
+843 
-858 SIESLESVHIPK
+858 
-870 SLKSVANYSYNTSYI
+870 
-885 YNRSWNSVEWGQ
+885 
-897 GYNAIFSGDKN
+897 
-908 LKTVTF
+908 
-914 EDGISEIISELFR
+914 
-927 GTGINKIDLPSSV
+927 
-940 TRIGSAAFAN
+940 
-950 SDLTTINLPSSLSEI
+950 
-965 QDFAFA
+965 
-971 NTKLKEITIPDSVE
+971 
-985 KIGYGAFDSVETL
+985 
-998 DKVTLPANLKEISSK
+998 NLKEISSK

-1079 AFGEIATLASVN
+1079 AFGEIANLVSVN

-1142 IENYAFAQN
+1142 IENNAFAQN

-1161 ALETIDERAFANAN
+1161 ALETIDDRAFANAN
-1175 FKHVKLPDS
+1175 LKHVKLPDS

-1192 FENNHSLKEVIFPKQ
+1192 FENNHSLTEVIFSKK
-1207 LRAISENAFANTGL
+1207 LRNISENAFANTGL
-1221 TKLEVPSNIEEIN
+1221 TKLEVPSNIEEIY

-1261 GNQLKMIELPA
+1261 GNQLKVIELPA
-1272 SLQYLGRSAFGN
+1272 SLQYLGSSAFGN

-1290 VKIKSNIELDRY
+1290 VKIKSNVGHDKY
-1302 YDVNTI
+1302 YDDDTI
-1308 SPFTYQN
+1308 SPFSYRD
-1315 YYGDEISK
+1315 YYSDEISK

-1337 SKVSDYLFNGVTPIK
+1337 SKVSDYLFNGVTPVK

-1366 SHAFDGTSLTFL
+1366 AHAFEGTSLTFL

-1383 VETLGEYAFGNIN
+1383 VETLGEFAFGNIN

-1461 NKSIAISFDGP
+1461 NKSTAISFEGH

-1490 RAFESTDI
+1490 RAFESTEI

-1544 KLLVIPNKV
+1544 KQLVIPDKV

-1577 NIGENLIA
+1577 KIGEKLIA

-1590 TFHVVGGSY
+1590 TFHVVSGSY

-1605 ANGFKTVALGDDYKH
+1605 ANGFKTVEAGDEYKH
-1620 YNDSIVTRGHLLTTS
+1620 YNDSIVTKAILRTTS
-1635 QNLKF
+1635 QNLKL
-1640 SGDLSL
+1640 SGNLSL

-1659 TDTEI
+1659 SDTEI
-1664 VITLPDDKVSFNSAN
+1664 VITLPDDKISFNSAN

-1688 GKNKNVL
+1688 GKNKNIL

-1712 TTAEELT
+1712 TTAEELA
-1719 YLDIVAQIRYKENG
+1719 YLDIVAQIRYNENG
-1733 IQRAELLGHIN
+1733 IQRAELLGHVN
-1744 EEMPYLTINVND
+1744 EEIPYLTVNVND
-1756 YISSNSLTVSGKTK
+1756 YISSNSLTVFGRTK
-1770 PNTKIKLA
+1770 PNTKVKFYVNHAYENIP
-1778 VFDSSER
+1778 
-1785 ILETVSKE
+1785 ETTSKE
-1793 DGSYSAVVPVDVSK
+1793 DGSYRIVLPINVSQF
-1807 LSSDENSLRKIVLT
+1807 SSDYNSSNPIYLE
-1821 VISEISRDNIIA
+1821 VISEISPDNHLS
-1833 KSKTIL
+1833 KEKTIF
-1839 YQSSAPRL
+1839 YRSSAPRL

-1875 EEFEFEVELE
+1875 EKFEFEVELE

-1894 IKTSR
+1894 INTSR
-1899 NNKDGFVHLS
+1899 NNKDGVIHLS
-1909 RQSNPHLFK
+1909 RQSSPHLFK
-1918 YKGFFDVNGIRDDF
+1918 YEGFFDVNGIRDDF

-1944 NNRDSDGDGLIDSDK
+1944 NSRDSDGDGLIDSDK

-2020 FDELNADNK
+2020 FDELNAENK

-2059 YKEPEIRGND
+2059 FKEPEIAGD
-2069 KDVGLYHAT
+2069 DGFVGDYHST

-2087 RNIIVAFRGSDE
+2087 KNIIVAFRGSDE
-2099 KPNRLLK
+2099 NPI
-2106 FGSLDNEAAWGNR
+2106 GSLVNNEAVWGNR
-2119 LILNNTFLGR
+2119 LILNNTFSGR

-2189 RRVVNFNGPGFQH
+2189 RRVVNFNGPGFRH
-2202 RDDSLQR
+2202 RGDSLDR
-2209 ATSKGKM
+2209 ATTKGKM

-2221 VDELDFGNSFATIG
+2221 VDEIDFFNGIATIG
-2235 PMPNDVKVPYKK
+2235 KMPNDVKLPYKK
-2247 ETINNPE
+2247 TINNPD

-2267 DQGYRSSKSRF
+2267 DRGYRSSKARF
-2278 RDSGNYSLITD
+2278 IGNYPLIND
-2289 VVEVKNY
+2289 VVEVKDY
-2296 LLTLPESPNYVID
+2296 LLTLPESLNYVID
-2309 PSGTIINSVT
+2309 PSGTVINSIT
-2319 SKALSGAQV
+2319 SKTLSGVQV
-2328 TVYYKDANG
+2328 TVYYKDADG
-2337 NEKVWNADDYSQLNP
+2337 KEKVWNADDYSQLNP
-2352 VLTSVNG
+2352 VLTSING

-2374 SKEGYVSSE
+2374 SKEGYDSSE

-2398 KLVPHTYSLTYNLD
+2398 KLVPHTYALTYDLG
-2412 GGSVTRDLPTTYQT
+2412 GGSVTRALPSTYQT
-2426 DVEVPLV
+2426 DVEIPLG
-2433 SPTRSG
+2433 SPARSG

-2448 SDFIGNKIDSTLFN
+2448 PDFIGNKIDSTLFN

-2495 VDDASLDAG
+2495 VDDASLEAG
-2504 KVREVAAINGQVLVE
+2504 KIREVAAINGKVLVE
-2519 ITEIYVDGKLQSST
+2519 ITDVYVNGELQSST
-2533 EKELSRIEPQAKKV
+2533 ERELSRIEPQAKKV

-2571 IETKVRQESRVL
+2571 IETKVRQESRALKIDKVEYVDDSSLDVGKVREVAAINGKVLVEITDIYVNSELQLSTERELSRIEPQAKKVYRGTKQVSHVPDVAPMENNKPEVIIETKVRQESRVL
-2583 KTDKVEYVNDAS
+2583 KTDKIEYVDDSS
-2595 LDAGKIRE
+2595 LDAGKVRE
-2603 IAAVDGQV
+2603 VVAINGKV
-2611 LVEITEI
+2611 LVEITDV
-2618 YVNGELQSST
+2618 YVNDELQLST

-2642 YRGTKQVSQVP
+2642 YRGTKQVSYVP
-2653 DVAPIEQNKPE
+2653 DIAPIE
-2664 AIIETKVRQES
+2664 II
-2675 RVLKTDKVEYV
+2675 
-2686 NDASLDAGKIREIAA
+2686 
-2701 VDGQV
+2701 
-2706 LVEITEIYVNGEL
+2706 
-2719 QSSTEKELSRIEPQ
+2719 
-2733 AKKVYRGTKQ
+2733 
-2743 VSQVPDVAPIEVN
+2743 

-2769 VSTVINTKLE
+2769 VSTVINTKIE
-2779 PVVMNQSSSEPLSS
+2779 QVVMNQSSSEPFSS

-2815 EWAGII
+2815 ELAGII

>member
-16 VTVAGTVLVGACMV
+16 VTVAGTVLVGAYMV
-30 FGNSVVFADEASN
+30 FGNSVVFADETSN

-72 NSSNTIS
+72 SSSNTNS
-79 EVTSSEKAIDT
+79 EVTSSEKGIVT

-99 SEQANP
+99 SEQVNP
-105 ETGKSSPSEDVTALV
+105 EIGKSSPSEDVTALV
-120 ANNNSSVDKITSKE
+120 ANNNSSVDKISTKE
-134 DANRTLDNSI
+134 DANITLDNSK
-144 GDDRAS
+144 GEDRAS

-182 ASRIEIPEGMTAIDN
+182 ASRIEIPEGMTVIDN

-216 SIGISAFEGT
+216 SIGMSAFEGT

-252 EITIPKSV
+252 EVTIPKSV
-260 ESASYAFYGDVNLK
+260 ETASHAFYGDINLK
-274 KVIFEDG
+274 KVNFEDG

-286 PRVLHNTG
+286 SGILYNTG
-294 IEEIVLPSS
+294 LEEIVLPSS
-303 VKTIGSYAFSNS
+303 VKAIGSYAFSNN

-327 RQIEEGAFSG
+327 RQIKEGAFSG

-345 LPETLT
+345 LPKTLT
-351 EISRYVFSDT
+351 EISRYAFSDT
-361 PSLTHINLP
+361 SSLTHINLP

-384 GLTSIELPKELTGIE
+384 GLTSIELPKELTEIGRS
-399 NWAFRGTHLSA
+399 AFSGTHLSE
-410 IYLPRKLNYLGINA
+410 IYFPKKLNYLGINA
-424 FSDIGTLKEVT
+424 FSNIDTLKKVT
-435 VTSNINN
+435 VTSDINKS
-442 GWDYWGAPFYSSPL
+442 WDDWYWEGLFDGSPL
-456 TTVAIEE
+456 TTVVIEE
-463 GVTEIADRMFYNQ
+463 GVTKIPAKMFYNQ
-476 KGIMNINFPSTMKEI
+476 QGIVNINFPSTMKEI
-491 GANAFEGTS
+491 AGYAFKNTS

-506 PSTVEYIGD
+506 PSAIEKIGNY
-515 HAFGDIVTLTSI
+515 AFGDIVTLTSI
-527 DVGSDLV
+527 DVGSNLV
-534 TGKNAFYGSKNL
+534 TGWNAFSGSKNL

-563 ANTGITEFVV
+563 ADTGITEFVV

-578 EIGKDAFSSNEQLTK
+578 EIGKDAFSSNKQLTK
-593 ILLPST
+593 ITLPST
-599 LKTIGERAF
+599 LKTIGEGAF
-608 SNTSLKE
+608 SNTGLKE

-621 MKTIPKSI
+621 MKTIPKGI
-629 LENTQVEK
+629 LDSTQVEK

-663 PSTLKKIGRGAFKN
+663 PSTLKKIGRAAFKN

-709 YLKTLGDHAFSNN
+709 QLKTLGDNAFSNN

-727 TLPSR
+727 TLPSH
-732 LEVLGIAFVDN
+732 LEVLGTAFVDN

-752 EGLKEIRGDSYSG
+752 EGLKEIRGASYSSL
-765 PSAFSGTS
+765 SAFSGTS

-819 TSIDLPANLKTI
+819 TSVDLPANLKTI

-843 VVLPSQVETIGDHAF
+843 VVLPSQVETIGSSAF

-870 SLKSVANYSYNTSYI
+870 SLKSVTDYSISNSNI
-885 YNRSWNSVEWGQ
+885 YGTYWHDVEWGQ
-897 GYNAIFSGDKN
+897 GYNAIFLGDKN

-927 GTGINKIDLPSSV
+927 GTGIKKIDLPSSV
-940 TRIGSAAFAN
+940 TKIGSAAFAH
-950 SDLTTINLPSSLSEI
+950 SDLTTINLPPSLSEI

-1036 FADTPLKSITLPNNL
+1036 FADTPLKSITLPRNL
-1051 ISIGQNA
+1051 ITVGQNA
-1058 FSGTQLTTVVLPSKI
+1058 FSGTQLTTVTLPSKLQ
-1073 KTLENE
+1073 TLKEG
-1079 AFGEIATLASVN
+1079 AFGEISTLVSVN
-1091 IPLSLESGYNAFSNS
+1091 IPLSLKSGYEAFSNS
-1106 KKLENVII
+1106 KKLETVTF
-1114 EDGREKIPA
+1114 EDGRETIPS
-1123 GLLSNIGI
+1123 GILKNIGI

-1142 IENYAFAQN
+1142 IEYSAFAQN
-1151 DYLSEIVLNN
+1151 DYLSEIILNN
-1161 ALETIDERAFANAN
+1161 ALEAIYESAFANTN
-1175 FKHVKLPDS
+1175 LKHVKLPDS

-1192 FENNHSLKEVIFPKQ
+1192 FENNHSLTEVIFPKQ

-1249 EGIQR
+1249 EGIKR

-1261 GNQLKMIELPA
+1261 GNQLKVIELPA
-1272 SLQYLGRSAFGN
+1272 SLQYLGSSAFGN

-1290 VKIKSNIELDRY
+1290 VKIKSNIELDKY

-1308 SPFTYQN
+1308 SPFSYRD
-1315 YYGDEISK
+1315 YYSDEISK

-1337 SKVSDYLFNGVTPIK
+1337 SKVSDYLFNGVTPVK

-1366 SHAFDGTSLTFL
+1366 NHAFDGTSLTFL

-1383 VETLGEYAFGNIN
+1383 VETLGEFAFGNIN
-1396 TLNSVNIP
+1396 TLNSINIP

-1461 NKSIAISFDGP
+1461 NKSTAISFEGP

-1490 RAFESTDI
+1490 RAFESTEID
-1498 GYYDIPDTVSEIG
+1498 YYDIPDTVSEIG

-1544 KLLVIPNKV
+1544 KLLVIPDKV

-1605 ANGFKTVALGDDYKH
+1605 ANGFKTIALGDDYKH
-1620 YNDSIVTRGHLLTTS
+1620 YNDSIVIRGHLLTTS

-1659 TDTEI
+1659 SDTEI

-1688 GKNKNVL
+1688 GKNKNIL

-1712 TTAEELT
+1712 TTAEELA
-1719 YLDIVAQIRYKENG
+1719 YLDIVAQIRYNENG
-1733 IQRAELLGHIN
+1733 IQRAELLGHVN
-1744 EEMPYLTINVND
+1744 EEIPYLTVNVND
-1756 YISSNSLTVSGKTK
+1756 YISSNSLTVFGRTK
-1770 PNTKIKLA
+1770 PNTKVKFYVNHAYENIP
-1778 VFDSSER
+1778 
-1785 ILETVSKE
+1785 ETTSKE
-1793 DGSYSAVVPVDVSK
+1793 DGSYRIVLPINVSQF
-1807 LSSDENSLRKIVLT
+1807 SSDYNSSNPIYLE
-1821 VISEISRDNIIA
+1821 VISEISPDNHLS
-1833 KSKTIL
+1833 KEKTIF
-1839 YQSSAPRL
+1839 YRSSAPRL

-1875 EEFEFEVELE
+1875 EKFEFEVELE

-1894 IKTSR
+1894 INTSR
-1899 NNKDGFVHLS
+1899 NNKDGVIHLS
-1909 RQSNPHLFK
+1909 RQSSPHLFK
-1918 YKGFFDVNGIRDDF
+1918 YEGFFDVNGIRDDF

-1944 NNRDSDGDGLIDSDK
+1944 NSRDSDGDGLIDSDK

-2020 FDELNADNK
+2020 FDELNAENK

-2059 YKEPEIRGND
+2059 FKEPEIAGD
-2069 KDVGLYHAT
+2069 DGFVGDYHST

-2087 RNIIVAFRGSDE
+2087 KNIIVAFRGSDE
-2099 KPNRLLK
+2099 NPI
-2106 FGSLDNEAAWGNR
+2106 GSLVNNEAVWGNR
-2119 LILNNTFLGR
+2119 LILNNTFSGR

-2189 RRVVNFNGPGFQH
+2189 RRVVNFNGPGFRH
-2202 RDDSLQR
+2202 RGDSLDR
-2209 ATSKGKM
+2209 ATTKGKM

-2221 VDELDFGNSFATIG
+2221 VDEIDFFNGIATIG
-2235 PMPNDVKVPYKK
+2235 KMPNDVKLPYKK
-2247 ETINNPE
+2247 TINNPD

-2267 DQGYRSSKSRF
+2267 DRGYRSSKARF
-2278 RDSGNYSLITD
+2278 IGNYPLIND
-2289 VVEVKNY
+2289 VVEVKDY
-2296 LLTLPESPNYVID
+2296 LLTLPESLNYVID
-2309 PSGTIINSVT
+2309 PSGTVINSIT
-2319 SKALSGAQV
+2319 SKTLSGVQV
-2328 TVYYKDANG
+2328 TVYYKDADG
-2337 NEKVWNADDYSQLNP
+2337 KEKVWNADDYSQLNP
-2352 VLTSVNG
+2352 VLTSING

-2374 SKEGYVSSE
+2374 SKEGYDSSE

-2398 KLVPHTYSLTYNLD
+2398 KLVPHTYALTYDLG
-2412 GGSVTRDLPTTYQT
+2412 GGSVTRALPSTYQT
-2426 DVEVPLV
+2426 DVEIPLG
-2433 SPTRSG
+2433 SPARSG

-2448 SDFIGNKIDSTLFN
+2448 PDFIGNKIDSTLFN

-2495 VDDASLDAG
+2495 VDDASLEAG
-2504 KVREVAAINGQVLVE
+2504 KIREVAAINGKVLVE
-2519 ITEIYVDGKLQSST
+2519 ITDVYVNGKLQSST
-2533 EKELSRIEPQAKKV
+2533 ERELSRIEPQAKKV

-2571 IETKVRQESRVL
+2571 IETKVRQESRAL
-2583 KTDKVEYVNDAS
+2583 KTDKVEYVDDSS
-2595 LDAGKIRE
+2595 LDVGKVRE
-2603 IAAVDGQV
+2603 VAAINGKV
-2611 LVEITEI
+2611 LVEITDV

-2628 EKELS
+2628 E
-2633 RIEPQAKKV
+2633 R
-2642 YRGTKQVSQVP
+2642 
-2653 DVAPIEQNKPE
+2653 
-2664 AIIETKVRQES
+2664 
-2675 RVLKTDKVEYV
+2675 
-2686 NDASLDAGKIREIAA
+2686 
-2701 VDGQV
+2701 
-2706 LVEITEIYVNGEL
+2706 
-2719 QSSTEKELSRIEPQ
+2719 ELSRIEPQ

-2756 RIERNNITKEHQG
+2756 RIERNNITKEHPG
-2769 VSTVINTKLE
+2769 GSIVINTKLE
-2779 PVVMNQSSSEPLSS
+2779 PVVMNQSFSEPLSS

-2805 NTSSEYGYGF
+2805 NTSSEYSYGF
-2815 EWAGII
+2815 ELAGII

>member
-99 SEQANP
+99 SEQVNP

-424 FSDIGTLKEVT
+424 FSDIGTLKDVT

-593 ILLPST
+593 IILPST

-694 EAFSYNKLSAVTLPT
+694 EAFSYNKLSAVILPT
-709 YLKTLGDHAFSNN
+709 HLKTLGDSSFSNN

-727 TLPSR
+727 TLPSN
-732 LEVLGIAFVDN
+732 LEVLGTAFVDN
-743 SELSKITFS
+743 SSLSKITFS
-752 EGLKEIRGDSYSG
+752 EGLKEIKGSSNLRL
-765 PSAFSGTS
+765 SAFSGTA

-786 GDGAFYDLKGLAD
+786 GDGAFYNLNGLAD
-799 ISIPENVTSIGN
+799 IVIPENVTSIGD

-819 TSIDLPANLKTI
+819 TFIDLPANLKTI
-831 GRYAFS
+831 GWFAFS

-843 VVLPSQVETIGDHAF
+843 VDIPIQVETIGGCAF
-858 SIESLESVHIPK
+858 SIDTLESVHIPK
-870 SLKSVANYSYNTSYI
+870 SLKSVNNGYNNSSYI
-885 YNRSWNSVEWGQ
+885 YGKAWGELEYY
-897 GYNAIFSGDKN
+897 GHNAIFLGAKN

-914 EDGISEIISELFR
+914 EAGISEIISDLFR
-927 GTGINKIDLPSSV
+927 ETGINKIDLPSSV
-940 TRIGSAAFAN
+940 TKIGSAAFAN

-971 NTKLKEITIPDSVE
+971 HTKLKEITIPDSVE
-985 KIGYGAFDSVETL
+985 KIGYGAFDSVKTL

-1079 AFGEIATLASVN
+1079 AFGEIATLVSVN

-1142 IENYAFAQN
+1142 IEKYAFAQN

-1161 ALETIDERAFANAN
+1161 ALETIDERAFANTN
-1175 FKHVKLPDS
+1175 LKHVKLPDS

-1261 GNQLKMIELPA
+1261 GNQLKVIELPA

-1423 RNKIEGI
+1423 RNKIEGT

-1461 NKSIAISFDGP
+1461 NKSIAISFEGP

-1485 TKIDS
+1485 TKIHS

-1544 KLLVIPNKV
+1544 KLLVIPDKV

-1590 TFHVVGGSY
+1590 TFHVEVGSY

-1635 QNLKF
+1635 QNQKF
-1640 SGDLSL
+1640 SGNLSL

-1659 TDTEI
+1659 SDTEI
-1664 VITLPDDKVSFNSAN
+1664 VITLPDDKISFNSKN

-1688 GKNKNVL
+1688 GKNKNIL

-1733 IQRAELLGHIN
+1733 IQRAELLGHVN

-1756 YISSNSLTVSGKTK
+1756 YISSDSLTVSGKTK
-1770 PNTKIKLA
+1770 PNTKIKLF
-1778 VFDSSER
+1778 VKDSSER

-1807 LSSDENSLRKIVLT
+1807 LSSDGNSLRKIFLT

-1875 EEFEFEVELE
+1875 EKFEFEVELE
-1885 NDKNVSGVS
+1885 NDKNVSRVS

-1899 NNKDGFVHLS
+1899 NNKDGVIHLS

-1918 YKGFFDVNGIRDDF
+1918 YEGFFDVNGIRDDF

-1944 NNRDSDGDGLIDSDK
+1944 NSRDSDGDGLIDSDK

-1999 SPKDLEKLLPKNG
+1999 SPKGLEGLFPKNG
-2012 ETGVSHFN
+2012 ETGVSYFN
-2020 FDELNADNK
+2020 FDSLNADKK
-2029 PKHQFYDLNI
+2029 PSYQFFDLDI
-2039 KSTDRSLFSNWIFV
+2039 ESTDKSLFSNWIFV
-2053 NQLENA
+2053 KQLEIA
-2059 YKEPEIRGND
+2059 FKEPKIAGDNPSPGE
-2069 KDVGLYHAT
+2069 YHST

-2087 RNIIVAFRGSDE
+2087 ENVIVAFRGSEE
-2099 KPNRLLK
+2099 KPNRLIK
-2106 FGSLDNEAAWGNR
+2106 FDPLGLDTEAVLGN
-2119 LILNNTFLGR
+2119 IKIPLG
-2129 NPQERAAKYQIRKI
+2129 NSPQERAAKYQINKI
-2143 IDEIRI
+2143 MEEVKL
-2149 NYPHI
+2149 NYPNI
-2154 ENLYITGHSLG
+2154 ENIYITGHSLG
-2165 GYQAVN
+2165 GYQAIN

-2177 EDDKLAD
+2177 EDDNLAD
-2184 IEAKL
+2184 IKDKL
-2189 RRVVNFNGPGFQH
+2189 RRVVNFNGPGFNSQEAGL
-2202 RDDSLQR
+2202 SR
-2209 ATSKGKM
+2209 AIAQGNM

-2221 VDELDFGNSFATIG
+2221 VDKINIPNGGATIG
-2235 PMPNDVKVPYKK
+2235 QMPNDVKVPYKK
-2247 ETINNPE
+2247 TINNPD
-2254 VEVHNL
+2254 VSVHNL

-2267 DQGYRSSKSRF
+2267 DRGYRSSKSRF

-2289 VVEVKNY
+2289 LVEVKNY

-2319 SKALSGAQV
+2319 SRVLSGAQV
-2328 TVYYKDANG
+2328 SVYFKDANG

-2359 EYAWDV
+2359 EFAWDV

-2398 KLVPHTYSLTYNLD
+2398 KLVPHTYSLTYNLG
-2412 GGSVTRDLPTTYQT
+2412 GGSVTRDLPSTYQT
-2426 DVEVPLV
+2426 DVEIPLS
-2433 SPTRSG
+2433 SPARSG

-2448 SDFIGNKIDSTLFN
+2448 PDFIGNKIDSTLFN

-2504 KVREVAAINGQVLVE
+2504 KVREVAAINGKVLVE
-2519 ITEIYVDGKLQSST
+2519 ITDVYVNGELQSST

-2555 QVPDVA
+2555 QVLDVA

-2583 KTDKVEYVNDAS
+2583 KTDKVEYVNDTS

-2603 IAAVDGQV
+2603 VAAVDGQV

-2642 YRGTKQVSQVP
+2642 YRGTKQVSQVL

-2686 NDASLDAGKIREIAA
+2686 NDTSLDAGKIREVAA

-2733 AKKVYRGTKQ
+2733 AKKVYGGTKQ

-2779 PVVMNQSSSEPLSS
+2779 PVVMNQSSSEPRSS

-2815 EWAGII
+2815 ELAGII

-2830 ISNKRKKNIKN
+2830 ISNKRKKKIKS

>member
-16 VTVAGTVLVGACMV
+16 VTVAGTVLVGAYMV
-30 FGNSVVFADEASN
+30 FGNSVVFADETSN

-72 NSSNTIS
+72 SSSNTNS
-79 EVTSSEKAIDT
+79 EVTSSEKGIVT

-99 SEQANP
+99 SEQVNP
-105 ETGKSSPSEDVTALV
+105 EIGKSSPSEDVTALV
-120 ANNNSSVDKITSKE
+120 ANNNSSVDKISTKE
-134 DANRTLDNSI
+134 DANITLDNSK
-144 GDDRAS
+144 GEDRAS

-182 ASRIEIPEGMTAIDN
+182 ASRIEIPEGMTVIDN

-216 SIGISAFEGT
+216 SIGMSAFEGT

-252 EITIPKSV
+252 EVTIPKSV
-260 ESASYAFYGDVNLK
+260 ETASHAFYGDINLK
-274 KVIFEDG
+274 KVNFEDG

-286 PRVLHNTG
+286 SGILYNTG
-294 IEEIVLPSS
+294 LEEIVLPSS
-303 VKTIGSYAFSNS
+303 VKAIGSYAFSNN

-345 LPETLT
+345 LPKTLT
-351 EISRYVFSDT
+351 EISRYAFSDT

-384 GLTSIELPKELTGIE
+384 GLTSIELPKELTEIGRS
-399 NWAFRGTHLSA
+399 AFSGTHLSE
-410 IYLPRKLNYLGINA
+410 IYFPKKLNYLGINA
-424 FSDIGTLKEVT
+424 FSNIDTLKKVT
-435 VTSNINN
+435 VTSDINKS
-442 GWDYWGAPFYSSPL
+442 WDDWYWEGLFDGSPL
-456 TTVAIEE
+456 TTVVIEE
-463 GVTEIADRMFYNQ
+463 GVTKIPAKMFYNQ
-476 KGIMNINFPSTMKEI
+476 QGIVNINFPSTMKEI
-491 GANAFEGTS
+491 ASYAFGKTS
-500 LKTVLF
+500 LKKVLL
-506 PSTVEYIGD
+506 PSALENIGER
-515 HAFGDIVTLTSI
+515 AFGDIETLTSI
-527 DVGSDLV
+527 DVGSNLV
-534 TGKNAFYGSKNL
+534 TGKNAFNGSKNL

-578 EIGKDAFSSNEQLTK
+578 EIGEDAFSSNEQLTK
-593 ILLPST
+593 ITLPST

-621 MKTIPKSI
+621 MKTIPEGI

-663 PSTLKKIGRGAFKN
+663 PSTLKKIGRGAFMN

-694 EAFSYNKLSAVTLPT
+694 KAFFNNKLSAVTLPT
-709 YLKTLGDHAFSNN
+709 YLKTLGDYAFSNN

-732 LEVLGIAFVDN
+732 LEVLGTAFVDN

-752 EGLKEIRGDSYSG
+752 EGLKEIT
-765 PSAFSGTS
+765 SAFSGTS

-786 GDGAFYDLKGLAD
+786 GDRAFYNLKSLAD

-831 GRYAFS
+831 GWYAFS

-843 VVLPSQVETIGDHAF
+843 VVLPSQVETIGNHAF

-870 SLKSVANYSYNTSYI
+870 SLKSVTSSYSTRYI
-885 YNRSWNSVEWGQ
+885 YHASWKSVEWGEY
-897 GYNAIFSGDKN
+897 YNAIFSGDKN

-914 EDGISEIISELFR
+914 EDGISEIISGLFKE
-927 GTGINKIDLPSSV
+927 TGINKIDLPSSV
-940 TRIGSAAFAN
+940 TKIGSSAFAN

-985 KIGYGAFDSVETL
+985 KIGYGAFDSVKTL
-998 DKVTLPANLKEISSK
+998 DKVILPTNLKEISSK

-1018 NIAKITIP
+1018 NISKITIP

-1079 AFGEIATLASVN
+1079 AFGEIANLVSVN

-1142 IENYAFAQN
+1142 IENNAFAQN

-1161 ALETIDERAFANAN
+1161 ALETIDDRAFANAN
-1175 FKHVKLPDS
+1175 LKHVKLPDS

-1192 FENNHSLKEVIFPKQ
+1192 FENNHSLTEVIFSKK
-1207 LRAISENAFANTGL
+1207 LRNISENAFANTGL
-1221 TKLEVPSNIEEIN
+1221 IKLEVPSNIEEIH

-1261 GNQLKMIELPA
+1261 GNQLKVIELPA
-1272 SLQYLGRSAFGN
+1272 SLQYLGSSAFGN

-1290 VKIKSNIELDRY
+1290 VKIKSNVEFDKY
-1302 YDVNTI
+1302 YDVDTN
-1308 SPFTYQN
+1308 SPFSYQD
-1315 YYGDEISK
+1315 YYSDEISK

-1337 SKVSDYLFNGVTPIK
+1337 SKVSDYLFNGVTPVK

-1366 SHAFDGTSLTFL
+1366 AHAFEGTSLTFL

-1383 VETLGEYAFGNIN
+1383 VETLGEFAFGNIN

-1461 NKSIAISFDGP
+1461 NKSTAISFEDH

-1490 RAFESTDI
+1490 RAFESTEI

-1516 FNPNLKSIKLP
+1516 FNANLKSIKLP

-1544 KLLVIPNKV
+1544 KQLVIPDKV

-1577 NIGENLIA
+1577 KIGEKLIA

-1590 TFHVVGGSY
+1590 TFHVVSGSY

-1605 ANGFKTVALGDDYKH
+1605 ANGFKTVEAGDEYKH
-1620 YNDSIVTRGHLLTTS
+1620 YNDSIVTKAILRTTS
-1635 QNLKF
+1635 QNLKL
-1640 SGDLSL
+1640 SGNLSL

-1659 TDTEI
+1659 SDTEI
-1664 VITLPDDKVSFNSAN
+1664 VITLPDDKISFNSAN

-1688 GKNKNVL
+1688 GKNKNIL

-1712 TTAEELT
+1712 TTAEELA

-1733 IQRAELLGHIN
+1733 IQRAELLGHVN
-1744 EEMPYLTINVND
+1744 EEIPYLTVNVND
-1756 YISSNSLTVSGKTK
+1756 YISSNSLTVFGRTK
-1770 PNTKIKLA
+1770 PNTKVKFYVNHAYENIP
-1778 VFDSSER
+1778 
-1785 ILETVSKE
+1785 ETTSKE
-1793 DGSYSAVVPVDVSK
+1793 DGSYRIVLPINVSQF
-1807 LSSDENSLRKIVLT
+1807 SSDYNSSNPIYLE
-1821 VISEISRDNIIA
+1821 VISEISPDNHLS
-1833 KSKTIL
+1833 KEKTIF
-1839 YQSSAPRL
+1839 YRSSAPRL

-1875 EEFEFEVELE
+1875 EKFEFEVELE

-1894 IKTSR
+1894 INTSR
-1899 NNKDGFVHLS
+1899 NNKDGVIHLS
-1909 RQSNPHLFK
+1909 RQSSPHLFK
-1918 YKGFFDVNGIRDDF
+1918 YEGFFDVNGIRDDF

-1944 NNRDSDGDGLIDSDK
+1944 NSRDSDGDGLIDSDK

-2020 FDELNADNK
+2020 FDELNAENK

-2059 YKEPEIRGND
+2059 FKEPEIAGD
-2069 KDVGLYHAT
+2069 DGFVGDYHST

-2087 RNIIVAFRGSDE
+2087 KNIIVAFRGSDE
-2099 KPNRLLK
+2099 NPI
-2106 FGSLDNEAAWGNR
+2106 GSLVNNEAVWGNR
-2119 LILNNTFLGR
+2119 LILNNTFSGR

-2189 RRVVNFNGPGFQH
+2189 RRVVNFNGPGFRH
-2202 RDDSLQR
+2202 RGDSLDR
-2209 ATSKGKM
+2209 ATTKGKM

-2221 VDELDFGNSFATIG
+2221 VDEIDFFNGIATIG
-2235 PMPNDVKVPYKK
+2235 KMPNDVKLPYKK
-2247 ETINNPE
+2247 TINNPD

-2267 DQGYRSSKSRF
+2267 DRGYRSSKARF
-2278 RDSGNYSLITD
+2278 IGNYPLIND
-2289 VVEVKNY
+2289 VVEVKDY
-2296 LLTLPESPNYVID
+2296 LLTLPESLNYVID
-2309 PSGTIINSVT
+2309 PSGTVINSIT
-2319 SKALSGAQV
+2319 SKTLSGVQV

-2398 KLVPHTYSLTYNLD
+2398 KLVPHTYALTYDLG
-2412 GGSVTRDLPTTYQT
+2412 GGSVTRALPSTYQT
-2426 DVEVPLV
+2426 DVEVSLE
-2433 SPTRSG
+2433 SPTRNG

-2448 SDFIGNKIDSTLFN
+2448 PDFIGNKIDSTLFN

-2495 VDDASLDAG
+2495 VDDASLEAG
-2504 KVREVAAINGQVLVE
+2504 KIREVAAINGKVLVE
-2519 ITEIYVDGKLQSST
+2519 ITDVYVNGELQSST
-2533 EKELSRIEPQAKKV
+2533 ERELSRIEPQAKKV

-2571 IETKVRQESRVL
+2571 IETKVRQESRAL
-2583 KTDKVEYVNDAS
+2583 KTDKVEYVDDSS
-2595 LDAGKIRE
+2595 LDVGKVRE
-2603 IAAVDGQV
+2603 VAAINGKV
-2611 LVEITEI
+2611 LVEITDV

-2628 EKELS
+2628 ERELS
-2633 RIEPQAKKV
+2633 RIEPQSKKV
-2642 YRGTKQVSQVP
+2642 YRGTKQVSH
-2653 DVAPIEQNKPE
+2653 
-2664 AIIETKVRQES
+2664 
-2675 RVLKTDKVEYV
+2675 
-2686 NDASLDAGKIREIAA
+2686 
-2701 VDGQV
+2701 
-2706 LVEITEIYVNGEL
+2706 
-2719 QSSTEKELSRIEPQ
+2719 
-2733 AKKVYRGTKQ
+2733 
-2743 VSQVPDVAPIEVN
+2743 VPDVAPIEVN
-2756 RIERNNITKEHQG
+2756 RIERNNITKEHPG
-2769 VSTVINTKLE
+2769 GSIVINTKLE

-2805 NTSSEYGYGF
+2805 NTSSEYSYGF
-2815 EWAGII
+2815 ELAGII

>member
-72 NSSNTIS
+72 NSSNTNS

-99 SEQANP
+99 SEQVNP

-120 ANNNSSVDKITSKE
+120 ANNNSSVDKISTKE
-134 DANRTLDNSI
+134 DANITFDSSI
-144 GDDRAS
+144 GEDRAS

-155 SDSRVEKTVEEENR
+155 SDSKVEKTVEEENR
-169 KRLDYFEELNASG
+169 KRLDYFKELNDSG
-182 ASRIEIPEGMTAIDN
+182 ASRIEIPEGMTVIDD

-231 ELPSSLTYI
+231 ELPYSLTYI
-240 GENAF
+240 GYNAF

-252 EITIPKSV
+252 EVTIPKSV
-260 ESASYAFYGDVNLK
+260 ETASHAFSGDVNLK

-286 PRVLHNTG
+286 SGILNNTG
-294 IEEIVLPSS
+294 LEEIVLPSS
-303 VKTIGSYAFSNS
+303 VKTIGSYAFSNN

-384 GLTSIELPKELTGIE
+384 GLTSIELPKELTEIGYY
-399 NWAFRGTHLSA
+399 AFSQTHLSE
-410 IYLPRKLNYLGINA
+410 IYLPKKLNSLGINA
-424 FSDIGTLKEVT
+424 FSNIDTLKKVT
-435 VTSNINN
+435 VTSDINKSWN
-442 GWDYWGAPFYSSPL
+442 DWYWEGLFDGSPL
-456 TTVAIEE
+456 TTVVIEE
-463 GVTEIADRMFYNQ
+463 GVTKIPAKMFYNQ
-476 KGIMNINFPSTMKEI
+476 QGIVNINFPSTMKEI
-491 GANAFEGTS
+491 AGYAFKNTS

-506 PSTVEYIGD
+506 PSAIEKIGNY
-515 HAFGDIVTLTSI
+515 AFGDIVTLTSI
-527 DVGSDLV
+527 DVGSNLV
-534 TGKNAFYGSKNL
+534 TGWNAFSGSKNL

-563 ANTGITEFVV
+563 AGTGITEFVV

-578 EIGKDAFSSNEQLTK
+578 EIGKDAFSGNKQLTK
-593 ILLPST
+593 LILPST
-599 LKTIGERAF
+599 LKTIGEGAF
-608 SNTSLKE
+608 SNTGLKE
-615 IVFPAS
+615 IVFPAT
-621 MKTIPKSI
+621 MKTIPYGI
-629 LENTQVEK
+629 LDNTQVEK

-663 PSTLKKIGRGAFKN
+663 PSTLKKIGRAAFKN

-709 YLKTLGDHAFSNN
+709 QLKTLGDNAFSNN

-727 TLPSR
+727 TLPSH
-732 LEVLGIAFVDN
+732 LEVLGTAFVDN

-752 EGLKEIRGDSYSG
+752 EGLKEIRGAFYSSL
-765 PSAFSGTS
+765 SAFSGTS

-786 GDGAFYDLKGLAD
+786 GDGAFYDLKGLAN

-831 GRYAFS
+831 GRFAFS

-843 VVLPSQVETIGDHAF
+843 VVLPSRVETIGDHAF
-858 SIESLESVHIPK
+858 SIESLESVHIPR
-870 SLKSVANYSYNTSYI
+870 SLKSISSYSSTTSYI
-885 YNRSWNSVEWGQ
+885 YDSQWSNVAWGE
-897 GYNAIFSGDKN
+897 GIFSGAKN

-914 EDGISEIISELFR
+914 EDGISEIISELFS

-940 TRIGSAAFAN
+940 TKIGSAAFAH
-950 SDLTTINLPSSLSEI
+950 SDLTTINLPPSLSEI

-1036 FADTPLKSITLPNNL
+1036 FADTPLQSITLPNNL

-1058 FSGTQLTTVVLPSKI
+1058 FSGTQLTNVTLPSKL
-1073 KTLENE
+1073 KTLETE
-1079 AFGEIATLASVN
+1079 AFGKIATLVSVN

-1106 KKLENVII
+1106 KKLENVIF
-1114 EDGREKIPA
+1114 EDGRENIPS

-1142 IENYAFAQN
+1142 IEYSAFAQN
-1151 DYLSEIVLNN
+1151 DYLSEIILNN
-1161 ALETIDERAFANAN
+1161 ALEAIYESAFANTN
-1175 FKHVKLPDS
+1175 LKHVKLPDS
-1184 LTYLGRGA
+1184 LTYLGRRA
-1192 FENNHSLKEVIFPKQ
+1192 FENNHSLTEVIFPKQ

-1221 TKLEVPSNIEEIN
+1221 TKLEIPSNIEEIH

-1249 EGIQR
+1249 EGIKR

-1261 GNQLKMIELPA
+1261 GNQLKVIELPA
-1272 SLQYLGRSAFGN
+1272 SLQYLGSSAFGN

-1290 VKIKSNIELDRY
+1290 VKIKSNIDLDRY

-1337 SKVSDYLFNGVTPIK
+1337 SKVSDYLFKGVTPIK

-1366 SHAFDGTSLTFL
+1366 SHAFEGTSLTFL

-1719 YLDIVAQIRYKENG
+1719 YLDIVAQIRYKEDG

-1944 NNRDSDGDGLIDSDK
+1944 NSRDSDGDGLIDSDK
-1959 LKETDKVVI
+1959 LKETDKEVI
-1968 SNYNPIIADKHNN
+1968 SNYNPIIADKHKN

-2029 PKHQFYDLNI
+2029 PKHQFYDLSI

-2106 FGSLDNEAAWGNR
+2106 FGPLDNEAAWGNR

-2221 VDELDFGNSFATIG
+2221 VDKIDRDNSFATIG
-2235 PMPNDVKVPYKK
+2235 PMPNDVKVPFKK
-2247 ETINNPE
+2247 TINNPE

-2328 TVYYKDANG
+2328 TVYFKDANG
-2337 NEKVWNADDYSQLNP
+2337 KERVWNADDYSQLNP

-2383 SDWLPVAPVQTGIDF
+2383 SDWLSVAPVQTGIDF

-2426 DVEVPLV
+2426 DVEIPLG
-2433 SPTRSG
+2433 SPARSG

-2448 SDFIGNKIDSTLFN
+2448 PDFIGNKIDSTLFN

-2504 KVREVAAINGQVLVE
+2504 KVREVATINGKVLVE
-2519 ITEIYVDGKLQSST
+2519 ITDVYVNGELQSST
-2533 EKELSRIEPQAKKV
+2533 ERELSRIEPQAKKV

-2603 IAAVDGQV
+2603 VAAVDGQV
-2611 LVEITEI
+2611 LVEITDI
-2618 YVNGELQSST
+2618 YVNSELQSST
-2628 EKELS
+2628 EKELL
-2633 RIEPQAKKV
+2633 RIEPQSKKV

-2653 DVAPIEQNKPE
+2653 DIVLIE
-2664 AIIETKVRQES
+2664 
-2675 RVLKTDKVEYV
+2675 D
-2686 NDASLDAGKIREIAA
+2686 
-2701 VDGQV
+2701 
-2706 LVEITEIYVNGEL
+2706 
-2719 QSSTEKELSRIEPQ
+2719 
-2733 AKKVYRGTKQ
+2733 
-2743 VSQVPDVAPIEVN
+2743 N
-2756 RIERNNITKEHQG
+2756 RIERNNIMKEHQG
-2769 VSTVINTKLE
+2769 GSTVINTKLE
-2779 PVVMNQSSSEPLSS
+2779 PVVMNQSSSDPLSS

>member
-1 MKEVL
+1 MCPNRV
-6 KLRKRRTGQW
+6 
-16 VTVAGTVLVGACMV
+16 
-30 FGNSVVFADEASN
+30 
-43 NVPTITENSTV
+43 
-54 TETVT
+54 
-59 SGYSDVVLPHSIE
+59 
-72 NSSNTIS
+72 
-79 EVTSSEKAIDT
+79 
-90 EEHKTNFSV
+90 
-99 SEQANP
+99 NP
-105 ETGKSSPSEDVTALV
+105 EIGKSSPSEDVTALV
-120 ANNNSSVDKITSKE
+120 ANNNSSVDKISTKE
-134 DANRTLDNSI
+134 DANITLDNSK
-144 GDDRAS
+144 GEDRAS

-182 ASRIEIPEGMTAIDN
+182 ASRIEIPEGMTVIDN

-216 SIGISAFEGT
+216 SIGMSAFEGT

-252 EITIPKSV
+252 EVTIPKSV
-260 ESASYAFYGDVNLK
+260 ETASHAFYGDINLK
-274 KVIFEDG
+274 KVNFEDG

-286 PRVLHNTG
+286 SGILYNTG
-294 IEEIVLPSS
+294 LEEIVLPSS
-303 VKTIGSYAFSNS
+303 VKAIGSYAFSNN

-345 LPETLT
+345 LPKTLT
-351 EISRYVFSDT
+351 EISRYAFSDT

-384 GLTSIELPKELTGIE
+384 GLTSIELPKELAEIGRS
-399 NWAFRGTHLSA
+399 AFSGTHLSE
-410 IYLPRKLNYLGINA
+410 IYFPKKLNYLGINA
-424 FSDIGTLKEVT
+424 FSNIDTLKKVT
-435 VTSNINN
+435 VTSDINKS
-442 GWDYWGAPFYSSPL
+442 WDDWYWEGLFDGSPL
-456 TTVAIEE
+456 TTVVIEE
-463 GVTEIADRMFYNQ
+463 GVTKIPAKMFYNQ
-476 KGIMNINFPSTMKEI
+476 QGIVNINFPSTMKEI
-491 GANAFEGTS
+491 AGYAFKNTS

-506 PSTVEYIGD
+506 PSAIEKIGNY
-515 HAFGDIVTLTSI
+515 AFGDIVTLTSI
-527 DVGSDLV
+527 DVGSNLV
-534 TGKNAFYGSKNL
+534 TGWNAFSGSKNL

-563 ANTGITEFVV
+563 ADTGITEFVV

-578 EIGKDAFSSNEQLTK
+578 EIGKDAFSSNKQLTK
-593 ILLPST
+593 ITLPST
-599 LKTIGERAF
+599 LKTIGEGAF
-608 SNTSLKE
+608 SNTGLKE

-621 MKTIPKSI
+621 MKTIPKGI
-629 LENTQVEK
+629 LDSTQVEK

-663 PSTLKKIGRGAFKN
+663 PSTLKKIGRATFKN

-709 YLKTLGDHAFSNN
+709 QLKTLGDNAFSNN

-727 TLPSR
+727 TLPSH
-732 LEVLGIAFVDN
+732 LEVLGTAFVDN

-752 EGLKEIRGDSYSG
+752 EGLKEIRGASYSSL
-765 PSAFSGTS
+765 SAFSGTS
-773 IKSVVLPKSLEKI
+773 IKSIVLPKSLEKI

-811 EAFYNTGL
+811 KAFYNTGL

-843 VVLPSQVETIGDHAF
+843 VVLPSQVETIGSSAF

-870 SLKSVANYSYNTSYI
+870 SLKSVTDYSRSNSNI
-885 YNRSWNSVEWGQ
+885 YGTYWHDVEWGQ
-897 GYNAIFSGDKN
+897 GYNAIFLGDKN

-927 GTGINKIDLPSSV
+927 GTGIKKIDLPSSV
-940 TRIGSAAFAN
+940 TKIGSAAFAH
-950 SDLTTINLPSSLSEI
+950 SDLTTINLPPSLSEI

-1036 FADTPLKSITLPNNL
+1036 FADTPLQSITLPNNL

-1058 FSGTQLTTVVLPSKI
+1058 FSGTQLTNVILPSKL
-1073 KTLENE
+1073 KTLETE
-1079 AFGEIATLASVN
+1079 AFGEIATLVSVN

-1106 KKLENVII
+1106 KKLENVIF
-1114 EDGREKIPA
+1114 EDGRENIPS

-1142 IENYAFAQN
+1142 IEYSAFAQN
-1151 DYLSEIVLNN
+1151 DYLSEIILNN
-1161 ALETIDERAFANAN
+1161 ALEAIYESAFANTN
-1175 FKHVKLPDS
+1175 LKHVKLPDS

-1192 FENNHSLKEVIFPKQ
+1192 FENNHSLTEVIFPKQ

-1249 EGIQR
+1249 EGIKR

-1261 GNQLKMIELPA
+1261 GNQLKVIELPA
-1272 SLQYLGRSAFGN
+1272 SLQYLGSSAFGN

-1290 VKIKSNIELDRY
+1290 VKIKSNIELDKY

-1308 SPFTYQN
+1308 SPFSYRD
-1315 YYGDEISK
+1315 YYSDEISK

-1337 SKVSDYLFNGVTPIK
+1337 SKISDYLFNGVTPVK

-1366 SHAFDGTSLTFL
+1366 NHAFDGTSLTFL

-1383 VETLGEYAFGNIN
+1383 VETLGEFAFGNIN

-1404 EKLTTADR
+1404 EKLITADR
-1412 AFAGSKKLNEL
+1412 AFADSKKLNEL

-1461 NKSIAISFDGP
+1461 NKSTAISFEGP

-1490 RAFESTDI
+1490 RAFESTEID
-1498 GYYDIPDTVSEIG
+1498 YYDIPDTVSEIG

-1544 KLLVIPNKV
+1544 KLLVIPDKV

-1620 YNDSIVTRGHLLTTS
+1620 YNDSIVIRGHLLTTS

-1659 TDTEI
+1659 SDTEI

-1695 TLKDINSL
+1695 TLKNINSL

-1719 YLDIVAQIRYKENG
+1719 YLDIVAQIRHKENG

-1770 PNTKIKLA
+1770 PNTKVKFYVNHAYENIP
-1778 VFDSSER
+1778 
-1785 ILETVSKE
+1785 ETTSKE
-1793 DGSYSAVVPVDVSK
+1793 DGSYRIVLPINVSQF
-1807 LSSDENSLRKIVLT
+1807 SSDYNSSNPIYLK
-1821 VISEISRDNIIA
+1821 VISEISPDSYLS
-1833 KSKTIL
+1833 KEKTIF
-1839 YQSSAPRL
+1839 YRSSAPRL

-1858 FDLTDGKPNNNV
+1858 FNLVDGKANNNV

-1875 EEFEFEVELE
+1875 EKFEFELELE

-1899 NNKDGFVHLS
+1899 DNKDAFVYL
-1909 RQSNPHLFK
+1909 RRESNSHWFK
-1918 YKGFFDVNGIRDDF
+1918 YEGFFKGAGIGDDF
-1932 IPKDFVIKVETL
+1932 IPKDFVIKVETVT
-1944 NNRDSDGDGLIDSDK
+1944 NRDSDGDGLIDSDK
-1959 LKETDKVVI
+1959 VKETDKFVI
-1968 SNYNPIIADKHNN
+1968 SEDNPVIADTNN
-1981 SWDVSDRDLLI
+1981 DNWDVSDRDLLI

-1999 SPKDLEKLLPKNG
+1999 SPKELEGLLPKNG
-2012 ETGVSHFN
+2012 ETRLSSFN
-2020 FDELNADNK
+2020 FDSLKGDQK
-2029 PKHQFYDLNI
+2029 PRYQFYDLDI
-2039 KSTDRSLFSNWIFV
+2039 KSTDKSLFSNWIFV
-2053 NQLENA
+2053 KQLQNA
-2059 YKEPEIRGND
+2059 FKEPEIAGD
-2069 KDVGLYHAT
+2069 DQFVGDYHST

-2087 RNIIVAFRGSDE
+2087 KNIIVAFRGSE
-2099 KPNRLLK
+2099 EV
-2106 FGSLDNEAAWGNR
+2106 GEA
-2119 LILNNTFLGR
+2119 FLGNKLVPNAR

-2143 IDEIRI
+2143 IEEIKL
-2149 NYPHI
+2149 NYPHF
-2154 ENLYITGHSLG
+2154 ENIYITGHSLG

-2177 EDDKLAD
+2177 EDDNLAD
-2184 IEAKL
+2184 IEDKL
-2189 RRVVNFNGPGFQH
+2189 RRVVNFNGPGFTKRQ
-2202 RDDSLQR
+2202 DSLDR
-2209 ATSKGKM
+2209 ATTKGKM

-2221 VDELDFGNSFATIG
+2221 VDKIDLINGAATIG
-2235 PMPNDVKVPYKK
+2235 QMPNDVKVPFK
-2247 ETINNPE
+2247 ETIHNSD

-2267 DQGYRSSKSRF
+2267 DRGYRSSKSRF
-2278 RDSGNYSLITD
+2278 IDRGNHSSITD
-2289 VVEVKNY
+2289 LVEVKDY
-2296 LLTLPESPNYVID
+2296 LLTLPESLNYVID
-2309 PSGTIINSVT
+2309 PSGTVINSVT
-2319 SKALSGAQV
+2319 SKTLSGVQV
-2328 TVYYKDANG
+2328 TVYFKDAYG
-2337 NEKVWNADDYSQLNP
+2337 KEKVWNADDYSQLNP
-2352 VLTSVNG
+2352 VLTNVNG

-2374 SKEGYVSSE
+2374 SKEGYASAE
-2383 SDWLPVAPVQTGIDF
+2383 SAWLPVAPVQTGIDF
-2398 KLVPHTYSLTYNLD
+2398 KLVPKTYALTFNLG
-2412 GGSVTRDLPTTYQT
+2412 GGSVTHDLPSTYQT
-2426 DVEVPLV
+2426 DVEVSLE
-2433 SPTRSG
+2433 SPTRNG

-2448 SDFIGNKIDSTLFN
+2448 PDFIGNKIDSTLFN
-2462 SVGDKTLW
+2462 SVGDKPLW

-2495 VDDASLDAG
+2495 VDDASLEAG
-2504 KVREVAAINGQVLVE
+2504 KIREVAAINGKVLVE
-2519 ITEIYVDGKLQSST
+2519 IT
-2533 EKELSRIEPQAKKV
+2533 
-2547 YRGTKQVS
+2547 
-2555 QVPDVA
+2555 DV
-2561 PIEQNKPEAI
+2561 
-2571 IETKVRQESRVL
+2571 
-2583 KTDKVEYVNDAS
+2583 
-2595 LDAGKIRE
+2595 
-2603 IAAVDGQV
+2603 
-2611 LVEITEI
+2611 

-2633 RIEPQAKKV
+2633 RIEPQSKKV
-2642 YRGTKQVSQVP
+2642 YRGTKQVSH
-2653 DVAPIEQNKPE
+2653 
-2664 AIIETKVRQES
+2664 
-2675 RVLKTDKVEYV
+2675 
-2686 NDASLDAGKIREIAA
+2686 
-2701 VDGQV
+2701 
-2706 LVEITEIYVNGEL
+2706 
-2719 QSSTEKELSRIEPQ
+2719 
-2733 AKKVYRGTKQ
+2733 
-2743 VSQVPDVAPIEVN
+2743 VPDVAPIEVN
-2756 RIERNNITKEHQG
+2756 RIERNNITKEHPG
-2769 VSTVINTKLE
+2769 GSIVINTKLE

-2805 NTSSEYGYGF
+2805 NTSSEYSYGF
-2815 EWAGII
+2815 ELAGII

>member
-16 VTVAGTVLVGACMV
+16 VTVAGTVLVGAYMV
-30 FGNSVVFADEASN
+30 FGNSVVFADETSN

-54 TETVT
+54 TKTVT

-72 NSSNTIS
+72 SSSNTNG
-79 EVTSSEKAIDT
+79 EVTSSEKGIVT

-99 SEQANP
+99 SEQVNP
-105 ETGKSSPSEDVTALV
+105 ETGTSSPSAEVTALV

-134 DANRTLDNSI
+134 DANITLGNSI
-144 GDDRAS
+144 GEDRAS

-182 ASRIEIPEGMTAIDN
+182 ASRIEIPEGMTVIDS

-216 SIGISAFEGT
+216 SIGMSAFEGT

-252 EITIPKSV
+252 EVTIPKSV
-260 ESASYAFYGDVNLK
+260 ETASHAFYGDINLK
-274 KVIFEDG
+274 KVNFEDG

-286 PRVLHNTG
+286 SGILYNTG
-294 IEEIVLPSS
+294 LEEIVLPSS
-303 VKTIGSYAFSNS
+303 VKAIGSYAFSNN

-345 LPETLT
+345 LPKTLT
-351 EISRYVFSDT
+351 EISRYAFSDT

-384 GLTSIELPKELTGIE
+384 GLTSIELPKELTEIGRS
-399 NWAFRGTHLSA
+399 AFSGTHLSE
-410 IYLPRKLNYLGINA
+410 IYFPKKLNYLGINA
-424 FSDIGTLKEVT
+424 FSNIDTLKKVT
-435 VTSNINN
+435 VTSDINKS
-442 GWDYWGAPFYSSPL
+442 WDDWYWEGLFDGSPL
-456 TTVAIEE
+456 TTVVIEE
-463 GVTEIADRMFYNQ
+463 GVTKIPAKMFYNQ
-476 KGIMNINFPSTMKEI
+476 QGIVNINFPSTMKEI
-491 GANAFEGTS
+491 ASYAFGKTS
-500 LKTVLF
+500 LKKVLL
-506 PSTVEYIGD
+506 PSALENIGER
-515 HAFGDIVTLTSI
+515 AFGDIETLTSI
-527 DVGSDLV
+527 DVGSNLV
-534 TGKNAFYGSKNL
+534 TGKNAFNGSKNL

-578 EIGKDAFSSNEQLTK
+578 EIGEDAFSSNEQLTK
-593 ILLPST
+593 LILPST

-621 MKTIPKSI
+621 MKTIPEGI

-663 PSTLKKIGRGAFKN
+663 PSTLKKIGRGAFMN

-694 EAFSYNKLSAVTLPT
+694 KAFFNNKLSAVTLPT
-709 YLKTLGDHAFSNN
+709 YLKTLGDYAFSNN

-732 LEVLGIAFVDN
+732 LEVLGTAFVDN

-752 EGLKEIRGDSYSG
+752 EGLKEIT
-765 PSAFSGTS
+765 SAFSGTS

-786 GDGAFYDLKGLAD
+786 GNGAFYNLKGLAD
-799 ISIPENVTSIGN
+799 ISIPENVTSIGD

-819 TSIDLPANLKTI
+819 TSIDLPANLKII

-843 VVLPSQVETIGDHAF
+843 VVLPSQVETIGNHAF

-870 SLKSVANYSYNTSYI
+870 SLKSVTSSYNTSYI
-885 YNRSWNSVEWGQ
+885 YNGSWKSVEWGEY
-897 GYNAIFSGDKN
+897 YNAIFSGDKN

-914 EDGISEIISELFR
+914 EDGISEIISGLFKE
-927 GTGINKIDLPSSV
+927 TGINKIDLPSSV
-940 TRIGSAAFAN
+940 TKIGSSAFAN

-985 KIGYGAFDSVETL
+985 KIGYGAFDSVKTL
-998 DKVTLPANLKEISSK
+998 DKVILPTNLKEISSK

-1079 AFGEIATLASVN
+1079 AFGEIANLVSVN

-1142 IENYAFAQN
+1142 IENNAFAQN

-1161 ALETIDERAFANAN
+1161 ALETIDDRAFANAN
-1175 FKHVKLPDS
+1175 LKHVKLPDS

-1192 FENNHSLKEVIFPKQ
+1192 FENNHSLTEVIFSKK
-1207 LRAISENAFANTGL
+1207 LRNISENAFANTGL
-1221 TKLEVPSNIEEIN
+1221 TKLEVPSNIEEIY

-1261 GNQLKMIELPA
+1261 GNQLKVIELPA
-1272 SLQYLGRSAFGN
+1272 SLQYLGSSAFGN

-1290 VKIKSNIELDRY
+1290 VKIKSNVGHDKY
-1302 YDVNTI
+1302 YDDDTI
-1308 SPFTYQN
+1308 SPFSYRD
-1315 YYGDEISK
+1315 YYSDEISK

-1337 SKVSDYLFNGVTPIK
+1337 SKVSDYLFNGVTPVK

-1366 SHAFDGTSLTFL
+1366 AHAFEGTSLTFL

-1383 VETLGEYAFGNIN
+1383 VETLGEFAFGNIN

-1461 NKSIAISFDGP
+1461 NKSTAISFEGH

-1490 RAFESTDI
+1490 RAFESTEI

-1544 KLLVIPNKV
+1544 KQLVIPDKV

-1577 NIGENLIA
+1577 KIGEKLIA

-1590 TFHVVGGSY
+1590 TFHVVSGSY

-1605 ANGFKTVALGDDYKH
+1605 ANGFKTVEAGDEYKH
-1620 YNDSIVTRGHLLTTS
+1620 YNDSIVTKAILRTTS
-1635 QNLKF
+1635 QNLKL
-1640 SGDLSL
+1640 SGNLSL

-1659 TDTEI
+1659 SDTEI
-1664 VITLPDDKVSFNSAN
+1664 VITLPDDKISFNSAN

-1688 GKNKNVL
+1688 GKNKNIL

-1712 TTAEELT
+1712 TTAEELA
-1719 YLDIVAQIRYKENG
+1719 YLDIVAQIRYNENG
-1733 IQRAELLGHIN
+1733 IQRAELLGHVN
-1744 EEMPYLTINVND
+1744 EEIPYLTVNVND
-1756 YISSNSLTVSGKTK
+1756 YISSNSLTVFGRTK
-1770 PNTKIKLA
+1770 PNTKVKFYVNHAYENIP
-1778 VFDSSER
+1778 
-1785 ILETVSKE
+1785 ETTSKE
-1793 DGSYSAVVPVDVSK
+1793 DGSYRIVLPINVSQF
-1807 LSSDENSLRKIVLT
+1807 SSDYNSSNPIYLE
-1821 VISEISRDNIIA
+1821 VISEISPDNHLS
-1833 KSKTIL
+1833 KEKTIF
-1839 YQSSAPRL
+1839 YRSSAPRL

-1875 EEFEFEVELE
+1875 EKFEFEVELE

-1894 IKTSR
+1894 INTSR
-1899 NNKDGFVHLS
+1899 NNKDGVIHLS
-1909 RQSNPHLFK
+1909 RQSSPHLFK
-1918 YKGFFDVNGIRDDF
+1918 YEGFFDVNGIRDDF

-1944 NNRDSDGDGLIDSDK
+1944 NSRDSDGDGLIDSDK

-2020 FDELNADNK
+2020 FDELNAENK

-2059 YKEPEIRGND
+2059 FKEPEIAGD
-2069 KDVGLYHAT
+2069 DGFVGDYHST

-2087 RNIIVAFRGSDE
+2087 KNIIVAFRGSDE
-2099 KPNRLLK
+2099 NPI
-2106 FGSLDNEAAWGNR
+2106 GSLVNNEAVWGNR
-2119 LILNNTFLGR
+2119 LILNNTFSGR

-2189 RRVVNFNGPGFQH
+2189 RRVVNFNGPGFRH
-2202 RDDSLQR
+2202 RGDSLDR
-2209 ATSKGKM
+2209 ATTKGKM

-2221 VDELDFGNSFATIG
+2221 VDEIDFFNGIATIG
-2235 PMPNDVKVPYKK
+2235 KMPNDVKLPYKK
-2247 ETINNPE
+2247 TINNPD

-2267 DQGYRSSKSRF
+2267 DRGYRSSKARF
-2278 RDSGNYSLITD
+2278 IGNYPLIND
-2289 VVEVKNY
+2289 VVEVKDY
-2296 LLTLPESPNYVID
+2296 LLTLPESLNYVID
-2309 PSGTIINSVT
+2309 PSGTVINSIT
-2319 SKALSGAQV
+2319 SKTLSGVQV
-2328 TVYYKDANG
+2328 TVYYKDADG
-2337 NEKVWNADDYSQLNP
+2337 KEKVWNADDYSQLNP
-2352 VLTSVNG
+2352 VLTSING

-2374 SKEGYVSSE
+2374 SKEGYDSSE

-2398 KLVPHTYSLTYNLD
+2398 KLVPHTYALTYDLG
-2412 GGSVTRDLPTTYQT
+2412 GGSVTRALPSTYQT
-2426 DVEVPLV
+2426 DVEIPLG
-2433 SPTRSG
+2433 SPARSG

-2448 SDFIGNKIDSTLFN
+2448 PDFIGNKIDSTLFN

-2495 VDDASLDAG
+2495 VDDASLEAG
-2504 KVREVAAINGQVLVE
+2504 KIREVAAINGKVLVE
-2519 ITEIYVDGKLQSST
+2519 ITDVYVNGELQSST
-2533 EKELSRIEPQAKKV
+2533 ERELSRIEPQAKKV

-2571 IETKVRQESRVL
+2571 IETKVRQESRALKIDKVEYVDDSSLDVGKVREVAAINGKVLVEITDIYVNSELQLSTERELSRIEPQAKKVYRGTKQVSHVPDVAPMENNKPEVIIETKVRQESRVL
-2583 KTDKVEYVNDAS
+2583 KTDKIEYVDDSS
-2595 LDAGKIRE
+2595 LDAGKVRE
-2603 IAAVDGQV
+2603 VVAINGKV
-2611 LVEITEI
+2611 LVEITDV
-2618 YVNGELQSST
+2618 YVNDELQLST

-2642 YRGTKQVSQVP
+2642 YRGTKQVSYVP
-2653 DVAPIEQNKPE
+2653 DIAPIE
-2664 AIIETKVRQES
+2664 II
-2675 RVLKTDKVEYV
+2675 
-2686 NDASLDAGKIREIAA
+2686 
-2701 VDGQV
+2701 
-2706 LVEITEIYVNGEL
+2706 
-2719 QSSTEKELSRIEPQ
+2719 
-2733 AKKVYRGTKQ
+2733 
-2743 VSQVPDVAPIEVN
+2743 

-2769 VSTVINTKLE
+2769 VSTVINTKIE
-2779 PVVMNQSSSEPLSS
+2779 QVVMNQSSSEPFSS

-2815 EWAGII
+2815 ELAGII

>member
-16 VTVAGTVLVGACMV
+16 VTVAGTVLVGAYMV
-30 FGNSVVFADEASN
+30 FGNSVVFADETSN

-72 NSSNTIS
+72 SSSNTNS
-79 EVTSSEKAIDT
+79 EVTSSEKGIVT

-99 SEQANP
+99 SEQVNP
-105 ETGKSSPSEDVTALV
+105 EIGKSSPSEDVTALV
-120 ANNNSSVDKITSKE
+120 ANNNSSVDKISTKE
-134 DANRTLDNSI
+134 DANITLDNSK
-144 GDDRAS
+144 GEDRAS

-182 ASRIEIPEGMTAIDN
+182 ASRIEIPEGMTVIDN

-216 SIGISAFEGT
+216 SIGMSAFEGT

-252 EITIPKSV
+252 EVTIPKSV
-260 ESASYAFYGDVNLK
+260 ETASHAFYGDINLK
-274 KVIFEDG
+274 KVNFEDG

-286 PRVLHNTG
+286 SGILYNTG
-294 IEEIVLPSS
+294 LEEIVLPSS
-303 VKTIGSYAFSNS
+303 VKAIGSYAFSNN

-345 LPETLT
+345 LPKTLT
-351 EISRYVFSDT
+351 EISRYAFSDT

-384 GLTSIELPKELTGIE
+384 GLTSIELPKELTEIGRS
-399 NWAFRGTHLSA
+399 AFSGTHLSE
-410 IYLPRKLNYLGINA
+410 IYFPKKLNYLGINA
-424 FSDIGTLKEVT
+424 FSNIDTLKKVT
-435 VTSNINN
+435 VTSDINKS
-442 GWDYWGAPFYSSPL
+442 WDDWYWEGLFDGSPL
-456 TTVAIEE
+456 TTVVIEE
-463 GVTEIADRMFYNQ
+463 GVTKIPAKMFYNQ
-476 KGIMNINFPSTMKEI
+476 QGIVNINFPSTMKEI
-491 GANAFEGTS
+491 AGYAFKNTS

-506 PSTVEYIGD
+506 PSAIEKIGNY
-515 HAFGDIVTLTSI
+515 AFGDIVTLTSI
-527 DVGSDLV
+527 DVGSNLV
-534 TGKNAFYGSKNL
+534 TGWNAFSGSKNL

-563 ANTGITEFVV
+563 ADTGITEFVV

-578 EIGKDAFSSNEQLTK
+578 EIGKDAFSSNKQLTK
-593 ILLPST
+593 ITLPST
-599 LKTIGERAF
+599 LKTIGEGAF
-608 SNTSLKE
+608 SNTGLKE

-621 MKTIPKSI
+621 MKTIPKGI
-629 LENTQVEK
+629 LDSTQVEK

-663 PSTLKKIGRGAFKN
+663 PSTLKKIGRAAFKN

-709 YLKTLGDHAFSNN
+709 QLKTLGDNAFSNN

-727 TLPSR
+727 ILPSH
-732 LEVLGIAFVDN
+732 LEVLGTAFINN

-752 EGLKEIRGDSYSG
+752 EGLKEIRGASYSSL
-765 PSAFSGTS
+765 SAFSGTS

-843 VVLPSQVETIGDHAF
+843 VVLPSQVETIGSSAF

-870 SLKSVANYSYNTSYI
+870 SLKSVTDYSRSNSNI
-885 YNRSWNSVEWGQ
+885 YGTYWHDVEWGQ
-897 GYNAIFSGDKN
+897 GYNAIFLGDKN

-927 GTGINKIDLPSSV
+927 GTGIKKIDLPSSV
-940 TRIGSAAFAN
+940 TKIGSAAFAH
-950 SDLTTINLPSSLSEI
+950 SDLTTINLPPSLSEI

-1036 FADTPLKSITLPNNL
+1036 FADIPLQSITLPNNL

-1058 FSGTQLTTVVLPSKI
+1058 FSGTQLTNVILPSKL
-1073 KTLENE
+1073 KTLETE
-1079 AFGEIATLASVN
+1079 AFGEIATLVSVN

-1106 KKLENVII
+1106 KKLENVIF
-1114 EDGREKIPA
+1114 EDGRENIPS
-1123 GLLSNIGI
+1123 GLLRNIGI

-1142 IENYAFAQN
+1142 IEYSAFAQN
-1151 DYLSEIVLNN
+1151 DYLSEIILNN
-1161 ALETIDERAFANAN
+1161 ALEAIYESAFANTN
-1175 FKHVKLPDS
+1175 LKHVKLPDS

-1192 FENNHSLKEVIFPKQ
+1192 FENNHSLTEVIFSKQ

-1249 EGIQR
+1249 EGIKR

-1261 GNQLKMIELPA
+1261 GNQLKVIELPA
-1272 SLQYLGRSAFGN
+1272 SLQYLGSSAFGN

-1290 VKIKSNIELDRY
+1290 VKIKSNIELDKY
-1302 YDVNTI
+1302 YNVNTI
-1308 SPFTYQN
+1308 SPFSYRD
-1315 YYGDEISK
+1315 YYSDEISK

-1337 SKVSDYLFNGVTPIK
+1337 SKVSDYLFNGVTPVK

-1366 SHAFDGTSLTFL
+1366 NHAFDGTSLTFL

-1383 VETLGEYAFGNIN
+1383 VETLGEFAFGNIN

-1461 NKSIAISFDGP
+1461 NKSTAISFEGP
-1472 QEGFKDVILPVGL
+1472 QEGFKDVILPNGL

-1490 RAFESTDI
+1490 RAFESTEI
-1498 GYYDIPDTVSEIG
+1498 EYLDIPDTVTEIG

-1516 FNPNLKSIKLP
+1516 FNSNIKSIKLP
-1527 SELKALKGYL
+1527 SELKALNGYL
-1537 FEGNKGM
+1537 FEGNKNM
-1544 KLLVIPNKV
+1544 NQLIIPDKV

-1577 NIGENLIA
+1577 KIGEKLIA

-1590 TFHVVGGSY
+1590 TFHVVSGSY

-1605 ANGFKTVALGDDYKH
+1605 ANGFKTVEAGDEYKH
-1620 YNDSIVTRGHLLTTS
+1620 YNDSIVTKAILRTTS
-1635 QNLKF
+1635 QNLKL
-1640 SGDLSL
+1640 SGNLSL

-1659 TDTEI
+1659 SDTEI
-1664 VITLPDDKVSFNSAN
+1664 VITLPDDKVSFNSEN

-1719 YLDIVAQIRYKENG
+1719 YLDIVAQIRYKGNG

-1770 PNTKIKLA
+1770 PNTKVKFYVNHAYENIP
-1778 VFDSSER
+1778 
-1785 ILETVSKE
+1785 ETTSKE
-1793 DGSYSAVVPVDVSK
+1793 DGSYRIVLPINVSQF
-1807 LSSDENSLRKIVLT
+1807 SSDYNSSNPIYLK
-1821 VISEISRDNIIA
+1821 VISEISPDSYLS
-1833 KSKTIL
+1833 KEKTIF
-1839 YQSSAPRL
+1839 YRSSAPRL

-1858 FDLTDGKPNNNV
+1858 FNLVDGKANNNV

-1875 EEFEFEVELE
+1875 EKFEFELELE

-1899 NNKDGFVHLS
+1899 DNKDAFVYL
-1909 RQSNPHLFK
+1909 RRESNSHWFK
-1918 YKGFFDVNGIRDDF
+1918 YEGFFKGAGIGDDF
-1932 IPKDFVIKVETL
+1932 IPKDFVIKVETVT
-1944 NNRDSDGDGLIDSDK
+1944 NRDSDGDGLIDSDK
-1959 LKETDKVVI
+1959 VKETDKFVI
-1968 SNYNPIIADKHNN
+1968 SEDNPVIADTNN
-1981 SWDVSDRDLLI
+1981 DNWDVSDRDLLI

-1999 SPKDLEKLLPKNG
+1999 SPKGLEGLLPKNG
-2012 ETGVSHFN
+2012 ETGLSYFN
-2020 FDELNADNK
+2020 FDSLNGDKEPNY
-2029 PKHQFYDLNI
+2029 QFYDLDL
-2039 KSTDRSLFSNWIFV
+2039 KSTDKSLFSNWIFV
-2053 NQLENA
+2053 KQLENA
-2059 YKEPEIRGND
+2059 FKESEIAGNNISPG
-2069 KDVGLYHAT
+2069 KYHST

-2087 RNIIVAFRGSDE
+2087 KNIIVAFRGSDE
-2099 KPNRLLK
+2099 KPNRLIKYDPL
-2106 FGSLDNEAAWGNR
+2106 GIDNEAGLGNR
-2119 LILNNTFLGR
+2119 NIPFGKS
-2129 NPQERAAKYQIRKI
+2129 PQERAAKYQIRKI
-2143 IDEIRI
+2143 IEEIGL
-2149 NYPHI
+2149 NYPHF

-2165 GYQAVN
+2165 GYQAAN

-2189 RRVVNFNGPGFQH
+2189 RRVVNFNGPGFNNRQ
-2202 RDDSLQR
+2202 DSLDR
-2209 ATSKGKM
+2209 ATTKGKM

-2221 VDELDFGNSFATIG
+2221 VDEINVPNGIATIG
-2235 PMPNDVKVPYKK
+2235 QMPNDVKVPFKK
-2247 ETINNPE
+2247 TINNPN
-2254 VEVHNL
+2254 VVVHNL

-2267 DQGYRSSKSRF
+2267 DRGHRSSKSRF
-2278 RDSGNYSLITD
+2278 IDRGNHSSITD
-2289 VVEVKNY
+2289 LVEVKDY
-2296 LLTLPESPNYVID
+2296 LLTLPESLNYVID
-2309 PSGTIINSVT
+2309 PSGTVINSVT
-2319 SKALSGAQV
+2319 SKTLSGVQV
-2328 TVYYKDANG
+2328 TVYFKDSDG
-2337 NEKVWNADDYSQLNP
+2337 KEKVWNADNYSQLNP
-2352 VLTSVNG
+2352 VLTNVNG

-2374 SKEGYVSSE
+2374 SKEGYISSE

-2398 KLVPHTYSLTYNLD
+2398 KLVPHTYSLTYNLG
-2412 GGSVTRDLPTTYQT
+2412 GGSVTRDLPSTYQT
-2426 DVEVPLV
+2426 DVEVSLE
-2433 SPTRSG
+2433 SPTRNG

-2448 SDFIGNKIDSTLFN
+2448 PHFIGEKIDNTLFN

-2475 ARQVKT
+2475 AKQVKI

-2495 VDDASLDAG
+2495 VEDSSLDAG
-2504 KVREVAAINGQVLVE
+2504 KIREVAAINGQVLVE
-2519 ITEIYVDGKLQSST
+2519 ITDIYVDGKLQSNT
-2533 EKELSRIEPQAKKV
+2533 EKELSRIEPQTKKV

-2555 QVPDVA
+2555 HVPDVA

-2571 IETKVRQESRVL
+2571 IETKVRQESRAL
-2583 KTDKVEYVNDAS
+2583 KTDKVEYVDDSSLDVGKVREVAAINGKVLVEITDIYVNSELQLSTERELSRIEPQAKKVYRGTKQVSHVPDVAPMENNKPEVIIETKVRQESRVLKTDKIEYVDDSS
-2595 LDAGKIRE
+2595 LDAGKVRE
-2603 IAAVDGQV
+2603 VVAINGKV
-2611 LVEITEI
+2611 LVEITDV
-2618 YVNGELQSST
+2618 YVNDELQLST

-2642 YRGTKQVSQVP
+2642 YRGTKQVSYVP
-2653 DVAPIEQNKPE
+2653 DIAPIE
-2664 AIIETKVRQES
+2664 II
-2675 RVLKTDKVEYV
+2675 
-2686 NDASLDAGKIREIAA
+2686 
-2701 VDGQV
+2701 
-2706 LVEITEIYVNGEL
+2706 
-2719 QSSTEKELSRIEPQ
+2719 
-2733 AKKVYRGTKQ
+2733 
-2743 VSQVPDVAPIEVN
+2743 

-2769 VSTVINTKLE
+2769 VSTVINTKIE
-2779 PVVMNQSSSEPLSS
+2779 QVVMNQSSSEPFSS

-2815 EWAGII
+2815 ELAGII

>member
-16 VTVAGTVLVGACMV
+16 VTVAGTVLVGAYMV
-30 FGNSVVFADEASN
+30 FGNSVVFADETSN

-54 TETVT
+54 TKTVT

-72 NSSNTIS
+72 SSSNTNG
-79 EVTSSEKAIDT
+79 EVTSSEKGIVT

-99 SEQANP
+99 SEQVNP
-105 ETGKSSPSEDVTALV
+105 ETGTSSPSAEVTALV

-134 DANRTLDNSI
+134 DANITLGNSI
-144 GDDRAS
+144 GEDRAS

-182 ASRIEIPEGMTAIDN
+182 ASRIEIPEGMTVIDS

-216 SIGISAFEGT
+216 SIGTSAFEGT

-240 GENAF
+240 GKNAF

-252 EITIPKSV
+252 EVIIPKSV

-351 EISRYVFSDT
+351 EISSYVFSDT

-376 GTGAFEHS
+376 RDGAFTNS
-384 GLTSIELPKELTGIE
+384 GLISITLPKELTGIGRS
-399 NWAFRGTHLSA
+399 AFSGTHLSE
-410 IYLPRKLNYLGINA
+410 IYFPKQLNYLGINA
-424 FSDIGTLKEVT
+424 FSYIDTLKKVT
-435 VTSNINN
+435 VTSDINKSWD
-442 GWDYWGAPFYSSPL
+442 GWFWEGFFDASPL
-456 TTVAIEE
+456 TTVVIEE
-463 GVTEIADRMFYNQ
+463 GVTKIPAKMFYNRQ
-476 KGIMNINFPSTMKEI
+476 GIMNINFPSTMKEI
-491 GANAFEGTS
+491 ASYAFGKTS
-500 LKTVLF
+500 LKKVLL
-506 PSTVEYIGD
+506 PSALENIGER
-515 HAFGDIVTLTSI
+515 AFGDIETLTSI
-527 DVGSDLV
+527 DVGSNLV
-534 TGKNAFYGSKNL
+534 TGKNAFNGSKNL

-578 EIGKDAFSSNEQLTK
+578 EIGEDAFSSNEQLTK
-593 ILLPST
+593 LILPST

-621 MKTIPKSI
+621 MKTIPEGI

-663 PSTLKKIGRGAFKN
+663 PSTLKKIGRGAFMN

-694 EAFSYNKLSAVTLPT
+694 KAFFNNKLSAVTLPT
-709 YLKTLGDHAFSNN
+709 YLKTLGDYAFSNN

-732 LEVLGIAFVDN
+732 LEVLGTAFVDN

-752 EGLKEIRGDSYSG
+752 EGLKEIT
-765 PSAFSGTS
+765 SAFSGTS

-786 GDGAFYDLKGLAD
+786 GNGAFYNLKGLAD
-799 ISIPENVTSIGN
+799 ISIPENVTSIGD

-819 TSIDLPANLKTI
+819 TSIDLPANLKII

-843 VVLPSQVETIGDHAF
+843 VVLPSQVETIGNHAF

-870 SLKSVANYSYNTSYI
+870 SLKSVTSSYNTSYI
-885 YNRSWNSVEWGQ
+885 YNGSWKSVEWGEY
-897 GYNAIFSGDKN
+897 YNAIFSGDKN

-914 EDGISEIISELFR
+914 EDGISEIISGLFKE
-927 GTGINKIDLPSSV
+927 TGINKIDLPSSV
-940 TRIGSAAFAN
+940 TKIGSSAFAN

-985 KIGYGAFDSVETL
+985 KIGYGAFDSVKTL
-998 DKVTLPANLKEISSK
+998 DKVILPTNLKEISSK

-1079 AFGEIATLASVN
+1079 AFGEIANLVSVN

-1142 IENYAFAQN
+1142 IENNAFAQN

-1161 ALETIDERAFANAN
+1161 ALETIDDRAFANAN
-1175 FKHVKLPDS
+1175 LKHVKLPDS

-1192 FENNHSLKEVIFPKQ
+1192 FENNHSLTEVIFSKK
-1207 LRAISENAFANTGL
+1207 LRNISENAFANTGL
-1221 TKLEVPSNIEEIN
+1221 TKLEVPSNIEEIY

-1261 GNQLKMIELPA
+1261 GNQLKVIELPA
-1272 SLQYLGRSAFGN
+1272 SLQYLGSSAFGN

-1290 VKIKSNIELDRY
+1290 VKIKSNVGHDKY
-1302 YDVNTI
+1302 YDDDTI
-1308 SPFTYQN
+1308 SPFSYRD
-1315 YYGDEISK
+1315 YYSDEISK

-1337 SKVSDYLFNGVTPIK
+1337 SKVSDYLFNGVTPVK

-1366 SHAFDGTSLTFL
+1366 AHAFEGTSLTFL

-1383 VETLGEYAFGNIN
+1383 VETLGEFAFGNIN

-1461 NKSIAISFDGP
+1461 NKSTAISFEGH

-1490 RAFESTDI
+1490 RAFESTEI

-1544 KLLVIPNKV
+1544 KQLVIPDKV

-1577 NIGENLIA
+1577 KIGEKLIA

-1590 TFHVVGGSY
+1590 TFHVVSGSY

-1605 ANGFKTVALGDDYKH
+1605 ANGFKTVEAGDEYKH
-1620 YNDSIVTRGHLLTTS
+1620 YNDSIVTKAILRTTS
-1635 QNLKF
+1635 QNLKL
-1640 SGDLSL
+1640 SGNLSL

-1659 TDTEI
+1659 SDTEI
-1664 VITLPDDKVSFNSAN
+1664 VITLPDDKISFNSAN

-1688 GKNKNVL
+1688 GKNKNIL

-1712 TTAEELT
+1712 TTAEELA
-1719 YLDIVAQIRYKENG
+1719 YLDIVAQIRYNENG
-1733 IQRAELLGHIN
+1733 IQRAELLGHVN
-1744 EEMPYLTINVND
+1744 EEIPYLTVNVND
-1756 YISSNSLTVSGKTK
+1756 YISSNSLTVFGRTK
-1770 PNTKIKLA
+1770 PNTKVKFYVNHAYENIP
-1778 VFDSSER
+1778 
-1785 ILETVSKE
+1785 ETTSKE
-1793 DGSYSAVVPVDVSK
+1793 DGSYRIVLPINVSQ
-1807 LSSDENSLRKIVLT
+1807 LSSDYNSLNPIYLE
-1821 VISEISRDNIIA
+1821 VISEISPDNHLS
-1833 KSKTIL
+1833 KEKTIF
-1839 YQSSAPRL
+1839 YRSSAPRL

-1875 EEFEFEVELE
+1875 EKFEFEVELE
-1885 NDKNVSGVS
+1885 NDKNVSRVS

-1899 NNKDGFVHLS
+1899 NNKDGVIHLS

-1918 YKGFFDVNGIRDDF
+1918 YEGFFDVNGIRDDF

-1944 NNRDSDGDGLIDSDK
+1944 NSRDSDGDGLIDSDK

-1968 SNYNPIIADKHNN
+1968 SNDNPIIADKHNN

-1999 SPKDLEKLLPKNG
+1999 SPKGLEGLFPKNG
-2012 ETGVSHFN
+2012 ETGLSYFN
-2020 FDELNADNK
+2020 FDSLNGDQK
-2029 PKHQFYDLNI
+2029 PSYQFYDLDI
-2039 KSTDRSLFSNWIFV
+2039 KSTDKSLFSNWIFV
-2053 NQLENA
+2053 KQLQNA
-2059 YKEPEIRGND
+2059 FKEPEIAGDD
-2069 KDVGLYHAT
+2069 KFVGDYHST

-2087 RNIIVAFRGSDE
+2087 KNIIVAFRGSE
-2099 KPNRLLK
+2099 EVGEAFPGNKLVPN
-2106 FGSLDNEAAWGNR
+2106 A
-2119 LILNNTFLGR
+2119 R

-2143 IDEIRI
+2143 IEEIKL
-2149 NYPHI
+2149 NYPHF
-2154 ENLYITGHSLG
+2154 ENIYITGHSLG

-2177 EDDKLAD
+2177 EDDKLSD
-2184 IEAKL
+2184 IEGKL
-2189 RRVVNFNGPGFQH
+2189 RRVLNFNGPGFNNQEAGL
-2202 RDDSLQR
+2202 SR
-2209 ATSKGKM
+2209 ARAKGNM

-2221 VDELDFGNSFATIG
+2221 VDEINLLNGGATIG
-2235 PMPNDVKVPYKK
+2235 QMPNDVKVPYKK
-2247 ETINNPE
+2247 TIHHIDNRLFGIDIS
-2254 VEVHNL
+2254 VHNL

-2267 DQGYRSSKSRF
+2267 EQGYRSSKSRF
-2278 RDSGNYSLITD
+2278 SDSSNYPLITD

-2309 PSGTIINSVT
+2309 PSGTIMNSVT

-2328 TVYYKDANG
+2328 TVYFKDANG
-2337 NEKVWNADDYSQLNP
+2337 KEKVWNADDYSQLNP

-2359 EYAWDV
+2359 EFAWDV

-2374 SKEGYVSSE
+2374 SKEGYISSE

-2398 KLVPHTYSLTYNLD
+2398 KLVPKTYALTFNLG
-2412 GGSVTRDLPTTYQT
+2412 GGSVTHDLPSTYQT
-2426 DVEVPLV
+2426 DVEVSLE
-2433 SPTRSG
+2433 SPTRNG

-2448 SDFIGNKIDSTLFN
+2448 PDFIGNKIDSTLFN

-2495 VDDASLDAG
+2495 VDDASLEAG
-2504 KVREVAAINGQVLVE
+2504 KIREVAAINGKVLVE
-2519 ITEIYVDGKLQSST
+2519 ITDVYVNGELQSST
-2533 EKELSRIEPQAKKV
+2533 ERELSRIEPQAKKV

-2571 IETKVRQESRVL
+2571 IETKVRQESRAL
-2583 KTDKVEYVNDAS
+2583 KTDKVEYVDDSSLDVGKVREVAAINGKVLVEITDIYVNSELQLSTERELSRIEPQAKKVYRGTKQVSHVPDVAPMENNKPEVIIETKVRQESRVLKTDKIEYVDDSS
-2595 LDAGKIRE
+2595 LDAGKVRE
-2603 IAAVDGQV
+2603 VVAINGKV
-2611 LVEITEI
+2611 LVEITDV
-2618 YVNGELQSST
+2618 YVNDELQLST

-2642 YRGTKQVSQVP
+2642 YRGTKQVSYVP
-2653 DVAPIEQNKPE
+2653 DIAPIE
-2664 AIIETKVRQES
+2664 II
-2675 RVLKTDKVEYV
+2675 
-2686 NDASLDAGKIREIAA
+2686 
-2701 VDGQV
+2701 
-2706 LVEITEIYVNGEL
+2706 
-2719 QSSTEKELSRIEPQ
+2719 
-2733 AKKVYRGTKQ
+2733 
-2743 VSQVPDVAPIEVN
+2743 

-2769 VSTVINTKLE
+2769 VSTVINTKIE
-2779 PVVMNQSSSEPLSS
+2779 QVVMNQSSSEPFSS

-2815 EWAGII
+2815 ELAGII

>member
-16 VTVAGTVLVGACMV
+16 VTVAGTVLVGAYMV
-30 FGNSVVFADEASN
+30 FGNSVVFADETSN

-72 NSSNTIS
+72 SSSNTNS
-79 EVTSSEKAIDT
+79 EVTSSEKGIVT

-99 SEQANP
+99 SEQVNP
-105 ETGKSSPSEDVTALV
+105 EIGKSSPSEDVTALV
-120 ANNNSSVDKITSKE
+120 ANNNSSVDKISTKE
-134 DANRTLDNSI
+134 DANITLDNSK
-144 GDDRAS
+144 GEDRAS

-182 ASRIEIPEGMTAIDN
+182 ASRIEIPEGMTVIDN

-216 SIGISAFEGT
+216 SIGMSAFEGT

-252 EITIPKSV
+252 EVTIPKSV
-260 ESASYAFYGDVNLK
+260 ETASHAFYGDINLK
-274 KVIFEDG
+274 KVNFEDG

-286 PRVLHNTG
+286 SGILYNTG
-294 IEEIVLPSS
+294 LEEIVLPSS
-303 VKTIGSYAFSNS
+303 VKAIGSYAFSNN

-345 LPETLT
+345 LPKTLT
-351 EISRYVFSDT
+351 EISRYAFSDT
-361 PSLTHINLP
+361 SSLTHINLP

-384 GLTSIELPKELTGIE
+384 GLTSIELPKELTEIGRS
-399 NWAFRGTHLSA
+399 AFSGTHLSE
-410 IYLPRKLNYLGINA
+410 IYFPKKLNYLGINA
-424 FSDIGTLKEVT
+424 FSNIDTLKKVT
-435 VTSNINN
+435 VTSDINKS
-442 GWDYWGAPFYSSPL
+442 WDDWYWEGLFDGSPL
-456 TTVAIEE
+456 TTVVIEE
-463 GVTEIADRMFYNQ
+463 GVTKIPAKMFYNQ
-476 KGIMNINFPSTMKEI
+476 QGIVNINFPSTMKEI
-491 GANAFEGTS
+491 AGYAFKNTS

-506 PSTVEYIGD
+506 PSAIEKIGNY
-515 HAFGDIVTLTSI
+515 AFGDIVTLTSI
-527 DVGSDLV
+527 DVGSNLV
-534 TGKNAFYGSKNL
+534 TGWNAFSGSKNL

-578 EIGKDAFSSNEQLTK
+578 EIGEDAFSSNEQLTK
-593 ILLPST
+593 ITLPST

-621 MKTIPKSI
+621 MKTIPEGI

-663 PSTLKKIGRGAFKN
+663 PSTLKKIGRGAFMN

-694 EAFSYNKLSAVTLPT
+694 KAFFNNKLSAVTLPT
-709 YLKTLGDHAFSNN
+709 YLKTLGDYAFSNN

-732 LEVLGIAFVDN
+732 LEVLGTAFVDN

-752 EGLKEIRGDSYSG
+752 EGLKEIT
-765 PSAFSGTS
+765 SAFSGTS

-786 GDGAFYDLKGLAD
+786 GDRAFYNLKSLAD

-831 GRYAFS
+831 GWYAFS

-843 VVLPSQVETIGDHAF
+843 VVLPSQVETIGNHAF

-870 SLKSVANYSYNTSYI
+870 SLKSVTSSYSTRYI
-885 YNRSWNSVEWGQ
+885 YHASWKSVEWGEY
-897 GYNAIFSGDKN
+897 YNAIFSGDKN

-914 EDGISEIISELFR
+914 EDGISEIISGLFKE
-927 GTGINKIDLPSSV
+927 TGINKIDLPSSV
-940 TRIGSAAFAN
+940 TKIGSSAFAN

-985 KIGYGAFDSVETL
+985 KIGYGAFDSVKTL
-998 DKVTLPANLKEISSK
+998 DKVILPTNLKEISSK

-1018 NIAKITIP
+1018 NISKITIP

-1079 AFGEIATLASVN
+1079 AFGEIANLVSVN

-1142 IENYAFAQN
+1142 IENNAFAQN

-1161 ALETIDERAFANAN
+1161 ALETIDDRAFANAN
-1175 FKHVKLPDS
+1175 LKHVKLPDS

-1192 FENNHSLKEVIFPKQ
+1192 FENNHSLTEVIFSKK
-1207 LRAISENAFANTGL
+1207 LRNISENAFANTGL
-1221 TKLEVPSNIEEIN
+1221 IKLEVPSNIEEIH

-1261 GNQLKMIELPA
+1261 GNQLKVIELPA
-1272 SLQYLGRSAFGN
+1272 SLQYLGSSAFGN

-1290 VKIKSNIELDRY
+1290 VKIKSNVEFDKY
-1302 YDVNTI
+1302 YDVDTN
-1308 SPFTYQN
+1308 SPFSYQD
-1315 YYGDEISK
+1315 YYSDEISK

-1337 SKVSDYLFNGVTPIK
+1337 SKVSDYLFNGVTPVK

-1366 SHAFDGTSLTFL
+1366 AHAFEGTSLTFL

-1383 VETLGEYAFGNIN
+1383 VETLGEFAFGNIN

-1461 NKSIAISFDGP
+1461 NKSTAISFEDH

-1490 RAFESTDI
+1490 RAFESTEI

-1544 KLLVIPNKV
+1544 KQLVIPDKV

-1577 NIGENLIA
+1577 KIGEKLIA

-1590 TFHVVGGSY
+1590 TFHVVSGSY

-1605 ANGFKTVALGDDYKH
+1605 ANGFKTVEAGDEYKH
-1620 YNDSIVTRGHLLTTS
+1620 YNDSIVTKAILRTTS
-1635 QNLKF
+1635 QNLKL
-1640 SGDLSL
+1640 SGNLSL

-1659 TDTEI
+1659 SDTEI
-1664 VITLPDDKVSFNSAN
+1664 VITLPDDKISFNSAN

-1688 GKNKNVL
+1688 GKNKNIL

-1712 TTAEELT
+1712 TTAEELA

-1733 IQRAELLGHIN
+1733 IQRAELLGHVN
-1744 EEMPYLTINVND
+1744 EEIPYLTVNVND
-1756 YISSNSLTVSGKTK
+1756 YISSNSLTVFGRTK
-1770 PNTKIKLA
+1770 PNTKVKFYVNHAYENIP
-1778 VFDSSER
+1778 
-1785 ILETVSKE
+1785 ETTSKE
-1793 DGSYSAVVPVDVSK
+1793 DGSYRIVLPINVSQ
-1807 LSSDENSLRKIVLT
+1807 LSSDYNSLNPIYLE
-1821 VISEISRDNIIA
+1821 VISEISPDNHLS
-1833 KSKTIL
+1833 KEKTIF
-1839 YQSSAPRL
+1839 YRSSAPRL

-1875 EEFEFEVELE
+1875 EKFEFEVELE
-1885 NDKNVSGVS
+1885 NDKNVSRVS

-1899 NNKDGFVHLS
+1899 NNKDGVIHLS

-1918 YKGFFDVNGIRDDF
+1918 YEGFFDVNGIRDDF

-1944 NNRDSDGDGLIDSDK
+1944 NSRDSDGDGLIDSDK

-1999 SPKDLEKLLPKNG
+1999 SPKGLEGLFPKNG
-2012 ETGVSHFN
+2012 ETGVSYFN
-2020 FDELNADNK
+2020 FDSLNADKK
-2029 PKHQFYDLNI
+2029 PSYQFFDLDI
-2039 KSTDRSLFSNWIFV
+2039 ESTDKSLFSNWIFV
-2053 NQLENA
+2053 KQLEIA
-2059 YKEPEIRGND
+2059 FKEPEIAGDNPSP
-2069 KDVGLYHAT
+2069 GEYHST

-2087 RNIIVAFRGSDE
+2087 ENIIVAFRGSEE
-2099 KPNRLLK
+2099 KPNRLIKIDPL
-2106 FGSLDNEAAWGNR
+2106 GIDNEAGFGN
-2119 LILNNTFLGR
+2119 IKIPLG
-2129 NPQERAAKYQIRKI
+2129 NSPQERAAKYQINKI
-2143 IDEIRI
+2143 MEEVKL
-2149 NYPHI
+2149 NYPNI
-2154 ENLYITGHSLG
+2154 ENIYITGHSLG
-2165 GYQAVN
+2165 GYQAIN
-2171 AGDWIL
+2171 AGDRIL
-2177 EDDKLAD
+2177 EDDNLAD
-2184 IEAKL
+2184 IKNKL
-2189 RRVVNFNGPGFQH
+2189 RRVVNFNGPGFNNQEAGL
-2202 RDDSLQR
+2202 SR
-2209 ATSKGKM
+2209 AIAQGNM

-2221 VDELDFGNSFATIG
+2221 VDKIDTPNGLATIG
-2235 PMPNDVKVPYKK
+2235 QMPNDVKVPYKK
-2247 ETINNPE
+2247 TINNPD
-2254 VEVHNL
+2254 VSVHNL

-2267 DQGYRSSKSRF
+2267 DRGYRSSKLRF
-2278 RDSGNYSLITD
+2278 RDSGNYPLITD
-2289 VVEVKNY
+2289 LVEVKNY

-2319 SKALSGAQV
+2319 SKALSGAKV
-2328 TVYYKDANG
+2328 TVYFKDANG
-2337 NEKVWNADDYSQLNP
+2337 KEKVWNADDYSQLNP

-2359 EYAWDV
+2359 EFAWDV

-2374 SKEGYVSSE
+2374 SKEGYISSE

-2398 KLVPHTYSLTYNLD
+2398 KLVPKTYALTFNLG
-2412 GGSVTRDLPTTYQT
+2412 GGSVTHDLPSTYQT
-2426 DVEVPLV
+2426 DVEVSLE
-2433 SPTRSG
+2433 SPTRNG

-2448 SDFIGNKIDSTLFN
+2448 PDFIGNKIDSTLFN

-2495 VDDASLDAG
+2495 VDDASLEAG
-2504 KVREVAAINGQVLVE
+2504 KIREVAAINGKVLVE
-2519 ITEIYVDGKLQSST
+2519 ITDVYVNGELQSST
-2533 EKELSRIEPQAKKV
+2533 ERELSRIEPQAKKV

-2571 IETKVRQESRVL
+2571 IETKVRQESRAL
-2583 KTDKVEYVNDAS
+2583 KTDKVEYVDDSS
-2595 LDAGKIRE
+2595 LDVGKVRE
-2603 IAAVDGQV
+2603 VAAINGKV
-2611 LVEITEI
+2611 LVEITDV

-2628 EKELS
+2628 ERELS
-2633 RIEPQAKKV
+2633 RIEPQSKKV
-2642 YRGTKQVSQVP
+2642 YRGTKQVSH
-2653 DVAPIEQNKPE
+2653 
-2664 AIIETKVRQES
+2664 
-2675 RVLKTDKVEYV
+2675 
-2686 NDASLDAGKIREIAA
+2686 
-2701 VDGQV
+2701 
-2706 LVEITEIYVNGEL
+2706 
-2719 QSSTEKELSRIEPQ
+2719 
-2733 AKKVYRGTKQ
+2733 
-2743 VSQVPDVAPIEVN
+2743 VPDVAPIEVN
-2756 RIERNNITKEHQG
+2756 RIERNNITKEHPG
-2769 VSTVINTKLE
+2769 GSIVINTKLE

-2805 NTSSEYGYGF
+2805 NTSSEYSYGF
-2815 EWAGII
+2815 ELAGII

>member
-16 VTVAGTVLVGACMV
+16 VTVAGTVLVGAYMV
-30 FGNSVVFADEASN
+30 FGNSVVFADETSN

-54 TETVT
+54 TKTVT

-72 NSSNTIS
+72 SSSNTNG
-79 EVTSSEKAIDT
+79 EVTSSEKGIVT

-99 SEQANP
+99 SEQVNP
-105 ETGKSSPSEDVTALV
+105 ETGTSSPSAEVTALV

-134 DANRTLDNSI
+134 DANITLGNSI
-144 GDDRAS
+144 GEDRAS

-182 ASRIEIPEGMTAIDN
+182 ASRIEIPEGMTVIDS

-216 SIGISAFEGT
+216 SIGTSAFEGT

-240 GENAF
+240 GKNAF

-252 EITIPKSV
+252 EVIIPKSV

-351 EISRYVFSDT
+351 EISSYVFSDT

-376 GTGAFEHS
+376 RDGAFTNS
-384 GLTSIELPKELTGIE
+384 GLISITLPKELTGIGRS
-399 NWAFRGTHLSA
+399 AFSGTHLSE
-410 IYLPRKLNYLGINA
+410 IYFPKQLNYLGINA
-424 FSDIGTLKEVT
+424 FSYIDTLKKVT
-435 VTSNINN
+435 VTSDINKSWD
-442 GWDYWGAPFYSSPL
+442 GWFWEGFFDASPL
-456 TTVAIEE
+456 TTVVIEE
-463 GVTEIADRMFYNQ
+463 GVTKIPAKMFYNRQ
-476 KGIMNINFPSTMKEI
+476 GIMNINFPSTMKEI
-491 GANAFEGTS
+491 ASYAFGKTS
-500 LKTVLF
+500 LKKVLL
-506 PSTVEYIGD
+506 PSALENIGER
-515 HAFGDIVTLTSI
+515 AFGDIETLTSI
-527 DVGSDLV
+527 DVGSNLV
-534 TGKNAFYGSKNL
+534 TGKNAFNGSKNL

-578 EIGKDAFSSNEQLTK
+578 EIGEDAFSSNEQLTK
-593 ILLPST
+593 LILPST

-621 MKTIPKSI
+621 MKTIPEGI

-663 PSTLKKIGRGAFKN
+663 PSTLKKIGRGAFMN

-694 EAFSYNKLSAVTLPT
+694 KAFFNNKLSAVTLPT
-709 YLKTLGDHAFSNN
+709 YLKTLGDYAFSNN

-732 LEVLGIAFVDN
+732 LEVLGTAFVDN

-752 EGLKEIRGDSYSG
+752 EGLKEIT
-765 PSAFSGTS
+765 SAFSGTS

-786 GDGAFYDLKGLAD
+786 GNGAFYNLKGLAD
-799 ISIPENVTSIGN
+799 ISIPENVTSIGD

-819 TSIDLPANLKTI
+819 TSIDLPANLKII

-843 VVLPSQVETIGDHAF
+843 VVLPSQVETIGNHAF

-870 SLKSVANYSYNTSYI
+870 SLKSVTSSYNTSYI
-885 YNRSWNSVEWGQ
+885 YNGSWKSVEWGEY
-897 GYNAIFSGDKN
+897 YNAIFSGDKN

-914 EDGISEIISELFR
+914 EDGISEIISGLFKE
-927 GTGINKIDLPSSV
+927 TGINKIDLPSSV
-940 TRIGSAAFAN
+940 TKIGSSAFAN

-985 KIGYGAFDSVETL
+985 KIGYGAFDSVKTL
-998 DKVTLPANLKEISSK
+998 DKVILPTNLKEISSK

-1079 AFGEIATLASVN
+1079 AFGEIANLVSVN

-1142 IENYAFAQN
+1142 IENNAFAQN

-1161 ALETIDERAFANAN
+1161 ALETIDDRAFANAN
-1175 FKHVKLPDS
+1175 LKHVKLPDS

-1192 FENNHSLKEVIFPKQ
+1192 FENNHSLTEVIFSKK
-1207 LRAISENAFANTGL
+1207 LRNISENAFANTGL
-1221 TKLEVPSNIEEIN
+1221 TKLEVPSNIEEIY

-1261 GNQLKMIELPA
+1261 GNQLKVIELPA
-1272 SLQYLGRSAFGN
+1272 SLQYLGSSAFGN

-1290 VKIKSNIELDRY
+1290 VKIKSNVGHDKY
-1302 YDVNTI
+1302 YDDDTI
-1308 SPFTYQN
+1308 SPFSYRD
-1315 YYGDEISK
+1315 YYSDEISK

-1337 SKVSDYLFNGVTPIK
+1337 SKVSDYLFNGVTPVK

-1366 SHAFDGTSLTFL
+1366 AHAFEGTSLTFL

-1383 VETLGEYAFGNIN
+1383 VETLGEFAFGNIN

-1461 NKSIAISFDGP
+1461 NKSTAISFEGH

-1490 RAFESTDI
+1490 RAFESTEI

-1544 KLLVIPNKV
+1544 KQLVIPDKV

-1577 NIGENLIA
+1577 KIGEKLIA

-1590 TFHVVGGSY
+1590 TFHVVSGSY

-1605 ANGFKTVALGDDYKH
+1605 ANGFKTVEAGDEYKH
-1620 YNDSIVTRGHLLTTS
+1620 YNDSIVTKAILRTTS
-1635 QNLKF
+1635 QNLKL
-1640 SGDLSL
+1640 SGNLSL

-1659 TDTEI
+1659 SDTEI
-1664 VITLPDDKVSFNSAN
+1664 VITLPDDKISFNSAN

-1688 GKNKNVL
+1688 GKNKNIL

-1712 TTAEELT
+1712 TTAEELA
-1719 YLDIVAQIRYKENG
+1719 YLDIVAQIRYNENG
-1733 IQRAELLGHIN
+1733 IQRAELLGHVN
-1744 EEMPYLTINVND
+1744 EEIPYLTVNVND
-1756 YISSNSLTVSGKTK
+1756 YISSNSLTVFGRTK
-1770 PNTKIKLA
+1770 PNTKVKFYVNHAYENIP
-1778 VFDSSER
+1778 
-1785 ILETVSKE
+1785 ETTSKE
-1793 DGSYSAVVPVDVSK
+1793 DGSYRIVLPINVSQ
-1807 LSSDENSLRKIVLT
+1807 LSSDYNSLNPIYLE
-1821 VISEISRDNIIA
+1821 VISEISPDNHLS
-1833 KSKTIL
+1833 KEKTIF
-1839 YQSSAPRL
+1839 YRSSAPRL

-1875 EEFEFEVELE
+1875 EKFEFEVELE
-1885 NDKNVSGVS
+1885 NDKNVSRVS

-1899 NNKDGFVHLS
+1899 NNKDGVIHLS

-1918 YKGFFDVNGIRDDF
+1918 YEGFFDVNGIRDDF

-1944 NNRDSDGDGLIDSDK
+1944 NSRDSDGDGLIDSDK

-1999 SPKDLEKLLPKNG
+1999 SPKGLEGLFPKNG
-2012 ETGVSHFN
+2012 ETGVSYFN
-2020 FDELNADNK
+2020 FDSLNADKK
-2029 PKHQFYDLNI
+2029 PSYQFFDLDI
-2039 KSTDRSLFSNWIFV
+2039 ESTDKSLFSNWIFV
-2053 NQLENA
+2053 KQLEIA
-2059 YKEPEIRGND
+2059 FKEPEIAGDNPSP
-2069 KDVGLYHAT
+2069 GEYHST

-2087 RNIIVAFRGSDE
+2087 ENIIVAFRGSEE
-2099 KPNRLLK
+2099 KPNRLIKIDPL
-2106 FGSLDNEAAWGNR
+2106 GIDNEAGFGN
-2119 LILNNTFLGR
+2119 IKIPLG
-2129 NPQERAAKYQIRKI
+2129 NSPQERAAKYQINKI
-2143 IDEIRI
+2143 MEEVKL
-2149 NYPHI
+2149 NYPNI
-2154 ENLYITGHSLG
+2154 ENIYITGHSLG
-2165 GYQAVN
+2165 GYQAIN
-2171 AGDWIL
+2171 AGDRIL
-2177 EDDKLAD
+2177 EDDNLAD
-2184 IEAKL
+2184 IKNKL
-2189 RRVVNFNGPGFQH
+2189 RRVVNFNGPGFNNQEAGL
-2202 RDDSLQR
+2202 SR
-2209 ATSKGKM
+2209 AIAQGNM

-2221 VDELDFGNSFATIG
+2221 VDKIDTPNGLATIG
-2235 PMPNDVKVPYKK
+2235 QMPNDVKVPYKK
-2247 ETINNPE
+2247 TINNPD
-2254 VEVHNL
+2254 VSVHNL

-2267 DQGYRSSKSRF
+2267 DRGYRSSKLRF
-2278 RDSGNYSLITD
+2278 RDSGNYPLITD
-2289 VVEVKNY
+2289 LVEVKNY

-2319 SKALSGAQV
+2319 SKALSGAKV
-2328 TVYYKDANG
+2328 TVYFKDANG
-2337 NEKVWNADDYSQLNP
+2337 KEKVWNADDYSQLNP

-2359 EYAWDV
+2359 EFAWDV

-2374 SKEGYVSSE
+2374 SKEGYISSE

-2398 KLVPHTYSLTYNLD
+2398 KLVPKTYALTFNLG
-2412 GGSVTRDLPTTYQT
+2412 GGSVTHDLPSTYQT
-2426 DVEVPLV
+2426 DVEVSLE
-2433 SPTRSG
+2433 SPTRNG

-2448 SDFIGNKIDSTLFN
+2448 PDFIGNKIDSTLFN

-2495 VDDASLDAG
+2495 VDDASLEAGKIREVAAINGKVLVEITDIYVNSGLQLSTERELSRIEPHAKKVYRGTKQVSHVPDVAPMENNKPEVIIETKVRQESRVLKTDKIEYVDDSSLDAG
-2504 KVREVAAINGQVLVE
+2504 KVREVVAINGKVLVE
-2519 ITEIYVDGKLQSST
+2519 ITDVYVNDELQLST

-2555 QVPDVA
+2555 YVPDIA
-2561 PIEQNKPEAI
+2561 PIEI
-2571 IETKVRQESRVL
+2571 I
-2583 KTDKVEYVNDAS
+2583 
-2595 LDAGKIRE
+2595 
-2603 IAAVDGQV
+2603 
-2611 LVEITEI
+2611 
-2618 YVNGELQSST
+2618 
-2628 EKELS
+2628 
-2633 RIEPQAKKV
+2633 
-2642 YRGTKQVSQVP
+2642 
-2653 DVAPIEQNKPE
+2653 
-2664 AIIETKVRQES
+2664 
-2675 RVLKTDKVEYV
+2675 
-2686 NDASLDAGKIREIAA
+2686 
-2701 VDGQV
+2701 
-2706 LVEITEIYVNGEL
+2706 
-2719 QSSTEKELSRIEPQ
+2719 
-2733 AKKVYRGTKQ
+2733 
-2743 VSQVPDVAPIEVN
+2743 

-2769 VSTVINTKLE
+2769 VSTVINTKIE
-2779 PVVMNQSSSEPLSS
+2779 QVVMNQSSSEPFSS

-2815 EWAGII
+2815 ELAGII

>member
-72 NSSNTIS
+72 NSSNTNS

-99 SEQANP
+99 SEQVNP

-120 ANNNSSVDKITSKE
+120 ANNNSSVDKISTKE
-134 DANRTLDNSI
+134 DANITFDSSI
-144 GDDRAS
+144 GEDRAS

-155 SDSRVEKTVEEENR
+155 SDSKVEKTVEEENR
-169 KRLDYFEELNASG
+169 KRLDYFKELNDSG
-182 ASRIEIPEGMTAIDN
+182 ASRIEIPEGMTVIDD

-231 ELPSSLTYI
+231 ELPYSLTYI
-240 GENAF
+240 GYNAF

-252 EITIPKSV
+252 EVTIPKSV
-260 ESASYAFYGDVNLK
+260 ETASHAFSGDVNLK

-286 PRVLHNTG
+286 SGILNNTG
-294 IEEIVLPSS
+294 LEEIVLPSS
-303 VKTIGSYAFSNS
+303 VKTIGSYAFSNN

-384 GLTSIELPKELTGIE
+384 GLTSIELPKELTEIGYY
-399 NWAFRGTHLSA
+399 AFSQTHLSE
-410 IYLPRKLNYLGINA
+410 IYLPKKLNSLGINA
-424 FSDIGTLKEVT
+424 FSNIDTLKKVT
-435 VTSNINN
+435 VTSDINKS
-442 GWDYWGAPFYSSPL
+442 WDDWYWEGLFDGSPL
-456 TTVAIEE
+456 TTVVIEE
-463 GVTEIADRMFYNQ
+463 GVTKIPAKMFYNQ
-476 KGIMNINFPSTMKEI
+476 QGIVNINFPSTMKEI
-491 GANAFEGTS
+491 AGYAFKNTS

-506 PSTVEYIGD
+506 PSAIEKIGNY
-515 HAFGDIVTLTSI
+515 AFGDIVTLTSI
-527 DVGSDLV
+527 DVGSNLV
-534 TGKNAFYGSKNL
+534 TGWNAFSGSKNL

-563 ANTGITEFVV
+563 AGTGITEFVV

-578 EIGKDAFSSNEQLTK
+578 EIGKDAFSGNKQLTK
-593 ILLPST
+593 LILPST
-599 LKTIGERAF
+599 LKTIGEGAF
-608 SNTSLKE
+608 SNTGLKE
-615 IVFPAS
+615 IVFPAT
-621 MKTIPKSI
+621 MKTIPYGI
-629 LENTQVEK
+629 LDNTQVEK

-663 PSTLKKIGRGAFKN
+663 PSTLKKIGRAAFKN

-686 SGLEEIAE
+686 LGLEEIAE
-694 EAFSYNKLSAVTLPT
+694 EAFSYNKLSAVTFPT
-709 YLKTLGDHAFSNN
+709 QLKTLGDNAFSNN

-727 TLPSR
+727 TLPSH
-732 LEVLGIAFVDN
+732 LEVLGTAFVDN

-752 EGLKEIRGDSYSG
+752 EGLKEIRGAFYSSL
-765 PSAFSGTS
+765 SAFSGTS

-786 GDGAFYDLKGLAD
+786 GDGAFYDLKGLAN

-831 GRYAFS
+831 GRFAFS

-843 VVLPSQVETIGDHAF
+843 VVLPSRVETIGDHAF
-858 SIESLESVHIPK
+858 SIESLESVHIPR
-870 SLKSVANYSYNTSYI
+870 SLKSISSYSSTTSYI
-885 YNRSWNSVEWGQ
+885 YDSQWSNVAWGE
-897 GYNAIFSGDKN
+897 GIFSGAKN

-914 EDGISEIISELFR
+914 EDGISEIISELFS

-940 TRIGSAAFAN
+940 TKIGSAAFAH
-950 SDLTTINLPSSLSEI
+950 SDLTTINLPPSLSEI

-1036 FADTPLKSITLPNNL
+1036 FADTPLQSITLPNNL

-1058 FSGTQLTTVVLPSKI
+1058 FSGTQLTNVTLPSKL
-1073 KTLENE
+1073 KTLETE
-1079 AFGEIATLASVN
+1079 AFGKIATLVSVN

-1106 KKLENVII
+1106 KKLENVIF
-1114 EDGREKIPA
+1114 EDGRENIPS

-1142 IENYAFAQN
+1142 IEYSAFAQN
-1151 DYLSEIVLNN
+1151 DYLSEIILNN
-1161 ALETIDERAFANAN
+1161 ALEAIFESAFANTN
-1175 FKHVKLPDS
+1175 LKHVKLPDS

-1192 FENNHSLKEVIFPKQ
+1192 FENNHSLTEVIFPKQ

-1221 TKLEVPSNIEEIN
+1221 TKLEIPSNIEEIH

-1249 EGIQR
+1249 EGIKR

-1261 GNQLKMIELPA
+1261 GNQLKVIELPA
-1272 SLQYLGRSAFGN
+1272 SLQYLGSSAFGN

-1337 SKVSDYLFNGVTPIK
+1337 SKVSDYLFKGVTPIK

-1461 NKSIAISFDGP
+1461 NKSTAISFDGP

-1544 KLLVIPNKV
+1544 KLLVIPDKV

-1590 TFHVVGGSY
+1590 TFHVEVGSY

-1605 ANGFKTVALGDDYKH
+1605 ANGFKTVAVGDDYKH
-1620 YNDSIVTRGHLLTTS
+1620 YNDSIVTRAHLLTTS

-1659 TDTEI
+1659 SDTEI
-1664 VITLPDDKVSFNSAN
+1664 VITLPDDKVSFNSEN

-1770 PNTKIKLA
+1770 PNTKIKLF
-1778 VFDSSER
+1778 VKDSSER

-1807 LSSDENSLRKIVLT
+1807 LSSDENSLRKIFLT

-1875 EEFEFEVELE
+1875 EKFEFEVELE

-1932 IPKDFVIKVETL
+1932 IPKDFVINVGTV

-1959 LKETDKVVI
+1959 VKETDKIVI
-1968 SNYNPIIADKHNN
+1968 SNNNPIIADKHNN

-1999 SPKDLEKLLPKNG
+1999 SPKELEKLLPKNG
-2012 ETGVSHFN
+2012 ETEVSQFN
-2020 FDELNADNK
+2020 FDELKSDNK
-2029 PKHQFYDLNI
+2029 PKTQFYGLNLV
-2039 KSTDRSLFSNWIFV
+2039 STDRGLFSNWIFV
-2053 NQLENA
+2053 KQLENA
-2059 YKEPEIRGND
+2059 FKEAEIVGNNIWP
-2069 KDVGLYHAT
+2069 GEYHST
-2078 VSYFIDKNK
+2078 VSYFIDKDK
-2087 RNIIVAFRGSDE
+2087 KNIVVAFRGSE
-2099 KPNRLLK
+2099 EE
-2106 FGSLDNEAAWGNR
+2106 NEALYGNR
-2119 LILNNTFLGR
+2119 FVPYER

-2143 IDEIRI
+2143 IEEIKL
-2149 NYPHI
+2149 NYPHF
-2154 ENLYITGHSLG
+2154 ENIYLTGHSLG

-2177 EDDKLAD
+2177 EADNLAD
-2184 IEAKL
+2184 VKGKL
-2189 RRVVNFNGPGFQH
+2189 RRVLNFNGPGFNN
-2202 RDDSLQR
+2202 QR
-2209 ATSKGKM
+2209 AGLSRATAKGNM

-2221 VDELDFGNSFATIG
+2221 VDEINLLNGGATIG
-2235 PMPNDVKVPYKK
+2235 QMPNDVKVPYKK
-2247 ETINNPE
+2247 TIRHIDDRLFGIDIS
-2254 VEVHNL
+2254 VHNL

-2267 DQGYRSSKSRF
+2267 EQGYRSSKSRF
-2278 RDSGNYSLITD
+2278 SDSSNYPLITD

-2309 PSGTIINSVT
+2309 PSGTIMNSVT
-2319 SKALSGAQV
+2319 SNVLSGAQV
-2328 TVYYKDANG
+2328 TVYFKDANG
-2337 NEKVWNADDYSQLNP
+2337 NEKVWNADEYSQLNP

-2359 EYAWDV
+2359 EFAWDV

-2398 KLVPHTYSLTYNLD
+2398 KLVPHTYSLTYNLG
-2412 GGSVTRDLPTTYQT
+2412 GGSVTRDLPSTYQT
-2426 DVEVPLV
+2426 DVEIPLG
-2433 SPTRSG
+2433 SPARSG

-2448 SDFIGNKIDSTLFN
+2448 PDFIGNKIDSTLFN

-2475 ARQVKT
+2475 AKQVKT

-2495 VDDASLDAG
+2495 VEDSSLDAG
-2504 KVREVAAINGQVLVE
+2504 KIREIAAVDGQVLVE
-2519 ITEIYVDGKLQSST
+2519 ITDIYVNGELQSST
-2533 EKELSRIEPQAKKV
+2533 ERELSRIEPQAKKV

-2571 IETKVRQESRVL
+2571 LETKVRQESRIL

-2603 IAAVDGQV
+2603 VAAVDGQV
-2611 LVEITEI
+2611 LVEITDI

-2633 RIEPQAKKV
+2633 RIEPQSKKV

-2653 DVAPIEQNKPE
+2653 DVAP
-2664 AIIETKVRQES
+2664 V
-2675 RVLKTDKVEYV
+2675 
-2686 NDASLDAGKIREIAA
+2686 
-2701 VDGQV
+2701 
-2706 LVEITEIYVNGEL
+2706 
-2719 QSSTEKELSRIEPQ
+2719 
-2733 AKKVYRGTKQ
+2733 
-2743 VSQVPDVAPIEVN
+2743 EVN

-2779 PVVMNQSSSEPLSS
+2779 PVVMDQSFSEPRSS

-2815 EWAGII
+2815 ELAGII
-2821 ALATAHFGI
+2821 ALATAHLGM

>member
-16 VTVAGTVLVGACMV
+16 VTVAGTVLVGAYMV
-30 FGNSVVFADEASN
+30 FGNSVVFADETSN

-54 TETVT
+54 TKTVT

-72 NSSNTIS
+72 SSSNTNG
-79 EVTSSEKAIDT
+79 EVTSSEKGIVT

-99 SEQANP
+99 SEQVNP
-105 ETGKSSPSEDVTALV
+105 ETGTSSPSAEVTALV

-134 DANRTLDNSI
+134 DANITLGNSI
-144 GDDRAS
+144 GEDRAS

-182 ASRIEIPEGMTAIDN
+182 ASRIEIPEGMTVIDS

-216 SIGISAFEGT
+216 SIGTSAFEGT

-240 GENAF
+240 GKNAF

-252 EITIPKSV
+252 EVIIPKSV

-351 EISRYVFSDT
+351 EISSYVFSDT

-376 GTGAFEHS
+376 RDGAFTNS
-384 GLTSIELPKELTGIE
+384 GLISITLPKELTGIGRS
-399 NWAFRGTHLSA
+399 AFSGTHLSE
-410 IYLPRKLNYLGINA
+410 IYFPKQLNYLGINA
-424 FSDIGTLKEVT
+424 FSYIDTLKKVT
-435 VTSNINN
+435 VTSDINKSWD
-442 GWDYWGAPFYSSPL
+442 GWFWEGFFDASPL
-456 TTVAIEE
+456 TTVVIEE
-463 GVTEIADRMFYNQ
+463 GVTKIPAKMFYNRQ
-476 KGIMNINFPSTMKEI
+476 GIMNINFPSTMKEI
-491 GANAFEGTS
+491 ASYAFGKTS
-500 LKTVLF
+500 LKKVLL
-506 PSTVEYIGD
+506 PSALENIGER
-515 HAFGDIVTLTSI
+515 AFGDIETLTSI
-527 DVGSDLV
+527 DVGSNLV
-534 TGKNAFYGSKNL
+534 TGKNAFNGSKNL

-578 EIGKDAFSSNEQLTK
+578 EIGEDAFSSNEQLTK
-593 ILLPST
+593 LILPST

-621 MKTIPKSI
+621 MKTIPEGI

-663 PSTLKKIGRGAFKN
+663 PSTLKKIGRGAFMN

-694 EAFSYNKLSAVTLPT
+694 KAFFNNKLSAVTLPT
-709 YLKTLGDHAFSNN
+709 YLKTLGDYAFSNN

-732 LEVLGIAFVDN
+732 LEVLGTAFVDN

-752 EGLKEIRGDSYSG
+752 EGLKEIT
-765 PSAFSGTS
+765 SAFSGTS

-786 GDGAFYDLKGLAD
+786 GNGAFYNLKGLAD
-799 ISIPENVTSIGN
+799 ISIPENVTSIGD

-819 TSIDLPANLKTI
+819 TSIDLPANLKII

-843 VVLPSQVETIGDHAF
+843 VVLPSQVETIGNHAF

-870 SLKSVANYSYNTSYI
+870 SLKSVTSSYNTSYI
-885 YNRSWNSVEWGQ
+885 YNGSWKSVEWGEY
-897 GYNAIFSGDKN
+897 YNAIFSGDKN

-914 EDGISEIISELFR
+914 EDGISEIISGLFKE
-927 GTGINKIDLPSSV
+927 TGINKIDLPSSV
-940 TRIGSAAFAN
+940 TKIGSSAFAN

-985 KIGYGAFDSVETL
+985 KIGYGAFDSVKTL
-998 DKVTLPANLKEISSK
+998 DKVILPTNLKEISSK

-1079 AFGEIATLASVN
+1079 AFGEIANLVSVN

-1142 IENYAFAQN
+1142 IENNAFAQN

-1161 ALETIDERAFANAN
+1161 ALETIDDRAFANAN
-1175 FKHVKLPDS
+1175 LKHVKLPDS

-1192 FENNHSLKEVIFPKQ
+1192 FENNHSLTEVIFSKK
-1207 LRAISENAFANTGL
+1207 LRNISENAFANTGL
-1221 TKLEVPSNIEEIN
+1221 TKLEVPSNIEEIY

-1261 GNQLKMIELPA
+1261 GNQLKVIELPA
-1272 SLQYLGRSAFGN
+1272 SLQYLGSSAFGN

-1290 VKIKSNIELDRY
+1290 VKIKSNVGHDKY
-1302 YDVNTI
+1302 YDDDTI
-1308 SPFTYQN
+1308 SPFSYRD
-1315 YYGDEISK
+1315 YYSDEISK

-1337 SKVSDYLFNGVTPIK
+1337 SKVSDYLFNGVTPVK

-1366 SHAFDGTSLTFL
+1366 AHAFEGTSLTFL

-1383 VETLGEYAFGNIN
+1383 VETLGEFAFGNIN

-1461 NKSIAISFDGP
+1461 NKSTAISFEGH

-1490 RAFESTDI
+1490 RAFESTEI

-1544 KLLVIPNKV
+1544 KQLVIPDKV

-1577 NIGENLIA
+1577 KIGEKLIA

-1590 TFHVVGGSY
+1590 TFHAVSGSY

-1605 ANGFKTVALGDDYKH
+1605 ANGFKTVEAGDEYKH
-1620 YNDSIVTRGHLLTTS
+1620 YNDSIVTKAILRTTS
-1635 QNLKF
+1635 QNLKL
-1640 SGDLSL
+1640 SGNLSL

-1659 TDTEI
+1659 SDTEI
-1664 VITLPDDKVSFNSAN
+1664 VITLPDDKISFNSAN

-1688 GKNKNVL
+1688 GKNKNIL

-1712 TTAEELT
+1712 TTAEELA
-1719 YLDIVAQIRYKENG
+1719 YLDIVAQIRYNENG
-1733 IQRAELLGHIN
+1733 IQRAELLGHVN
-1744 EEMPYLTINVND
+1744 EEIPYLTVNVND
-1756 YISSNSLTVSGKTK
+1756 YISSNSLTVFGRTK
-1770 PNTKIKLA
+1770 PNTKVKFYVNHAYENIP
-1778 VFDSSER
+1778 
-1785 ILETVSKE
+1785 ETTSKE
-1793 DGSYSAVVPVDVSK
+1793 DGSYRIVLPINVSQF
-1807 LSSDENSLRKIVLT
+1807 SSDYNSSNPIYLE
-1821 VISEISRDNIIA
+1821 VISEISPDNHLS
-1833 KSKTIL
+1833 KEKTIF
-1839 YQSSAPRL
+1839 YRSSAPRL

-1875 EEFEFEVELE
+1875 EKFEFEVELE

-1894 IKTSR
+1894 INTSR
-1899 NNKDGFVHLS
+1899 NNKDGVIHLS
-1909 RQSNPHLFK
+1909 RQSSPHLFK
-1918 YKGFFDVNGIRDDF
+1918 YEGFFDVNGIRDDF

-1944 NNRDSDGDGLIDSDK
+1944 NSRDSDGDGLIDSDK

-2020 FDELNADNK
+2020 FDELNAENK

-2053 NQLENA
+2053 KQLQNA
-2059 YKEPEIRGND
+2059 FKEPEIAGDD
-2069 KDVGLYHAT
+2069 KFVGDYHST

-2087 RNIIVAFRGSDE
+2087 KNIIVAFRGSE
-2099 KPNRLLK
+2099 EVGEAFPGNKLVPN
-2106 FGSLDNEAAWGNR
+2106 A
-2119 LILNNTFLGR
+2119 R

-2143 IDEIRI
+2143 IEEIKL
-2149 NYPHI
+2149 NYPHF
-2154 ENLYITGHSLG
+2154 ENIYITGHSLG

-2177 EDDKLAD
+2177 EDDKLSD
-2184 IEAKL
+2184 IEGKL
-2189 RRVVNFNGPGFQH
+2189 RRVLNFNGPGFNNQEAGL
-2202 RDDSLQR
+2202 SR
-2209 ATSKGKM
+2209 ARAKGNM

-2221 VDELDFGNSFATIG
+2221 VDEINLLNGGATIG
-2235 PMPNDVKVPYKK
+2235 QMPNDVKVPYKK
-2247 ETINNPE
+2247 TIHHIDNRLFGIDIS
-2254 VEVHNL
+2254 VHNL

-2267 DQGYRSSKSRF
+2267 EQGYRSSKSRF
-2278 RDSGNYSLITD
+2278 SDSSNYPLITD

-2309 PSGTIINSVT
+2309 PSGTIMNSVT

-2328 TVYYKDANG
+2328 TVYFKDANG
-2337 NEKVWNADDYSQLNP
+2337 KEKVWNADDYSQLNP
-2352 VLTSVNG
+2352 VLTNVNG

-2374 SKEGYVSSE
+2374 SKEGYASAE
-2383 SDWLPVAPVQTGIDF
+2383 SAWLPVAPVQTGIDF
-2398 KLVPHTYSLTYNLD
+2398 KLVPKTYALTFNLG
-2412 GGSVTRDLPTTYQT
+2412 GGSVTHDLPSTYQT
-2426 DVEVPLV
+2426 DVEVSLE
-2433 SPTRSG
+2433 SPTRNG

-2448 SDFIGNKIDSTLFN
+2448 PDFIGNKIDSTLFN

-2495 VDDASLDAG
+2495 VDDASLEAG
-2504 KVREVAAINGQVLVE
+2504 KIREVAAINGKVLVE
-2519 ITEIYVDGKLQSST
+2519 ITDVYVNGELQSST
-2533 EKELSRIEPQAKKV
+2533 ERELSRIEPQAKKV

-2571 IETKVRQESRVL
+2571 IETKVRQESRAL
-2583 KTDKVEYVNDAS
+2583 KTDKVEYVDDSS
-2595 LDAGKIRE
+2595 LDVGKVRE
-2603 IAAVDGQV
+2603 VAAINGKV
-2611 LVEITEI
+2611 LVEITDV
-2618 YVNGELQSST
+2618 YVNGELQSSTERELSRIEPQSKKVYRGTKQVSHVPDVAPMENNKPEVIIETKVRQESRVLKTDKIEYVDDSSLDAGKVREVVAINGKVLVEITDVYVNDELQLST

-2642 YRGTKQVSQVP
+2642 YRGTKQVSYVP
-2653 DVAPIEQNKPE
+2653 DIAPIE
-2664 AIIETKVRQES
+2664 II
-2675 RVLKTDKVEYV
+2675 
-2686 NDASLDAGKIREIAA
+2686 
-2701 VDGQV
+2701 
-2706 LVEITEIYVNGEL
+2706 
-2719 QSSTEKELSRIEPQ
+2719 
-2733 AKKVYRGTKQ
+2733 
-2743 VSQVPDVAPIEVN
+2743 

-2769 VSTVINTKLE
+2769 VSTVINTKIE
-2779 PVVMNQSSSEPLSS
+2779 QVVMNQSSSEPFSS

-2815 EWAGII
+2815 ELAGII

>member
-16 VTVAGTVLVGACMV
+16 VTVAGTVLVGAYMV
-30 FGNSVVFADEASN
+30 FGNSVVFADETSN

-54 TETVT
+54 TKTVT

-72 NSSNTIS
+72 SSSNTNG
-79 EVTSSEKAIDT
+79 EVTSSEKGIVT

-99 SEQANP
+99 SEQVNP
-105 ETGKSSPSEDVTALV
+105 ETGTSSPSAEVTALV

-134 DANRTLDNSI
+134 DANITLGNSI
-144 GDDRAS
+144 GEDRAS

-182 ASRIEIPEGMTAIDN
+182 ASRIEIPEGMTVIDS

-216 SIGISAFEGT
+216 SIGTSAFEGT

-240 GENAF
+240 GKNAF

-252 EITIPKSV
+252 EVIIPKSV

-351 EISRYVFSDT
+351 EISSYVFSDT

-376 GTGAFEHS
+376 RDGAFTNS
-384 GLTSIELPKELTGIE
+384 GLISITLPKELTGIGRS
-399 NWAFRGTHLSA
+399 AFSGTHLSE
-410 IYLPRKLNYLGINA
+410 IYFPKQLNYLGINA
-424 FSDIGTLKEVT
+424 FSYIDTLKKVT
-435 VTSNINN
+435 VTSDINKSWD
-442 GWDYWGAPFYSSPL
+442 GWFWEGFFDASPL
-456 TTVAIEE
+456 TTVVIEE
-463 GVTEIADRMFYNQ
+463 GVTKIPAKMFYNRQ
-476 KGIMNINFPSTMKEI
+476 GIMNINFPSTMKEI
-491 GANAFEGTS
+491 ASYAFGKTS
-500 LKTVLF
+500 LKKVLL
-506 PSTVEYIGD
+506 PSALENIGER
-515 HAFGDIVTLTSI
+515 AFGDIETLTSI
-527 DVGSDLV
+527 DVGSNLV
-534 TGKNAFYGSKNL
+534 TGKNAFNGSKNL

-578 EIGKDAFSSNEQLTK
+578 EIGEDAFSSNEQLTK
-593 ILLPST
+593 LILPST

-621 MKTIPKSI
+621 MKTIPEGI

-663 PSTLKKIGRGAFKN
+663 PSTLKKIGRGAFMN

-694 EAFSYNKLSAVTLPT
+694 KAFFNNKLSAVTLPT
-709 YLKTLGDHAFSNN
+709 YLKTLGDYAFSNN

-732 LEVLGIAFVDN
+732 LEVLGTAFVDN

-752 EGLKEIRGDSYSG
+752 EGLKEIT
-765 PSAFSGTS
+765 SAFSGTS

-786 GDGAFYDLKGLAD
+786 GNGAFYNLKGLAD
-799 ISIPENVTSIGN
+799 ISIPENVTSIGD

-819 TSIDLPANLKTI
+819 TSIDLPANLKII

-843 VVLPSQVETIGDHAF
+843 VVLPSQVETIGNHAF

-870 SLKSVANYSYNTSYI
+870 SLKSVTSSYNTSYI
-885 YNRSWNSVEWGQ
+885 YNGSWKSVEWGEY
-897 GYNAIFSGDKN
+897 YNAIFSGDKN

-914 EDGISEIISELFR
+914 EDGISEIISGLFKE
-927 GTGINKIDLPSSV
+927 TGINKIDLPSSV
-940 TRIGSAAFAN
+940 TKIGSAAFAH
-950 SDLTTINLPSSLSEI
+950 SDLTTINLPPSLSEI

-1036 FADTPLKSITLPNNL
+1036 FADTPLKSITLPSNL
-1051 ISIGQNA
+1051 ITVGQNA
-1058 FSGTQLTTVVLPSKI
+1058 FSGTQLTTVTLPSKLQ
-1073 KTLENE
+1073 TLKEG
-1079 AFGEIATLASVN
+1079 AFGEISTLVSVN
-1091 IPLSLESGYNAFSNS
+1091 IPLSLKSGYEAFSNS
-1106 KKLENVII
+1106 KKLETVTF
-1114 EDGREKIPA
+1114 EDGRETIPS
-1123 GLLSNIGI
+1123 GLLKNIGI

-1142 IENYAFAQN
+1142 IEYSAFAQN
-1151 DYLSEIVLNN
+1151 DYLSEIILNN
-1161 ALETIDERAFANAN
+1161 ALEAIYESAFANTN
-1175 FKHVKLPDS
+1175 LKHVKLPDS

-1192 FENNHSLKEVIFPKQ
+1192 FENNHSLTEVIFPKQ

-1249 EGIQR
+1249 EGIKR

-1261 GNQLKMIELPA
+1261 GNQLKVIELPA
-1272 SLQYLGRSAFGN
+1272 SLQYLGSSAFGN

-1290 VKIKSNIELDRY
+1290 VKIKSNIELDKY

-1308 SPFTYQN
+1308 SPFSYRD
-1315 YYGDEISK
+1315 YYSDEISK

-1337 SKVSDYLFNGVTPIK
+1337 SKVSDYLFNGVTPVK

-1366 SHAFDGTSLTFL
+1366 NHAFDGTSLTFL

-1383 VETLGEYAFGNIN
+1383 VETLGEFAFGNIN

-1461 NKSIAISFDGP
+1461 NKSTAISFEGP

-1490 RAFESTDI
+1490 RAFESTEID
-1498 GYYDIPDTVSEIG
+1498 YYDIPDTVSEIG

-1544 KLLVIPNKV
+1544 KQLVIPDKV

-1577 NIGENLIA
+1577 KIGEKLIA

-1590 TFHVVGGSY
+1590 TFHVVSGSY

-1605 ANGFKTVALGDDYKH
+1605 ANGFKTVEAGDEYKH
-1620 YNDSIVTRGHLLTTS
+1620 YNDSIVTKAILRTTS
-1635 QNLKF
+1635 QNLKL
-1640 SGDLSL
+1640 SGNLSL

-1659 TDTEI
+1659 SDTEI
-1664 VITLPDDKVSFNSAN
+1664 VITLPDDKISFNSAN

-1688 GKNKNVL
+1688 GKNKNIL

-1712 TTAEELT
+1712 TTAEELA
-1719 YLDIVAQIRYKENG
+1719 YLDIVAQIRYNENG
-1733 IQRAELLGHIN
+1733 IQRAELLGHVN
-1744 EEMPYLTINVND
+1744 EEIPYLTVNVND
-1756 YISSNSLTVSGKTK
+1756 YISSNSLTVFGRTK
-1770 PNTKIKLA
+1770 PNTKVKFYVNHAYENIP
-1778 VFDSSER
+1778 
-1785 ILETVSKE
+1785 ETTSKE
-1793 DGSYSAVVPVDVSK
+1793 DGSYRIVLPINVSQF
-1807 LSSDENSLRKIVLT
+1807 SSDYNSSNPIYLE
-1821 VISEISRDNIIA
+1821 VISEISPDNHLS
-1833 KSKTIL
+1833 KEKTIF
-1839 YQSSAPRL
+1839 YRSSAPRL

-1875 EEFEFEVELE
+1875 EKFEFEVELE
-1885 NDKNVSGVS
+1885 NDKNVSRVS

-1899 NNKDGFVHLS
+1899 NNKDGVIHLS

-1918 YKGFFDVNGIRDDF
+1918 YEGFFDVNGIRDDF

-1944 NNRDSDGDGLIDSDK
+1944 NSRDSDGDGLIDSDK

-1968 SNYNPIIADKHNN
+1968 SNDNPIIADKHNN

-1999 SPKDLEKLLPKNG
+1999 SPKGLEGLFPKNG
-2012 ETGVSHFN
+2012 ETGLSYFN
-2020 FDELNADNK
+2020 FDSLNGDQK
-2029 PKHQFYDLNI
+2029 PSYQFYDLDI
-2039 KSTDRSLFSNWIFV
+2039 KSTDKSLFSNWIFV
-2053 NQLENA
+2053 KQLQNA
-2059 YKEPEIRGND
+2059 FKEPEIAGDD
-2069 KDVGLYHAT
+2069 KFVGDYHST

-2087 RNIIVAFRGSDE
+2087 KNIIVAFRGSE
-2099 KPNRLLK
+2099 EVGEAFPGNKLVPN
-2106 FGSLDNEAAWGNR
+2106 A
-2119 LILNNTFLGR
+2119 R

-2143 IDEIRI
+2143 IEEIKL
-2149 NYPHI
+2149 NYPHF
-2154 ENLYITGHSLG
+2154 ENIYITGHSLG

-2177 EDDKLAD
+2177 EDDKLSD
-2184 IEAKL
+2184 IEGKL
-2189 RRVVNFNGPGFQH
+2189 RRVLNFNGPGFNNQEAGL
-2202 RDDSLQR
+2202 SR
-2209 ATSKGKM
+2209 ARAKGNM

-2221 VDELDFGNSFATIG
+2221 VDEINLLNGGATIG
-2235 PMPNDVKVPYKK
+2235 QMPNDVKVPYKK
-2247 ETINNPE
+2247 TIHHIDNRLFGIDIS
-2254 VEVHNL
+2254 VHNL

-2267 DQGYRSSKSRF
+2267 EQGYRSSKSRF
-2278 RDSGNYSLITD
+2278 SDSSNYPLITD

-2309 PSGTIINSVT
+2309 PSGTIMNSVT

-2328 TVYYKDANG
+2328 TVYFKDANG
-2337 NEKVWNADDYSQLNP
+2337 KEKVWNADDYSQLNP
-2352 VLTSVNG
+2352 VLTNVNG

-2374 SKEGYVSSE
+2374 SKEGYASAE
-2383 SDWLPVAPVQTGIDF
+2383 SAWLPVAPVQTGIDF
-2398 KLVPHTYSLTYNLD
+2398 KLVPKTYALTFNLG
-2412 GGSVTRDLPTTYQT
+2412 GGSVTHDLPSTYQT
-2426 DVEVPLV
+2426 DVEVSLE
-2433 SPTRSG
+2433 SPTRNG

-2448 SDFIGNKIDSTLFN
+2448 PDFIGNKIDSTLFN

-2495 VDDASLDAG
+2495 VDDASLEAG
-2504 KVREVAAINGQVLVE
+2504 KIREVAAINGKVLVE
-2519 ITEIYVDGKLQSST
+2519 ITDVYVNGELQSST
-2533 EKELSRIEPQAKKV
+2533 ERELSRIEPQAKKV

-2571 IETKVRQESRVL
+2571 IETKVRQESRAL
-2583 KTDKVEYVNDAS
+2583 KTDKVEYVDDSS
-2595 LDAGKIRE
+2595 LDVGKVRE
-2603 IAAVDGQV
+2603 VAAINGKV
-2611 LVEITEI
+2611 LVEITDV
-2618 YVNGELQSST
+2618 YVNGELQSSTERELSRIEPQAKKVYRGTKQVSHVPDVAPMENNKPEVIIETKVRQESRVLKTDKIEYVDDSSLDAGKVREVVAINGKVLVEITDVYVNDELQLST

-2642 YRGTKQVSQVP
+2642 YRGTKQVSYVP
-2653 DVAPIEQNKPE
+2653 DIAPIE
-2664 AIIETKVRQES
+2664 II
-2675 RVLKTDKVEYV
+2675 
-2686 NDASLDAGKIREIAA
+2686 
-2701 VDGQV
+2701 
-2706 LVEITEIYVNGEL
+2706 
-2719 QSSTEKELSRIEPQ
+2719 
-2733 AKKVYRGTKQ
+2733 
-2743 VSQVPDVAPIEVN
+2743 

-2769 VSTVINTKLE
+2769 VSTVINTKIE
-2779 PVVMNQSSSEPLSS
+2779 QVVMNQSSSEPFSS

-2815 EWAGII
+2815 ELAGII

>member
-16 VTVAGTVLVGACMV
+16 VTVAGTVLVGAYMV
-30 FGNSVVFADEASN
+30 FGNSVVFADETSN

-54 TETVT
+54 TKTVT

-72 NSSNTIS
+72 SSSNTNG
-79 EVTSSEKAIDT
+79 EVTSSEKGIVT

-99 SEQANP
+99 SEQVNP
-105 ETGKSSPSEDVTALV
+105 ETGTSSPSAEVTALV

-134 DANRTLDNSI
+134 DANITLGNSI
-144 GDDRAS
+144 GEDRAS

-182 ASRIEIPEGMTAIDN
+182 ASRIEIPEGMTVIDS

-216 SIGISAFEGT
+216 SIGTSAFEGT

-240 GENAF
+240 GKNAF

-252 EITIPKSV
+252 EVIIPKSV

-351 EISRYVFSDT
+351 EISSYVFSDT

-376 GTGAFEHS
+376 RDGAFTNS
-384 GLTSIELPKELTGIE
+384 GLISITLPKELTGIGRS
-399 NWAFRGTHLSA
+399 AFSGTHLSE
-410 IYLPRKLNYLGINA
+410 IYFPKQLNYLGINA
-424 FSDIGTLKEVT
+424 FSYIDTLKKVT
-435 VTSNINN
+435 VTSDINKSWD
-442 GWDYWGAPFYSSPL
+442 GWFWEGFFDASPL
-456 TTVAIEE
+456 TTVVIEE
-463 GVTEIADRMFYNQ
+463 GVTKIPAKMFYNRQ
-476 KGIMNINFPSTMKEI
+476 GIMNINFPSTMKEI
-491 GANAFEGTS
+491 ASYAFGKTS
-500 LKTVLF
+500 LKKVLL
-506 PSTVEYIGD
+506 PSALENIGER
-515 HAFGDIVTLTSI
+515 AFGDIETLTSI
-527 DVGSDLV
+527 DVGSNLV
-534 TGKNAFYGSKNL
+534 TGKNAFNGSKNL

-578 EIGKDAFSSNEQLTK
+578 EIGEDAFSSNEQLTK
-593 ILLPST
+593 LILPST

-621 MKTIPKSI
+621 MKTIPEGI

-663 PSTLKKIGRGAFKN
+663 PSTLKKIGRGAFMN

-694 EAFSYNKLSAVTLPT
+694 KAFFNNKLSAVTLPT
-709 YLKTLGDHAFSNN
+709 YLKTLGDYAFSNN

-732 LEVLGIAFVDN
+732 LEVLGTAFVDN

-752 EGLKEIRGDSYSG
+752 EGLKEIT
-765 PSAFSGTS
+765 SAFSGTS

-786 GDGAFYDLKGLAD
+786 GNGAFYNLKGLAD
-799 ISIPENVTSIGN
+799 ISIPENVTSIGD

-819 TSIDLPANLKTI
+819 TSIDLPANLKII

-843 VVLPSQVETIGDHAF
+843 VVLPSQVETIGNHAF

-870 SLKSVANYSYNTSYI
+870 SLKSVTSSYNTSYI
-885 YNRSWNSVEWGQ
+885 YNGSWKSVEWGEY
-897 GYNAIFSGDKN
+897 YNAIFSGDKN

-914 EDGISEIISELFR
+914 EDGISEIISGLFKE
-927 GTGINKIDLPSSV
+927 TGINKIDLPSSV
-940 TRIGSAAFAN
+940 TKIGSSAFAN

-985 KIGYGAFDSVETL
+985 KIGYGAFDSVKTL
-998 DKVTLPANLKEISSK
+998 DKVILPTNLKEISSK

-1079 AFGEIATLASVN
+1079 AFGEIANLVSVN

-1142 IENYAFAQN
+1142 IENNAFAQN

-1161 ALETIDERAFANAN
+1161 ALETIDDRAFANAN
-1175 FKHVKLPDS
+1175 LKHVKLPDS

-1192 FENNHSLKEVIFPKQ
+1192 FENNHSLTEVIFSKK
-1207 LRAISENAFANTGL
+1207 LRNISENAFANTGL
-1221 TKLEVPSNIEEIN
+1221 TKLEVPSNIEEIY

-1261 GNQLKMIELPA
+1261 GNQLKVIELPA
-1272 SLQYLGRSAFGN
+1272 SLQYLGSSAFGN

-1290 VKIKSNIELDRY
+1290 VKIKSNVGHDKY
-1302 YDVNTI
+1302 YDDDTI
-1308 SPFTYQN
+1308 SPFSYRD
-1315 YYGDEISK
+1315 YYSDEISK

-1337 SKVSDYLFNGVTPIK
+1337 SKVSDYLFNGVTPVK

-1366 SHAFDGTSLTFL
+1366 AHAFEGTSLTFL

-1383 VETLGEYAFGNIN
+1383 VETLGEFAFGNIN

-1461 NKSIAISFDGP
+1461 NKSTAISFEGH

-1490 RAFESTDI
+1490 RAFESTEI

-1544 KLLVIPNKV
+1544 KQLVIPDKV

-1577 NIGENLIA
+1577 KIGEKLIA

-1590 TFHVVGGSY
+1590 TFHVVSGSY

-1605 ANGFKTVALGDDYKH
+1605 ANGFKTVEAGDEYKH
-1620 YNDSIVTRGHLLTTS
+1620 YNDSIVTKAILRTTS
-1635 QNLKF
+1635 QNLKL
-1640 SGDLSL
+1640 SGNLSL

-1659 TDTEI
+1659 SDTEI
-1664 VITLPDDKVSFNSAN
+1664 VITLPDDKISFNSAN

-1688 GKNKNVL
+1688 GKNKNIL

-1712 TTAEELT
+1712 TTAEELA
-1719 YLDIVAQIRYKENG
+1719 YLDIVAQIRYNENG
-1733 IQRAELLGHIN
+1733 IQRAELLGHVN
-1744 EEMPYLTINVND
+1744 EEIPYLTVNVND
-1756 YISSNSLTVSGKTK
+1756 YISSNSLTVFGRTK
-1770 PNTKIKLA
+1770 PNTKVKFYVNHAYENIP
-1778 VFDSSER
+1778 
-1785 ILETVSKE
+1785 ETTSKE
-1793 DGSYSAVVPVDVSK
+1793 DGSYRIVLPINVSQ
-1807 LSSDENSLRKIVLT
+1807 LSSDYNSLNPIYLE
-1821 VISEISRDNIIA
+1821 VISEISPDNHLS
-1833 KSKTIL
+1833 KEKTIF
-1839 YQSSAPRL
+1839 YRSSAPRL

-1875 EEFEFEVELE
+1875 EKFEFEVELE
-1885 NDKNVSGVS
+1885 NDKNVSRVS

-1899 NNKDGFVHLS
+1899 NNKDGVIHLS

-1918 YKGFFDVNGIRDDF
+1918 YEGFFDVNGIRDDF

-1944 NNRDSDGDGLIDSDK
+1944 NSRDSDGDGLIDSDK

-1999 SPKDLEKLLPKNG
+1999 SPKGLEGLFPKNG
-2012 ETGVSHFN
+2012 ETGVSYFN
-2020 FDELNADNK
+2020 FDSLNADKK
-2029 PKHQFYDLNI
+2029 PSYQFFDLDI
-2039 KSTDRSLFSNWIFV
+2039 ESTDKSLFSNWIFV
-2053 NQLENA
+2053 KQLEIA
-2059 YKEPEIRGND
+2059 FKEPEIAGDNPSP
-2069 KDVGLYHAT
+2069 GEYHST

-2087 RNIIVAFRGSDE
+2087 ENIIVAFRGSEE
-2099 KPNRLLK
+2099 KPNRLIKIDPL
-2106 FGSLDNEAAWGNR
+2106 GIDNEAGFGN
-2119 LILNNTFLGR
+2119 IKIPLG
-2129 NPQERAAKYQIRKI
+2129 NSPQERAAKYQINKI
-2143 IDEIRI
+2143 MEEVKL
-2149 NYPHI
+2149 NYPNI
-2154 ENLYITGHSLG
+2154 ENIYITGHSLG
-2165 GYQAVN
+2165 GYQAIN
-2171 AGDWIL
+2171 AGDRIL
-2177 EDDKLAD
+2177 EDDNLAD
-2184 IEAKL
+2184 IKNKL
-2189 RRVVNFNGPGFQH
+2189 RRVVNFNGPGFNNQEAGL
-2202 RDDSLQR
+2202 SR
-2209 ATSKGKM
+2209 AIAQGNM

-2221 VDELDFGNSFATIG
+2221 VDKIDTPNGLATIG
-2235 PMPNDVKVPYKK
+2235 QMPNDVKVPYKK
-2247 ETINNPE
+2247 TINNPD
-2254 VEVHNL
+2254 VSVHNL

-2267 DQGYRSSKSRF
+2267 DRGYRSSKLRF
-2278 RDSGNYSLITD
+2278 RDSGNYPLITD
-2289 VVEVKNY
+2289 LVEVKNY

-2319 SKALSGAQV
+2319 SKALSGAKV
-2328 TVYYKDANG
+2328 TVYFKDANG
-2337 NEKVWNADDYSQLNP
+2337 KEKVWNADDYSQLNP

-2359 EYAWDV
+2359 EFAWDV

-2374 SKEGYVSSE
+2374 SKEGYISSE

-2398 KLVPHTYSLTYNLD
+2398 KLVPKTYALTFNLG
-2412 GGSVTRDLPTTYQT
+2412 GGSVTHDLPSTYQT
-2426 DVEVPLV
+2426 DVEVSLE
-2433 SPTRSG
+2433 SPTRNG

-2448 SDFIGNKIDSTLFN
+2448 PDFIGNKIDSTLFN

-2495 VDDASLDAG
+2495 VDDASLEAG
-2504 KVREVAAINGQVLVE
+2504 KIREVAAINGKVLVE
-2519 ITEIYVDGKLQSST
+2519 ITDVYVNGELQSST
-2533 EKELSRIEPQAKKV
+2533 ERELSRIEPQAKKV

-2555 QVPDVA
+2555 YVPDIA
-2561 PIEQNKPEAI
+2561 PIEI
-2571 IETKVRQESRVL
+2571 I
-2583 KTDKVEYVNDAS
+2583 
-2595 LDAGKIRE
+2595 
-2603 IAAVDGQV
+2603 
-2611 LVEITEI
+2611 
-2618 YVNGELQSST
+2618 
-2628 EKELS
+2628 
-2633 RIEPQAKKV
+2633 
-2642 YRGTKQVSQVP
+2642 
-2653 DVAPIEQNKPE
+2653 
-2664 AIIETKVRQES
+2664 
-2675 RVLKTDKVEYV
+2675 
-2686 NDASLDAGKIREIAA
+2686 
-2701 VDGQV
+2701 
-2706 LVEITEIYVNGEL
+2706 
-2719 QSSTEKELSRIEPQ
+2719 
-2733 AKKVYRGTKQ
+2733 
-2743 VSQVPDVAPIEVN
+2743 

-2769 VSTVINTKLE
+2769 VSTVINTKIE
-2779 PVVMNQSSSEPLSS
+2779 QVVMNQSSSEPFSS

-2815 EWAGII
+2815 ELAGII

>member
-16 VTVAGTVLVGACMV
+16 VTVAGTVLVGAYMV
-30 FGNSVVFADEASN
+30 FGNSVVFADETSN

-72 NSSNTIS
+72 SSSNTNS
-79 EVTSSEKAIDT
+79 EVTSSEKGIVT

-99 SEQANP
+99 SEQVNP
-105 ETGKSSPSEDVTALV
+105 EIGKSSPSEDVTALV
-120 ANNNSSVDKITSKE
+120 ANNNSSVDKISTKE
-134 DANRTLDNSI
+134 DANITLDNSK
-144 GDDRAS
+144 GEDRAS

-182 ASRIEIPEGMTAIDN
+182 ASRIEIPEGMTVIDN

-216 SIGISAFEGT
+216 SIGMSAFEGT

-252 EITIPKSV
+252 EVTIPKSV
-260 ESASYAFYGDVNLK
+260 ETASHAFYGDINLK
-274 KVIFEDG
+274 KVNFEDG

-286 PRVLHNTG
+286 SGILYNTG
-294 IEEIVLPSS
+294 LEEIVLPSS
-303 VKTIGSYAFSNS
+303 VKAIGSYAFSNN

-351 EISRYVFSDT
+351 EISSYVFSDT

-376 GTGAFEHS
+376 RDGAFTNS
-384 GLTSIELPKELTGIE
+384 GLISITLPKELTGIGRS
-399 NWAFRGTHLSA
+399 AFSGTHLSE
-410 IYLPRKLNYLGINA
+410 IYFPKQLNYLGINA
-424 FSDIGTLKEVT
+424 FSYIDTLKKVT
-435 VTSNINN
+435 VTSDINKSLD
-442 GWDYWGAPFYSSPL
+442 GWFWEGFFDASPL
-456 TTVAIEE
+456 TTVVIEE
-463 GVTEIADRMFYNQ
+463 GVTKIPAKMFYNRQ
-476 KGIMNINFPSTMKEI
+476 GIMNINFPSTMKEI
-491 GANAFEGTS
+491 ASYAFGKTS
-500 LKTVLF
+500 LKKVLL
-506 PSTVEYIGD
+506 PSALENIGER
-515 HAFGDIVTLTSI
+515 AFGDIETLTSI
-527 DVGSDLV
+527 DVGSNLV
-534 TGKNAFYGSKNL
+534 TGKNAFNGSKNL

-578 EIGKDAFSSNEQLTK
+578 EIGEDAFSSNEQLTK
-593 ILLPST
+593 LILPST

-621 MKTIPKSI
+621 MKTIPEGI

-663 PSTLKKIGRGAFKN
+663 PSTLKKIGRGAFMN

-694 EAFSYNKLSAVTLPT
+694 KAFFNNKLSAVTLPT
-709 YLKTLGDHAFSNN
+709 YLKTLGDYAFSNN

-732 LEVLGIAFVDN
+732 LEVLGTAFVDN

-752 EGLKEIRGDSYSG
+752 EGLKEIT
-765 PSAFSGTS
+765 SAFSGTS

-786 GDGAFYDLKGLAD
+786 GDRAFYNLKSLAD

-831 GRYAFS
+831 GWYAFS

-843 VVLPSQVETIGDHAF
+843 VVLPSQVETIGNHAF

-870 SLKSVANYSYNTSYI
+870 SLKSVTSSYSTRYI
-885 YNRSWNSVEWGQ
+885 YHASWKSVEWGEY
-897 GYNAIFSGDKN
+897 YNAIFSGDKN

-914 EDGISEIISELFR
+914 EDGISEIISGLFKE
-927 GTGINKIDLPSSV
+927 TGINKIDLPSSV
-940 TRIGSAAFAN
+940 TKIGSAAFAH
-950 SDLTTINLPSSLSEI
+950 SDLTTINLPPSLSEI

-1036 FADTPLKSITLPNNL
+1036 FADTPLKSITLPSNL
-1051 ISIGQNA
+1051 ITVGQNA
-1058 FSGTQLTTVVLPSKI
+1058 FSGTQLTTVTLPSKLQ
-1073 KTLENE
+1073 TLKEG
-1079 AFGEIATLASVN
+1079 AFGEISTLVSVN
-1091 IPLSLESGYNAFSNS
+1091 IPLSLKSGYEAFSNS
-1106 KKLENVII
+1106 KKLETVTF
-1114 EDGREKIPA
+1114 EDGRETIPS

-1142 IENYAFAQN
+1142 IEYSAFSQN
-1151 DYLSEIVLNN
+1151 DYLSEIILNN
-1161 ALETIDERAFANAN
+1161 ALEAIYESAFANTN
-1175 FKHVKLPDS
+1175 LKHVKLPDS

-1192 FENNHSLKEVIFPKQ
+1192 FENNHSLTEVIFPKQ

-1249 EGIQR
+1249 EGIKR

-1261 GNQLKMIELPA
+1261 GNQLKVIELPA
-1272 SLQYLGRSAFGN
+1272 SLQYLGSSAFGN

-1290 VKIKSNIELDRY
+1290 VKIKSNIELDKY

-1308 SPFTYQN
+1308 SPFSYRD
-1315 YYGDEISK
+1315 YYSDEISK

-1337 SKVSDYLFNGVTPIK
+1337 SKVSDYLFNGVTPVK

-1366 SHAFDGTSLTFL
+1366 NHAFDGTSLTFL

-1383 VETLGEYAFGNIN
+1383 VETLGEFAFGNIN

-1461 NKSIAISFDGP
+1461 NKSTAISFEDH

-1490 RAFESTDI
+1490 RAFESTEI

-1544 KLLVIPNKV
+1544 KQLVIPDKV

-1577 NIGENLIA
+1577 KIGEKLIA

-1590 TFHVVGGSY
+1590 TFHVVSGSY

-1605 ANGFKTVALGDDYKH
+1605 ANGFKTVEAGDEYKH
-1620 YNDSIVTRGHLLTTS
+1620 YNDSIVTKAILRTTS
-1635 QNLKF
+1635 QNLKL
-1640 SGDLSL
+1640 SGNLSL

-1659 TDTEI
+1659 SDTEI
-1664 VITLPDDKVSFNSAN
+1664 VITLPDDKISFNSAN

-1688 GKNKNVL
+1688 GKNKNIL

-1712 TTAEELT
+1712 TTAEELA

-1733 IQRAELLGHIN
+1733 IQRAELLGHVN
-1744 EEMPYLTINVND
+1744 EEIPYLTVNVND
-1756 YISSNSLTVSGKTK
+1756 YISSNSLTVFGRTK
-1770 PNTKIKLA
+1770 PNTKVKFYVNHAYENIP
-1778 VFDSSER
+1778 
-1785 ILETVSKE
+1785 ETTSKE
-1793 DGSYSAVVPVDVSK
+1793 DGSYRIVLPINVSQ
-1807 LSSDENSLRKIVLT
+1807 LSSDYNSLNPIYLE
-1821 VISEISRDNIIA
+1821 VISEISPDNHLS
-1833 KSKTIL
+1833 KEKTIF
-1839 YQSSAPRL
+1839 YRSSAPRL

-1875 EEFEFEVELE
+1875 EKFEFEVELE

-1899 NNKDGFVHLS
+1899 DNKDAFVYLS
-1909 RQSNPHLFK
+1909 RESNSHLFK
-1918 YKGFFDVNGIRDDF
+1918 YEGFFKGAGIGDDF

-1944 NNRDSDGDGLIDSDK
+1944 NSRDSDGDGLIDSDK

-2012 ETGVSHFN
+2012 ETGLSHFN

-2029 PKHQFYDLNI
+2029 PKHQFYDLDLTY
-2039 KSTDRSLFSNWIFV
+2039 TDKRLFSNWIFV

-2059 YKEPEIRGND
+2059 YKEPKIRGKD
-2069 KDVGLYHAT
+2069 KDVGNYHST

-2099 KPNRLLK
+2099 NPNSGPL
-2106 FGSLDNEAAWGNR
+2106 SEAVWGNR
-2119 LILNNTFLGR
+2119 LILNNTFSGR

-2189 RRVVNFNGPGFQH
+2189 RRVVNFNGPGFRH
-2202 RDDSLQR
+2202 RGDSLQR

-2221 VDELDFGNSFATIG
+2221 VDEIDFNNSFATIG
-2235 PMPNDVKVPYKK
+2235 RMPNDVKLPYKK
-2247 ETINNPE
+2247 TINNPD

-2267 DQGYRSSKSRF
+2267 DQGYRSSKARF
-2278 RDSGNYSLITD
+2278 SDSSNYPLITD

-2309 PSGTIINSVT
+2309 PSGTIMNSVT
-2319 SKALSGAQV
+2319 SNVLSGAQV
-2328 TVYYKDANG
+2328 TVYFKDANG
-2337 NEKVWNADDYSQLNP
+2337 KEKVWNADDYSQLNP

-2359 EYAWDV
+2359 EFAWDV

-2374 SKEGYVSSE
+2374 SKEGYISSE

-2412 GGSVTRDLPTTYQT
+2412 GGSVARDLPSTYQT
-2426 DVEVPLV
+2426 DVEIPLG
-2433 SPTRSG
+2433 SPARSG

-2448 SDFIGNKIDSTLFN
+2448 PDFIGNKIDSTLFN

-2495 VDDASLDAG
+2495 VDDSSLDVG
-2504 KVREVAAINGQVLVE
+2504 KIREVAAINGKVLVE
-2519 ITEIYVDGKLQSST
+2519 ITDVYVNGELQSST
-2533 EKELSRIEPQAKKV
+2533 ERELSRIEPQAKKV

-2571 IETKVRQESRVL
+2571 IETKARQESRAL
-2583 KTDKVEYVNDAS
+2583 KTDKVEYVDDSS
-2595 LDAGKIRE
+2595 LDVGKIRE
-2603 IAAVDGQV
+2603 VAAINGKV
-2611 LVEITEI
+2611 LVEITDV

-2628 EKELS
+2628 ERELS

-2642 YRGTKQVSQVP
+2642 YRGTKQVSH
-2653 DVAPIEQNKPE
+2653 
-2664 AIIETKVRQES
+2664 
-2675 RVLKTDKVEYV
+2675 
-2686 NDASLDAGKIREIAA
+2686 
-2701 VDGQV
+2701 
-2706 LVEITEIYVNGEL
+2706 
-2719 QSSTEKELSRIEPQ
+2719 
-2733 AKKVYRGTKQ
+2733 
-2743 VSQVPDVAPIEVN
+2743 VPDVAPIEVN
-2756 RIERNNITKEHQG
+2756 RIERNNITKEHPG
-2769 VSTVINTKLE
+2769 GSIVINTKLE

-2805 NTSSEYGYGF
+2805 NTSSEYSYGF
-2815 EWAGII
+2815 ELAGII

>member
-16 VTVAGTVLVGACMV
+16 VTVAGTVLVGAYMV
-30 FGNSVVFADEASN
+30 FGNSVVFADETSN

-54 TETVT
+54 TKTVT

-72 NSSNTIS
+72 SSSNTNG
-79 EVTSSEKAIDT
+79 EVTSSEKGIVT

-99 SEQANP
+99 SEQVNP
-105 ETGKSSPSEDVTALV
+105 ETGTSSPSAEVTALV

-134 DANRTLDNSI
+134 DANITLGNSI
-144 GDDRAS
+144 GEDRAS

-182 ASRIEIPEGMTAIDN
+182 ASRIEIPEGMTVIDS

-216 SIGISAFEGT
+216 SIGTSAFEGT

-240 GENAF
+240 GKNAF

-252 EITIPKSV
+252 EVIIPKSV

-351 EISRYVFSDT
+351 EISSYVFSDT

-376 GTGAFEHS
+376 RDGAFTNS
-384 GLTSIELPKELTGIE
+384 GLISITLPKELTGIGRS
-399 NWAFRGTHLSA
+399 AFSGTHLSE
-410 IYLPRKLNYLGINA
+410 IYFPKQLNYLGINA
-424 FSDIGTLKEVT
+424 FSYIDTLKKVT
-435 VTSNINN
+435 VTSDINKSWD
-442 GWDYWGAPFYSSPL
+442 GWFWEGFFDASPL
-456 TTVAIEE
+456 TTVVIEE
-463 GVTEIADRMFYNQ
+463 GVTKIPAKMFYNRQ
-476 KGIMNINFPSTMKEI
+476 GIMNINFPSTMKEI
-491 GANAFEGTS
+491 ASYAFGKTS
-500 LKTVLF
+500 LKKVLL
-506 PSTVEYIGD
+506 PSALENIGER
-515 HAFGDIVTLTSI
+515 AFGDIETLTSI
-527 DVGSDLV
+527 DVGSNLV
-534 TGKNAFYGSKNL
+534 TGKNAFNGSKNL

-578 EIGKDAFSSNEQLTK
+578 EIGEDAFSSNEQLTK
-593 ILLPST
+593 LILPST

-621 MKTIPKSI
+621 MKTIPEGI

-663 PSTLKKIGRGAFKN
+663 PSTLKKIGRGAFMN

-694 EAFSYNKLSAVTLPT
+694 KAFFNNKLSAVTLPT
-709 YLKTLGDHAFSNN
+709 YLKTLGDYAFSNN

-732 LEVLGIAFVDN
+732 LEVLGTAFVDN

-752 EGLKEIRGDSYSG
+752 EGLKEIT
-765 PSAFSGTS
+765 SAFSGTS

-786 GDGAFYDLKGLAD
+786 GNGAFYNLKGLAD
-799 ISIPENVTSIGN
+799 ISIPENVTSIGD

-819 TSIDLPANLKTI
+819 TSIDLPANLKII

-843 VVLPSQVETIGDHAF
+843 VVLPSQVETIGNHAF

-870 SLKSVANYSYNTSYI
+870 SLKSVTSSYNTSYI
-885 YNRSWNSVEWGQ
+885 YNGSWKSVEWGEY
-897 GYNAIFSGDKN
+897 YNAIFSGDKN

-914 EDGISEIISELFR
+914 EDGISEIISGLFKE
-927 GTGINKIDLPSSV
+927 TGINKIDLPSSV
-940 TRIGSAAFAN
+940 TKIGSSAFAN

-985 KIGYGAFDSVETL
+985 KIGYGAFDSVKTL
-998 DKVTLPANLKEISSK
+998 DKVILPTNLKEISSK

-1079 AFGEIATLASVN
+1079 AFGEIANLVSVN

-1142 IENYAFAQN
+1142 IENNAFAQN

-1161 ALETIDERAFANAN
+1161 ALETIDDRAFANAN
-1175 FKHVKLPDS
+1175 LKHVKLPDS

-1192 FENNHSLKEVIFPKQ
+1192 FENNHSLTEVIFSKK
-1207 LRAISENAFANTGL
+1207 LRNISENAFANTGL
-1221 TKLEVPSNIEEIN
+1221 TKLEVPSNIEEIY

-1261 GNQLKMIELPA
+1261 GNQLKVIELPA
-1272 SLQYLGRSAFGN
+1272 SLQYLGSSAFGN

-1290 VKIKSNIELDRY
+1290 VKIKSNVGHDKY
-1302 YDVNTI
+1302 YDDDTI
-1308 SPFTYQN
+1308 SPFSYRD
-1315 YYGDEISK
+1315 YYSDEISK

-1337 SKVSDYLFNGVTPIK
+1337 SKVSDYLFNGVTPVK

-1366 SHAFDGTSLTFL
+1366 AHAFEGTSLTFL

-1383 VETLGEYAFGNIN
+1383 VETLGEFAFGNIN

-1461 NKSIAISFDGP
+1461 NKSTAISFEGH

-1490 RAFESTDI
+1490 RAFESTEI

-1544 KLLVIPNKV
+1544 KQLVIPDKV

-1577 NIGENLIA
+1577 KIGEKLIA

-1590 TFHVVGGSY
+1590 TFHVVSGSY

-1605 ANGFKTVALGDDYKH
+1605 ANGFKTVEAGDEYKH
-1620 YNDSIVTRGHLLTTS
+1620 YNDSIVTKAILRTTS
-1635 QNLKF
+1635 QNLKL
-1640 SGDLSL
+1640 SGNLSL

-1659 TDTEI
+1659 SDTEI
-1664 VITLPDDKVSFNSAN
+1664 VITLPDDKISFNSAN

-1688 GKNKNVL
+1688 GKNKNIL

-1712 TTAEELT
+1712 TTAEELA
-1719 YLDIVAQIRYKENG
+1719 YLDIVAQIRYNENG
-1733 IQRAELLGHIN
+1733 IQRAELLGHVN
-1744 EEMPYLTINVND
+1744 EEIPYLTVNVND
-1756 YISSNSLTVSGKTK
+1756 YISSNSLTVFGRTK
-1770 PNTKIKLA
+1770 PNTKVKFYVNHAYENIP
-1778 VFDSSER
+1778 
-1785 ILETVSKE
+1785 ETTSKE
-1793 DGSYSAVVPVDVSK
+1793 DGSYRIVLPINVSQ
-1807 LSSDENSLRKIVLT
+1807 LSSDYNSLNPIYLE
-1821 VISEISRDNIIA
+1821 VISEISPDNHLS
-1833 KSKTIL
+1833 KEKTIF
-1839 YQSSAPRL
+1839 YRSSAPRL

-1875 EEFEFEVELE
+1875 EKFEFEVELE
-1885 NDKNVSGVS
+1885 NDKNVSRVS

-1899 NNKDGFVHLS
+1899 NNKDGVIHLS

-1918 YKGFFDVNGIRDDF
+1918 YEGFFDVNGIRDDF

-1944 NNRDSDGDGLIDSDK
+1944 NSRDSDGDGLIDSDK

-1999 SPKDLEKLLPKNG
+1999 SPKGLEGLFPKNG
-2012 ETGVSHFN
+2012 ETGVSYFN
-2020 FDELNADNK
+2020 FDSLNADKK
-2029 PKHQFYDLNI
+2029 PSYQFFDLDI
-2039 KSTDRSLFSNWIFV
+2039 ESTDKSLFSNWIFV
-2053 NQLENA
+2053 KQLEIA
-2059 YKEPEIRGND
+2059 FKEPEIAGDNPSP
-2069 KDVGLYHAT
+2069 GEYHST

-2087 RNIIVAFRGSDE
+2087 ENIIVAFRGSEE
-2099 KPNRLLK
+2099 KPNRLIKIDPL
-2106 FGSLDNEAAWGNR
+2106 GIDNEAGFGN
-2119 LILNNTFLGR
+2119 IKIPLG
-2129 NPQERAAKYQIRKI
+2129 NSPQERAAKYQINKI
-2143 IDEIRI
+2143 MEEVKL
-2149 NYPHI
+2149 NYPNI
-2154 ENLYITGHSLG
+2154 ENIYITGHSLG
-2165 GYQAVN
+2165 GYQAIN
-2171 AGDWIL
+2171 AGDRIL
-2177 EDDKLAD
+2177 EDDNLAD
-2184 IEAKL
+2184 IKNKL
-2189 RRVVNFNGPGFQH
+2189 RRVVNFNGPGFNNQEAGL
-2202 RDDSLQR
+2202 SR
-2209 ATSKGKM
+2209 AIAQGNM

-2221 VDELDFGNSFATIG
+2221 VDKIDTPNGLATIG
-2235 PMPNDVKVPYKK
+2235 QMPNDVKVPYKK
-2247 ETINNPE
+2247 TINNPD
-2254 VEVHNL
+2254 VSVHNL

-2267 DQGYRSSKSRF
+2267 DRGYRSSKLRF
-2278 RDSGNYSLITD
+2278 RDSGNYPLITD
-2289 VVEVKNY
+2289 LVEVKNY

-2319 SKALSGAQV
+2319 SKALSGAKV
-2328 TVYYKDANG
+2328 TVYFKDANG
-2337 NEKVWNADDYSQLNP
+2337 KEKVWNADDYSQLNP

-2359 EYAWDV
+2359 EFAWDV

-2374 SKEGYVSSE
+2374 SKEGYISSE

-2398 KLVPHTYSLTYNLD
+2398 KLVPKTYALTFNLG
-2412 GGSVTRDLPTTYQT
+2412 GGSVTHDLPSTYQT
-2426 DVEVPLV
+2426 DVEVSLE
-2433 SPTRSG
+2433 SPTRNG

-2448 SDFIGNKIDSTLFN
+2448 PDFIGNKIDSTLFN

-2495 VDDASLDAG
+2495 VDDASLEAG
-2504 KVREVAAINGQVLVE
+2504 KIREVAAINGKVLVE
-2519 ITEIYVDGKLQSST
+2519 ITDVYVNGELQSST
-2533 EKELSRIEPQAKKV
+2533 ERELSRIEPQAKKV

-2571 IETKVRQESRVL
+2571 IETKVRQESRAL
-2583 KTDKVEYVNDAS
+2583 KTDKVEYVDDSS
-2595 LDAGKIRE
+2595 LDVGKVRE
-2603 IAAVDGQV
+2603 VAAINGKV
-2611 LVEITEI
+2611 LVEITDI
-2618 YVNGELQSST
+2618 YVNSELQLST
-2628 EKELS
+2628 ERELS

-2642 YRGTKQVSQVP
+2642 YLGTKQVSH
-2653 DVAPIEQNKPE
+2653 
-2664 AIIETKVRQES
+2664 
-2675 RVLKTDKVEYV
+2675 
-2686 NDASLDAGKIREIAA
+2686 
-2701 VDGQV
+2701 
-2706 LVEITEIYVNGEL
+2706 
-2719 QSSTEKELSRIEPQ
+2719 
-2733 AKKVYRGTKQ
+2733 
-2743 VSQVPDVAPIEVN
+2743 VPDVAPIEVN
-2756 RIERNNITKEHQG
+2756 RIERNNITKEHPG
-2769 VSTVINTKLE
+2769 VSIAINTKLE
-2779 PVVMNQSSSEPLSS
+2779 LVVMNQSSSEPLSS
-2793 KETTIRTKGYLP
+2793 KEITIRTKGYLP
-2805 NTSSEYGYGF
+2805 NTSSEYSYGF
-2815 EWAGII
+2815 ELAGII

>member
-1 MKEVL
+1 MREVL

-16 VTVAGTVLVGACMV
+16 VTVAGTVLVGAYMV
-30 FGNSVVFADEASN
+30 FGNSVVFADETSN

-72 NSSNTIS
+72 SSSNTNS
-79 EVTSSEKAIDT
+79 EVTSSEKGIVT
-90 EEHKTNFSV
+90 EEHKTSFSV
-99 SEQANP
+99 SEQVNP
-105 ETGKSSPSEDVTALV
+105 EIGKSSPSEDVTALV
-120 ANNNSSVDKITSKE
+120 ANNNSSVDKISTKE
-134 DANRTLDNSI
+134 DANITLDNSK
-144 GDDRAS
+144 GEDRAS

-182 ASRIEIPEGMTAIDN
+182 ASRIEIPEGMTVIDN

-216 SIGISAFEGT
+216 SIGMSAFEGT

-252 EITIPKSV
+252 EVTIPKSV
-260 ESASYAFYGDVNLK
+260 ETASHAFYGDINLK
-274 KVIFEDG
+274 KVNFEDG

-286 PRVLHNTG
+286 SGILYNTG
-294 IEEIVLPSS
+294 LEEIVLPSS
-303 VKTIGSYAFSNS
+303 VKAIGSYAFSNN

-345 LPETLT
+345 LPKTLT
-351 EISRYVFSDT
+351 EISRYAFSDT
-361 PSLTHINLP
+361 SSLTHINLP

-384 GLTSIELPKELTGIE
+384 GLTSIELPKELTEIGRS
-399 NWAFRGTHLSA
+399 AFSGTHLSE
-410 IYLPRKLNYLGINA
+410 IYFPKKLNYLGINA
-424 FSDIGTLKEVT
+424 FSNIDTLKKVT
-435 VTSNINN
+435 VTSDINKS
-442 GWDYWGAPFYSSPL
+442 WDDWYWEGLFDGSPL
-456 TTVAIEE
+456 TTVVIEE
-463 GVTEIADRMFYNQ
+463 GVTKIPAKMFYNQ
-476 KGIMNINFPSTMKEI
+476 QGIVNINFPSTMKEI
-491 GANAFEGTS
+491 AGYAFKNTS

-506 PSTVEYIGD
+506 PSAIEKIGNY
-515 HAFGDIVTLTSI
+515 AFGDIVTLTSI
-527 DVGSDLV
+527 DVGSNLV
-534 TGKNAFYGSKNL
+534 TGWNAFSGSKNL

-563 ANTGITEFVV
+563 ADTGITEFVV

-578 EIGKDAFSSNEQLTK
+578 EIGKDAFSSNKQLTK
-593 ILLPST
+593 ITLPST
-599 LKTIGERAF
+599 LKTIGEGAF
-608 SNTSLKE
+608 SNTGLKE

-621 MKTIPKSI
+621 MKTIPKGI
-629 LENTQVEK
+629 LDSTQVEK

-663 PSTLKKIGRGAFKN
+663 PSTLKKIGRAAFKN

-709 YLKTLGDHAFSNN
+709 QLKTLGDNAFSNN

-727 TLPSR
+727 TLPSH
-732 LEVLGIAFVDN
+732 LEVLGTAFVDN

-752 EGLKEIRGDSYSG
+752 EGLKEIRGASYSSL
-765 PSAFSGTS
+765 SAFSGTS

-819 TSIDLPANLKTI
+819 TSVDLPANLKTI

-843 VVLPSQVETIGDHAF
+843 VVLPSQVETIGSSAF

-870 SLKSVANYSYNTSYI
+870 SLKSVTDYSISNSNI
-885 YNRSWNSVEWGQ
+885 YGTYWHDVEWGQ
-897 GYNAIFSGDKN
+897 GYNAIFLGDKN

-927 GTGINKIDLPSSV
+927 GTGIKKIDLPSSV
-940 TRIGSAAFAN
+940 TKIGSAAFAH
-950 SDLTTINLPSSLSEI
+950 SDLTTINLPPSLSEI

-1036 FADTPLKSITLPNNL
+1036 FADTPLKSITLPSNL
-1051 ISIGQNA
+1051 ITVGQNA
-1058 FSGTQLTTVVLPSKI
+1058 FSGTQLTTVTLPSKLQ
-1073 KTLENE
+1073 TLKEG
-1079 AFGEIATLASVN
+1079 AFGEISTLVSVN
-1091 IPLSLESGYNAFSNS
+1091 IPLSLKSGYEAFSNS
-1106 KKLENVII
+1106 KKLETVTF
-1114 EDGREKIPA
+1114 EDGRETIPS
-1123 GLLSNIGI
+1123 GLLKNIGI

-1142 IENYAFAQN
+1142 IEYSAFAQN
-1151 DYLSEIVLNN
+1151 DYLSEIILNN
-1161 ALETIDERAFANAN
+1161 ALEAIYESAFANTN
-1175 FKHVKLPDS
+1175 LKHVKLPDS

-1192 FENNHSLKEVIFPKQ
+1192 FENNHSLTEVIFPKQ

-1249 EGIQR
+1249 EGIKR

-1261 GNQLKMIELPA
+1261 GNQLKVIELPA
-1272 SLQYLGRSAFGN
+1272 SLQYLGSSAFGN

-1290 VKIKSNIELDRY
+1290 VKIKSNIELDKY

-1308 SPFTYQN
+1308 SPFSYRD
-1315 YYGDEISK
+1315 YYSDEISK

-1337 SKVSDYLFNGVTPIK
+1337 SKVSDYLFNGVTPVK

-1366 SHAFDGTSLTFL
+1366 NHAFDGTSLTFL

-1383 VETLGEYAFGNIN
+1383 VETLGEFAFGNIN

-1461 NKSIAISFDGP
+1461 NKSTAISFEGP

-1490 RAFESTDI
+1490 RAFESTEID
-1498 GYYDIPDTVSEIG
+1498 YYDIPDTVSEIG

-1544 KLLVIPNKV
+1544 KLLVIPDKV

-1605 ANGFKTVALGDDYKH
+1605 ANGFKTIALGDDYKH
-1620 YNDSIVTRGHLLTTS
+1620 YNDSIVIRGHLLTTS

-1659 TDTEI
+1659 SDTEI

-1695 TLKDINSL
+1695 TLKNINSL

-1770 PNTKIKLA
+1770 PNTKIKLF
-1778 VFDSSER
+1778 VKDSSER

-1807 LSSDENSLRKIVLT
+1807 LSSDEKSLRNILLT
-1821 VISEISRDNIIA
+1821 VYSEISRDNIIA

-1839 YQSSAPRL
+1839 YHSSAPRL

-1875 EEFEFEVELE
+1875 EKFEFEVELE
-1885 NDKNVSGVS
+1885 NDKNVSRVS

-1899 NNKDGFVHLS
+1899 NNKDGVIHLS

-1918 YKGFFDVNGIRDDF
+1918 YEGFFDVNGIRDDF
-1932 IPKDFVIKVETL
+1932 IPKDFVIKVETVT
-1944 NNRDSDGDGLIDSDK
+1944 NRDSDGDGLIDSDK
-1959 LKETDKVVI
+1959 VKETDKFVI
-1968 SNYNPIIADKHNN
+1968 SEDNPVIADTNN
-1981 SWDVSDRDLLI
+1981 DNWDVSDRDLLI

-1999 SPKDLEKLLPKNG
+1999 SPKELEGLLPKNG
-2012 ETGVSHFN
+2012 ETGLSSFN
-2020 FDELNADNK
+2020 FDSLNGDKK
-2029 PKHQFYDLNI
+2029 PSYQFYDLDI
-2039 KSTDRSLFSNWIFV
+2039 KSTDKRLFSNWIFV
-2053 NQLENA
+2053 KQLQNA
-2059 YKEPEIRGND
+2059 FKEPEIAGD
-2069 KDVGLYHAT
+2069 DQFVSDYHST

-2087 RNIIVAFRGSDE
+2087 KNIIVAFRGSEE
-2099 KPNRLLK
+2099 KSD
-2106 FGSLDNEAAWGNR
+2106 SLFQDFPDNEAVWGNR
-2119 LILNNTFLGR
+2119 LILNGR

-2143 IDEIRI
+2143 IEEIRL
-2149 NYPHI
+2149 NYPHF
-2154 ENLYITGHSLG
+2154 ENIYITGHSLG

-2189 RRVVNFNGPGFQH
+2189 RRVVNFNGPGFTNRQ
-2202 RDDSLQR
+2202 DSLDR
-2209 ATSKGKM
+2209 ATTKGKM

-2221 VDELDFGNSFATIG
+2221 VDKIDLINGGATIG
-2235 PMPNDVKVPYKK
+2235 QMPNDVKVPYKK
-2247 ETINNPE
+2247 TINNPD
-2254 VEVHNL
+2254 VSVHNL

-2267 DQGYRSSKSRF
+2267 DRGYRSSKLRF
-2278 RDSGNYSLITD
+2278 RDSGNYPLITD
-2289 VVEVKNY
+2289 LVEVKNY

-2309 PSGTIINSVT
+2309 PSGTIMNSVT
-2319 SKALSGAQV
+2319 SKALSGAKV
-2328 TVYYKDANG
+2328 TVYFKDANG
-2337 NEKVWNADDYSQLNP
+2337 KEKVWNADDYSQLNP

-2359 EYAWDV
+2359 EFAWDV

-2374 SKEGYVSSE
+2374 SKEGYISSE

-2412 GGSVTRDLPTTYQT
+2412 GGSVARDLPSTYQT
-2426 DVEVPLV
+2426 DVEIPLG
-2433 SPTRSG
+2433 SPARSG

-2448 SDFIGNKIDSTLFN
+2448 PDFIGNKIDSTLFN

-2481 RQESRVITTDKVEY
+2481 RQESRIITTDKVEY
-2495 VDDASLDAG
+2495 VDDASLEAG
-2504 KVREVAAINGQVLVE
+2504 KIREVAAINGKVLVE
-2519 ITEIYVDGKLQSST
+2519 ITDVYVNGELQSST
-2533 EKELSRIEPQAKKV
+2533 ERELSRIEPQAKKV

-2571 IETKVRQESRVL
+2571 IETKVRQESRAL
-2583 KTDKVEYVNDAS
+2583 KTDKVEYVDDSS
-2595 LDAGKIRE
+2595 LDVGKVRE
-2603 IAAVDGQV
+2603 VAAINGKV
-2611 LVEITEI
+2611 LVEITDV

-2628 EKELS
+2628 ERELS
-2633 RIEPQAKKV
+2633 RIEPQSKKV
-2642 YRGTKQVSQVP
+2642 YRGTKQVSH
-2653 DVAPIEQNKPE
+2653 
-2664 AIIETKVRQES
+2664 
-2675 RVLKTDKVEYV
+2675 
-2686 NDASLDAGKIREIAA
+2686 
-2701 VDGQV
+2701 
-2706 LVEITEIYVNGEL
+2706 
-2719 QSSTEKELSRIEPQ
+2719 
-2733 AKKVYRGTKQ
+2733 
-2743 VSQVPDVAPIEVN
+2743 VPDVAPIEVN
-2756 RIERNNITKEHQG
+2756 RIERNNITKEHPE
-2769 VSTVINTKLE
+2769 SSIVINTKLE

-2805 NTSSEYGYGF
+2805 NTSSEYSYGF
-2815 EWAGII
+2815 ELAGII

>member
-16 VTVAGTVLVGACMV
+16 VTVAGTVLVGAYMV
-30 FGNSVVFADEASN
+30 FGNSVVFADETSN

-54 TETVT
+54 TKTVT

-72 NSSNTIS
+72 SSSNTNG
-79 EVTSSEKAIDT
+79 EVTSSEKGIVT

-99 SEQANP
+99 SEQVNP
-105 ETGKSSPSEDVTALV
+105 ETGTSSPSAEVTALV

-134 DANRTLDNSI
+134 DANITLGNSI
-144 GDDRAS
+144 GEDRAS

-182 ASRIEIPEGMTAIDN
+182 ASRIEIPEGMTVIDS

-216 SIGISAFEGT
+216 SIGTSAFEGT

-240 GENAF
+240 GKNAF

-252 EITIPKSV
+252 EVIIPKSV

-351 EISRYVFSDT
+351 EISSYVFSDT

-376 GTGAFEHS
+376 RDGAFTNS
-384 GLTSIELPKELTGIE
+384 GLISITLPKELTGIGRS
-399 NWAFRGTHLSA
+399 AFSGTHLSE
-410 IYLPRKLNYLGINA
+410 IYFPKQLNYLGINA
-424 FSDIGTLKEVT
+424 FSYIDTLKKVT
-435 VTSNINN
+435 VTSDINKSWD
-442 GWDYWGAPFYSSPL
+442 GWFWEGFFDASPL
-456 TTVAIEE
+456 TTVVIEE
-463 GVTEIADRMFYNQ
+463 GVTKIPAKMFYNRQ
-476 KGIMNINFPSTMKEI
+476 GIMNINFPSTMKEI
-491 GANAFEGTS
+491 ASYAFGKTS
-500 LKTVLF
+500 LKKVLL
-506 PSTVEYIGD
+506 PSALENIGER
-515 HAFGDIVTLTSI
+515 AFGDIETLTSI
-527 DVGSDLV
+527 DVGSNLV
-534 TGKNAFYGSKNL
+534 TGKNAFNGSKNL

-578 EIGKDAFSSNEQLTK
+578 EIGEDAFSSNEQLTK
-593 ILLPST
+593 LILPST

-621 MKTIPKSI
+621 MKTIPEGI

-663 PSTLKKIGRGAFKN
+663 PSTLKKIGRGAFMN

-694 EAFSYNKLSAVTLPT
+694 KAFFNNKLSAVTLPT
-709 YLKTLGDHAFSNN
+709 YLKTLGDYAFSNN

-732 LEVLGIAFVDN
+732 LEVLGTAFVDN

-752 EGLKEIRGDSYSG
+752 EGLKEIT
-765 PSAFSGTS
+765 SAFSGTS

-786 GDGAFYDLKGLAD
+786 GNGAFYNLKGLAD
-799 ISIPENVTSIGN
+799 ISIPENVTSIGD

-819 TSIDLPANLKTI
+819 TSIDLPANLKII

-843 VVLPSQVETIGDHAF
+843 VVLPSQVETIGNHAF

-870 SLKSVANYSYNTSYI
+870 SLKSVTSSYNTSYI
-885 YNRSWNSVEWGQ
+885 YNGSWKSVEWGEY
-897 GYNAIFSGDKN
+897 YNAIFSGDKN

-914 EDGISEIISELFR
+914 EDGISEIISGLFKE
-927 GTGINKIDLPSSV
+927 TGINKIDLPSSV
-940 TRIGSAAFAN
+940 TKIGSSAFAN

-985 KIGYGAFDSVETL
+985 KIGYGAFDSVKTL
-998 DKVTLPANLKEISSK
+998 DKVILPTNLKEISSK

-1079 AFGEIATLASVN
+1079 AFGEIANLVSVN

-1142 IENYAFAQN
+1142 IENNAFAQN

-1161 ALETIDERAFANAN
+1161 ALETIDDRAFANAN
-1175 FKHVKLPDS
+1175 LKHVKLPDS

-1192 FENNHSLKEVIFPKQ
+1192 FENNHSLTEVIFSKK
-1207 LRAISENAFANTGL
+1207 LRNISENAFANTGL
-1221 TKLEVPSNIEEIN
+1221 TKLEVPSNIEEIY

-1261 GNQLKMIELPA
+1261 GNQLKVIELPA
-1272 SLQYLGRSAFGN
+1272 SLQYLGSSAFGN

-1290 VKIKSNIELDRY
+1290 VKIKSNVGHDKY
-1302 YDVNTI
+1302 YDDDTI
-1308 SPFTYQN
+1308 SPFSYRD
-1315 YYGDEISK
+1315 YYSDEISK

-1337 SKVSDYLFNGVTPIK
+1337 SKVSDYLFNGVTPVK

-1366 SHAFDGTSLTFL
+1366 AHAFEGTSLTFL

-1383 VETLGEYAFGNIN
+1383 VETLGEFAFGNIN

-1461 NKSIAISFDGP
+1461 NKSTAISFEGH

-1490 RAFESTDI
+1490 RAFESTEI

-1544 KLLVIPNKV
+1544 KQLVIPDKV

-1577 NIGENLIA
+1577 KIGEKLIA

-1590 TFHVVGGSY
+1590 TFHVVSGSY

-1605 ANGFKTVALGDDYKH
+1605 ANGFKTVEAGDEYKH
-1620 YNDSIVTRGHLLTTS
+1620 YNDSIVTKAILRTTS
-1635 QNLKF
+1635 QNLKL
-1640 SGDLSL
+1640 SGNLSL

-1659 TDTEI
+1659 SDTEI
-1664 VITLPDDKVSFNSAN
+1664 VITLPDDKISFNSAN

-1688 GKNKNVL
+1688 GKNKNIL

-1712 TTAEELT
+1712 TTAEELA
-1719 YLDIVAQIRYKENG
+1719 YLDIVAQIRYNENG
-1733 IQRAELLGHIN
+1733 IQRAELLGHVN
-1744 EEMPYLTINVND
+1744 EEIPYLTVNVND
-1756 YISSNSLTVSGKTK
+1756 YISSNSLTVFGRTK
-1770 PNTKIKLA
+1770 PNTKVKFYVNHAYENIP
-1778 VFDSSER
+1778 
-1785 ILETVSKE
+1785 ETTSKE
-1793 DGSYSAVVPVDVSK
+1793 DGSYRIVLPINVSQ
-1807 LSSDENSLRKIVLT
+1807 LSSDYNSLNPIYLE
-1821 VISEISRDNIIA
+1821 VISEISPDNHLS
-1833 KSKTIL
+1833 KEKTIF
-1839 YQSSAPRL
+1839 YRSSAPRL

-1875 EEFEFEVELE
+1875 EKFEFEVELE
-1885 NDKNVSGVS
+1885 NDKNVSRVS

-1899 NNKDGFVHLS
+1899 NNKDGVIHLS

-1918 YKGFFDVNGIRDDF
+1918 YEGFFDVNGIRDDF

-1944 NNRDSDGDGLIDSDK
+1944 NSRDSDGDGLIDSDK

-1999 SPKDLEKLLPKNG
+1999 SPKGLEGLFPKNG
-2012 ETGVSHFN
+2012 ETGVSYFN
-2020 FDELNADNK
+2020 FDSLNADKK
-2029 PKHQFYDLNI
+2029 PSYQFFDLDI
-2039 KSTDRSLFSNWIFV
+2039 ESTDKSLFSNWIFV
-2053 NQLENA
+2053 KQLEIA
-2059 YKEPEIRGND
+2059 FKEPEIAGDNPSP
-2069 KDVGLYHAT
+2069 GEYHST

-2087 RNIIVAFRGSDE
+2087 ENIIVAFRGSEE
-2099 KPNRLLK
+2099 KPNRLIKIDPL
-2106 FGSLDNEAAWGNR
+2106 GIDNEAGFGN
-2119 LILNNTFLGR
+2119 IKIPLG
-2129 NPQERAAKYQIRKI
+2129 NSPQERAAKYQINKI
-2143 IDEIRI
+2143 MEEVKL
-2149 NYPHI
+2149 NYPNI
-2154 ENLYITGHSLG
+2154 ENIYITGHSLG
-2165 GYQAVN
+2165 GYQAIN
-2171 AGDWIL
+2171 AGDRIL
-2177 EDDKLAD
+2177 EDDNLAD
-2184 IEAKL
+2184 IKNKL
-2189 RRVVNFNGPGFQH
+2189 RRVVNFNGPGFNNQEAGL
-2202 RDDSLQR
+2202 SR
-2209 ATSKGKM
+2209 AIAQGNM

-2221 VDELDFGNSFATIG
+2221 VDKIDTPNGLATIG
-2235 PMPNDVKVPYKK
+2235 QMPNDVKVPYKK
-2247 ETINNPE
+2247 TINNPD
-2254 VEVHNL
+2254 VSVHNL

-2267 DQGYRSSKSRF
+2267 DRGYRSSKLRF
-2278 RDSGNYSLITD
+2278 RDSGNYPLITD
-2289 VVEVKNY
+2289 LVEVKNY

-2319 SKALSGAQV
+2319 SKALSGAKV
-2328 TVYYKDANG
+2328 TVYFKDANG
-2337 NEKVWNADDYSQLNP
+2337 KEKVWNADDYSQLNP

-2359 EYAWDV
+2359 EFAWDV

-2374 SKEGYVSSE
+2374 SKEGYISSE

-2398 KLVPHTYSLTYNLD
+2398 KLVPKTYALTFNLG
-2412 GGSVTRDLPTTYQT
+2412 GGSVTHDLPSTYQT
-2426 DVEVPLV
+2426 DVEVSLE
-2433 SPTRSG
+2433 SPTRNG

-2448 SDFIGNKIDSTLFN
+2448 PDFIGNKIDSTLFN

-2495 VDDASLDAG
+2495 VDDASLEAG
-2504 KVREVAAINGQVLVE
+2504 KIREVAAINGKVLVE
-2519 ITEIYVDGKLQSST
+2519 ITDVYVNGELQSST
-2533 EKELSRIEPQAKKV
+2533 ERELSRIEPQAKKV

-2571 IETKVRQESRVL
+2571 IETKVRQESRAL
-2583 KTDKVEYVNDAS
+2583 KTDKVEYVDDSS
-2595 LDAGKIRE
+2595 LDVGKVRE
-2603 IAAVDGQV
+2603 VAAINGKV
-2611 LVEITEI
+2611 LVEITDI
-2618 YVNGELQSST
+2618 YVNSELQLST

-2642 YRGTKQVSQVP
+2642 YRGTKQVSHVP
-2653 DVAPIEQNKPE
+2653 DVAPMENNKPE
-2664 AIIETKVRQES
+2664 VIIETKVRQES
-2675 RVLKTDKVEYV
+2675 RVLKTDKIEYV
-2686 NDASLDAGKIREIAA
+2686 DDSSLDAGKVREVVAIN
-2701 VDGQV
+2701 GKV
-2706 LVEITEIYVNGEL
+2706 LVEITDVYVNDEL
-2719 QSSTEKELSRIEPQ
+2719 QLSTEKELSRIEPQ

-2743 VSQVPDVAPIEVN
+2743 VSYVPDIAPIEII

-2769 VSTVINTKLE
+2769 VSTVINTKIE
-2779 PVVMNQSSSEPLSS
+2779 QVVMNQSSSEPFSS

-2815 EWAGII
+2815 ELAGII

>member
-16 VTVAGTVLVGACMV
+16 VTVAGTVLVGAYMV
-30 FGNSVVFADEASN
+30 FGNSVVFADETSN

-54 TETVT
+54 TKTVT

-72 NSSNTIS
+72 SSSNTNG
-79 EVTSSEKAIDT
+79 EVTSSEKGIVT

-99 SEQANP
+99 SEQVNP
-105 ETGKSSPSEDVTALV
+105 ETGTSSPSAEVTALV

-134 DANRTLDNSI
+134 DANITLGNSI
-144 GDDRAS
+144 GEDRAS

-182 ASRIEIPEGMTAIDN
+182 ASRIEIPEGMTVIDS

-216 SIGISAFEGT
+216 SIGTSAFEGT

-240 GENAF
+240 GKNAF

-252 EITIPKSV
+252 EVIIPKSV

-351 EISRYVFSDT
+351 EISSYVFSDT

-376 GTGAFEHS
+376 RDGAFTNS
-384 GLTSIELPKELTGIE
+384 GLISITLPKELTGIGRS
-399 NWAFRGTHLSA
+399 AFSGTHLSE
-410 IYLPRKLNYLGINA
+410 IYFPKQLNYLGINA
-424 FSDIGTLKEVT
+424 FSYIDTLKKVT
-435 VTSNINN
+435 VTSDINKSWD
-442 GWDYWGAPFYSSPL
+442 GWFWEGFFDASPL
-456 TTVAIEE
+456 TTVVIEE
-463 GVTEIADRMFYNQ
+463 GVTKIPAKMFYNRQ
-476 KGIMNINFPSTMKEI
+476 GIMNINFPSTMKEI
-491 GANAFEGTS
+491 ASYAFGKTS
-500 LKTVLF
+500 LKKVLL
-506 PSTVEYIGD
+506 PSALENIGER
-515 HAFGDIVTLTSI
+515 AFGDIETLTSI
-527 DVGSDLV
+527 DVGSNLV
-534 TGKNAFYGSKNL
+534 TGKNAFNGSKNL

-578 EIGKDAFSSNEQLTK
+578 EIGEDAFSSNEQLTK
-593 ILLPST
+593 LILPST

-621 MKTIPKSI
+621 MKTIPEGI

-663 PSTLKKIGRGAFKN
+663 PSTLKKIGRGAFMN

-694 EAFSYNKLSAVTLPT
+694 KAFFNNKLSAVTLPT
-709 YLKTLGDHAFSNN
+709 YLKTLGDYAFSNN

-732 LEVLGIAFVDN
+732 LEVLGTAFVDN

-752 EGLKEIRGDSYSG
+752 EGLKEIT
-765 PSAFSGTS
+765 SAFSGTS

-786 GDGAFYDLKGLAD
+786 GNGAFYNLKGLAD
-799 ISIPENVTSIGN
+799 ISIPENVTSIGD

-819 TSIDLPANLKTI
+819 TSIDLPANLKII

-843 VVLPSQVETIGDHAF
+843 VVLPSQVETIGNHAF

-870 SLKSVANYSYNTSYI
+870 SLKSVTSSYNTSYI
-885 YNRSWNSVEWGQ
+885 YNGSWKSVEWGEY
-897 GYNAIFSGDKN
+897 YNAIFSGDKN

-914 EDGISEIISELFR
+914 EDGISEIISGLFKE
-927 GTGINKIDLPSSV
+927 TGINKIDLPSSV
-940 TRIGSAAFAN
+940 TKIGSSAFAN

-985 KIGYGAFDSVETL
+985 KIGYGAFDSVKTL
-998 DKVTLPANLKEISSK
+998 DKVILPTNLKEISSK

-1079 AFGEIATLASVN
+1079 AFGEIANLVSVN

-1142 IENYAFAQN
+1142 IENNAFAQN

-1161 ALETIDERAFANAN
+1161 ALETIDDRAFANAN
-1175 FKHVKLPDS
+1175 LKHVKLPDS

-1192 FENNHSLKEVIFPKQ
+1192 FENNHSLTEVIFPKQ

-1249 EGIQR
+1249 EGIKR

-1261 GNQLKMIELPA
+1261 GNQLKVIELPA
-1272 SLQYLGRSAFGN
+1272 SLQYLGSSAFGN

-1290 VKIKSNIELDRY
+1290 VKIKSNIELDKY

-1308 SPFTYQN
+1308 SPFSYRD
-1315 YYGDEISK
+1315 YYSDEISK

-1337 SKVSDYLFNGVTPIK
+1337 SKVSDYLFNGVTPVK

-1366 SHAFDGTSLTFL
+1366 NHAFDGTSLTFL

-1383 VETLGEYAFGNIN
+1383 VETLGEFAFGNIN

-1461 NKSIAISFDGP
+1461 NKSTAISFEGP

-1490 RAFESTDI
+1490 RAFESTEID
-1498 GYYDIPDTVSEIG
+1498 YYDIPDTVSEIG

-1527 SELKALKGYL
+1527 SELQALKGYL

-1544 KLLVIPNKV
+1544 KLLVIPDKV

-1620 YNDSIVTRGHLLTTS
+1620 YNDSIVTRAHLLTTS

-1659 TDTEI
+1659 SDTEI
-1664 VITLPDDKVSFNSAN
+1664 VITLPDDKVSFNSEN

-1778 VFDSSER
+1778 VIDSSER

-1807 LSSDENSLRKIVLT
+1807 LSSDENSLRKILLT

-1839 YQSSAPRL
+1839 YHSSAPRL

-1875 EEFEFEVELE
+1875 EKFEFEVELE
-1885 NDKNVSGVS
+1885 NDKNVSRVS

-1899 NNKDGFVHLS
+1899 NNKDGVIHLS

-1918 YKGFFDVNGIRDDF
+1918 YEGFFDVNGIRDDF

-1944 NNRDSDGDGLIDSDK
+1944 NSRDSDGDGLIDSDK

-1968 SNYNPIIADKHNN
+1968 SNDNPIIADKHNN

-1999 SPKDLEKLLPKNG
+1999 SPKGLEGLFPKNG
-2012 ETGVSHFN
+2012 ETGLSYFN
-2020 FDELNADNK
+2020 FDSLNGDQK
-2029 PKHQFYDLNI
+2029 PSYQFYDLDI
-2039 KSTDRSLFSNWIFV
+2039 KSTDKSLFSNWIFV
-2053 NQLENA
+2053 KQLQNA
-2059 YKEPEIRGND
+2059 FKEPEIAGDD
-2069 KDVGLYHAT
+2069 KFVGDYHST

-2087 RNIIVAFRGSDE
+2087 KNIIVAFRGSE
-2099 KPNRLLK
+2099 EVGEAFPGNKLVPN
-2106 FGSLDNEAAWGNR
+2106 A
-2119 LILNNTFLGR
+2119 R

-2143 IDEIRI
+2143 IEEIKL
-2149 NYPHI
+2149 NYPHF
-2154 ENLYITGHSLG
+2154 ENIYITGHSLG

-2177 EDDKLAD
+2177 EDDKLSD
-2184 IEAKL
+2184 IEGKL
-2189 RRVVNFNGPGFQH
+2189 RRVLNFNGPGFNNQEAGL
-2202 RDDSLQR
+2202 SR
-2209 ATSKGKM
+2209 ARAKGNM

-2221 VDELDFGNSFATIG
+2221 VDEINLLNGGATIG
-2235 PMPNDVKVPYKK
+2235 QMPNDVKVPYKK
-2247 ETINNPE
+2247 TIHHIDNRLFGIDIS
-2254 VEVHNL
+2254 VHNL

-2267 DQGYRSSKSRF
+2267 EQGYRSSKARF
-2278 RDSGNYSLITD
+2278 IGNYPLIND
-2289 VVEVKNY
+2289 VVEVKDY
-2296 LLTLPESPNYVID
+2296 LLTLPESLNYVID
-2309 PSGTIINSVT
+2309 PSGTVINSIT
-2319 SKALSGAQV
+2319 SKTLSGVQV
-2328 TVYYKDANG
+2328 TVYYKDADG
-2337 NEKVWNADDYSQLNP
+2337 KEKVWNADDYSQLNP
-2352 VLTSVNG
+2352 VLTSING

-2374 SKEGYVSSE
+2374 SKEGYDSSE

-2398 KLVPHTYSLTYNLD
+2398 KLVPHTYALTYDLG
-2412 GGSVTRDLPTTYQT
+2412 GGSVTRALPSTYQT
-2426 DVEVPLV
+2426 DVEIPLG
-2433 SPTRSG
+2433 SPARSG

-2448 SDFIGNKIDSTLFN
+2448 PDFIGNKIDSTLFN

-2495 VDDASLDAG
+2495 VDDASLEAG
-2504 KVREVAAINGQVLVE
+2504 KIREVAAINGKVLVE
-2519 ITEIYVDGKLQSST
+2519 ITDVYVNGELQSST
-2533 EKELSRIEPQAKKV
+2533 ERELSRIEPQAKKV

-2571 IETKVRQESRVL
+2571 IETKVRQESRALKIDKVEYVDDSSLDVGKVREVAAINGKVLVEITDIYVNSELQLSTERELSRIEPQAKKVYRGTKQVSHVPDVAPMENNKPEVIIETKVRQESRVL
-2583 KTDKVEYVNDAS
+2583 KTDKIEYVDDSS
-2595 LDAGKIRE
+2595 LDAGKVRE
-2603 IAAVDGQV
+2603 VVAINGKV
-2611 LVEITEI
+2611 LVEITDV
-2618 YVNGELQSST
+2618 YVNDELQLST

-2642 YRGTKQVSQVP
+2642 YRGTKQVSYVP
-2653 DVAPIEQNKPE
+2653 DIAPIE
-2664 AIIETKVRQES
+2664 II
-2675 RVLKTDKVEYV
+2675 
-2686 NDASLDAGKIREIAA
+2686 
-2701 VDGQV
+2701 
-2706 LVEITEIYVNGEL
+2706 
-2719 QSSTEKELSRIEPQ
+2719 
-2733 AKKVYRGTKQ
+2733 
-2743 VSQVPDVAPIEVN
+2743 

-2769 VSTVINTKLE
+2769 VSTVINTKIE
-2779 PVVMNQSSSEPLSS
+2779 QVVMNQSSSEPFSS

-2815 EWAGII
+2815 ELAGII

>member
-59 SGYSDVVLPHSIE
+59 SGYGDVVLPHSIE

-99 SEQANP
+99 SEQVNP

-424 FSDIGTLKEVT
+424 FSDIGTLKDVT

-593 ILLPST
+593 IILPST

-694 EAFSYNKLSAVTLPT
+694 EAFSYNKLSAVILPT
-709 YLKTLGDHAFSNN
+709 HLKTLGDSSFSNN

-727 TLPSR
+727 TLPSN
-732 LEVLGIAFVDN
+732 LEVLGTAFVDN
-743 SELSKITFS
+743 SSLSKITFS
-752 EGLKEIRGDSYSG
+752 EGLKEIKGSSNLRL
-765 PSAFSGTS
+765 SAFSGTA

-786 GDGAFYDLKGLAD
+786 GDGAFYNLNGLAD
-799 ISIPENVTSIGN
+799 IVIPENVTSIGD

-819 TSIDLPANLKTI
+819 TFIDLPANLKTI
-831 GRYAFS
+831 GWFAFS

-843 VVLPSQVETIGDHAF
+843 VDIPIQVETIGGCAF
-858 SIESLESVHIPK
+858 SIDTLESVHIPK
-870 SLKSVANYSYNTSYI
+870 SLKSVNNGYNNSSYI
-885 YNRSWNSVEWGQ
+885 YGKAWGELEYY
-897 GYNAIFSGDKN
+897 GHNAIFLGAKN

-914 EDGISEIISELFR
+914 EAGISEIISDLFR
-927 GTGINKIDLPSSV
+927 ETGINKIDLPSSV
-940 TRIGSAAFAN
+940 TKIGSAAFAN

-971 NTKLKEITIPDSVE
+971 HTKLKEITIPDSVE
-985 KIGYGAFDSVETL
+985 KIGYGAFDSVKTL

-1079 AFGEIATLASVN
+1079 AFGEIATLVSVN

-1142 IENYAFAQN
+1142 IEKYAFAQN

-1161 ALETIDERAFANAN
+1161 ALETIDERAFANTN
-1175 FKHVKLPDS
+1175 LKHVKLPDS

-1261 GNQLKMIELPA
+1261 GNQLKVIELPA

-1423 RNKIEGI
+1423 RNKIEGT

-1461 NKSIAISFDGP
+1461 NKSIAISFEGP

-1485 TKIDS
+1485 TKIHS

-1544 KLLVIPNKV
+1544 KLLVIPDKV

-1590 TFHVVGGSY
+1590 TFHVEVGSY

-1635 QNLKF
+1635 QNQKF
-1640 SGDLSL
+1640 SGNLSL

-1659 TDTEI
+1659 SDTEI
-1664 VITLPDDKVSFNSAN
+1664 VITLPDDKISFNSKN

-1688 GKNKNVL
+1688 GKNKNIL

-1733 IQRAELLGHIN
+1733 IQRAELLGHVN

-1756 YISSNSLTVSGKTK
+1756 YISSDSLTVSGKTK
-1770 PNTKIKLA
+1770 PNTKIKLF
-1778 VFDSSER
+1778 VKDSSER
-1785 ILETVSKE
+1785 MLETVSKE

-1807 LSSDENSLRKIVLT
+1807 LSSDGNSLRKIFLT

-1875 EEFEFEVELE
+1875 EKFEFEVELE
-1885 NDKNVSGVS
+1885 NDKNVSRVS

-1899 NNKDGFVHLS
+1899 NNKDGVIHLS

-1918 YKGFFDVNGIRDDF
+1918 YEGFFDVNGIRDDF

-1944 NNRDSDGDGLIDSDK
+1944 NSRDSDGDGLIDSDK

-1999 SPKDLEKLLPKNG
+1999 SPKGLEGLFPKNG
-2012 ETGVSHFN
+2012 ETGVSYFN
-2020 FDELNADNK
+2020 FDSLNADKK
-2029 PKHQFYDLNI
+2029 PSYQFFDLDI
-2039 KSTDRSLFSNWIFV
+2039 ESTDKSLFSNWIFV
-2053 NQLENA
+2053 KQLEIA
-2059 YKEPEIRGND
+2059 FKEPKIAGDNPSPGE
-2069 KDVGLYHAT
+2069 YHST

-2087 RNIIVAFRGSDE
+2087 ENIIVAFRGSEE
-2099 KPNRLLK
+2099 KPNRLIK
-2106 FGSLDNEAAWGNR
+2106 FDPLGLDTEAVLGN
-2119 LILNNTFLGR
+2119 IKIPLG
-2129 NPQERAAKYQIRKI
+2129 NSPQERAAKYQINKI
-2143 IDEIRI
+2143 MEEVKL
-2149 NYPHI
+2149 NYPNI
-2154 ENLYITGHSLG
+2154 ENIYITGHSLG
-2165 GYQAVN
+2165 GYQAIN

-2177 EDDKLAD
+2177 EDDNLAD
-2184 IEAKL
+2184 IKDKL
-2189 RRVVNFNGPGFQH
+2189 RRVVNFNGPGFNSQEAGL
-2202 RDDSLQR
+2202 SR
-2209 ATSKGKM
+2209 AIAQGNM

-2221 VDELDFGNSFATIG
+2221 VDKINIPNGGATIG
-2235 PMPNDVKVPYKK
+2235 QMPNDVKVPYKK
-2247 ETINNPE
+2247 TINNPD
-2254 VEVHNL
+2254 VSVHNL

-2267 DQGYRSSKSRF
+2267 DRGYRSSKSRF

-2289 VVEVKNY
+2289 LVEVKNY

-2319 SKALSGAQV
+2319 SRVLSGAQV
-2328 TVYYKDANG
+2328 SVYFKDANG

-2359 EYAWDV
+2359 EFAWDV

-2398 KLVPHTYSLTYNLD
+2398 KLVPHTYALTYNLG
-2412 GGSVTRDLPTTYQT
+2412 GGSVTRTLPSTYQT
-2426 DVEVPLV
+2426 DVEIPLG
-2433 SPTRSG
+2433 SPARSG

-2448 SDFIGNKIDSTLFN
+2448 PDFIGNKIDSTLFN

-2504 KVREVAAINGQVLVE
+2504 KVREVAAINGKVLVE
-2519 ITEIYVDGKLQSST
+2519 ITDVYVNGELQSST

-2583 KTDKVEYVNDAS
+2583 KTDKVEYVNDTS

-2603 IAAVDGQV
+2603 VAAVDGQV

-2618 YVNGELQSST
+2618 YANGELQSST

-2733 AKKVYRGTKQ
+2733 SKKVYGGTKQ

-2779 PVVMNQSSSEPLSS
+2779 PVVMNQSSSEPRSS

-2815 EWAGII
+2815 ELAGII

-2830 ISNKRKKNIKN
+2830 ISNKRKKNIKS

>member
-59 SGYSDVVLPHSIE
+59 SGYSDVELPHSIE
-72 NSSNTIS
+72 NSSNTNS
-79 EVTSSEKAIDT
+79 EVTSSEKARDT

-99 SEQANP
+99 SEQVNP
-105 ETGKSSPSEDVTALV
+105 ETGTSSPSEDVTALV

-182 ASRIEIPEGMTAIDN
+182 ASRIEIPEGMTVIDN
-197 NAFKNNTKLKEVI
+197 NAFKNNSKLKEVI

-252 EITIPKSV
+252 EVTIPKSV
-260 ESASYAFYGDVNLK
+260 ETASHAFSGDVNLK

-286 PRVLHNTG
+286 SGILNNTG
-294 IEEIVLPSS
+294 LEEIVLPSS
-303 VKTIGSYAFSNS
+303 VKTIGSYAFSNN

-384 GLTSIELPKELTGIE
+384 GLTSIELPKELTGIGH
-399 NWAFRGTHLSA
+399 WAFRGTHLSA

-456 TTVAIEE
+456 TTVVIEE
-463 GVTEIADRMFYNQ
+463 GVTKIPARMFYNQ

-500 LKTVLF
+500 LKAVLF
-506 PSTVEYIGD
+506 PLAVEYIGD
-515 HAFGDIVTLTSI
+515 HAFGDIATLISI
-527 DVGSDLV
+527 DVGSNLV
-534 TGKNAFYGSKNL
+534 TGQNAFSASKNL

-551 KSGARKI
+551 KSGVRKI

-563 ANTGITEFVV
+563 ADTGITEFVV

-593 ILLPST
+593 IILPST
-599 LKTIGERAF
+599 LKAIGERAF

-621 MKTIPKSI
+621 MKTIPKGI
-629 LENTQVEK
+629 LDSTQVEK

-732 LEVLGIAFVDN
+732 LEVLGTAFVDN

-843 VVLPSQVETIGDHAF
+843 VVLSSQVETIGDHAF
-858 SIESLESVHIPK
+858 SIESLELVHIPK

-914 EDGISEIISELFR
+914 EDGISEIISGLFR
-927 GTGINKIDLPSSV
+927 ETGINKIDLPSSV
-940 TRIGSAAFAN
+940 TKIGPSAFAN
-950 SDLTTINLPSSLSEI
+950 SDLTTINLPPSLSEI

-1079 AFGEIATLASVN
+1079 AFGEIATLVSVN

-1114 EDGREKIPA
+1114 EDGREKIPS

-1161 ALETIDERAFANAN
+1161 ALETIDERAFANTN
-1175 FKHVKLPDS
+1175 LKHVKLPDS

-1234 SGAFYNTKLSDLILS
+1234 SRAFYNTKLSDLILS

-1261 GNQLKMIELPA
+1261 GNQLKVIELPA

-1337 SKVSDYLFNGVTPIK
+1337 SKVSDYLFKGVTPIK

-1544 KLLVIPNKV
+1544 KQLVIPDKV

-1577 NIGENLIA
+1577 NIGDNLIA

-1590 TFHVVGGSY
+1590 TFHVVVGSY
-1599 AETYLK
+1599 ADTYLK
-1605 ANGFKTVALGDDYKH
+1605 ANGFKTVAVGDDYKR
-1620 YNDSIVTRGHLLTTS
+1620 YNDSIVTKAHLLTTS

-1646 RLEYELKTAGRNI
+1646 RLEYELNTAGRNI
-1659 TDTEI
+1659 SDTEI
-1664 VITLPDDKVSFNSAN
+1664 VITLPDDKISFNSAN

-1688 GKNKNVL
+1688 GNNKNVL

-1770 PNTKIKLA
+1770 PNTKIKLF
-1778 VFDSSER
+1778 VKDSSER
-1785 ILETVSKE
+1785 ILETLSKE

-1807 LSSDENSLRKIVLT
+1807 LSSDENSLRKIFLT

-1833 KSKTIL
+1833 KRKTIL

-1875 EEFEFEVELE
+1875 EKFEFEVELE

-1899 NNKDGFVHLS
+1899 NNKNGFIHLS

-1932 IPKDFVIKVETL
+1932 IPKDFIIKVETL
-1944 NNRDSDGDGLIDSDK
+1944 NSRDSDGDGLIDSDK
-1959 LKETDKVVI
+1959 VKETDKKVI
-1968 SNYNPIIADKHNN
+1968 SKYNPIIADKHKN

-1999 SPKDLEKLLPKNG
+1999 SPKELEKLLPENG
-2012 ETGVSHFN
+2012 ETGVSQFN
-2020 FDELNADNK
+2020 FDELKSDNK
-2029 PKHQFYDLNI
+2029 PKHQFYDLNLE
-2039 KSTDRSLFSNWIFV
+2039 STDRSLFSNWIFV
-2053 NQLENA
+2053 KQLENA
-2059 YKEPEIRGND
+2059 FKEPEIAGNNPSP
-2069 KDVGLYHAT
+2069 GEYHST

-2087 RNIIVAFRGSDE
+2087 ENIIVAFRGSDE
-2099 KPNRLLK
+2099 KPNKPNKFDLL
-2106 FGSLDNEAAWGNR
+2106 GIDNEAGLGN
-2119 LILNNTFLGR
+2119 IKIPGGNS
-2129 NPQERAAKYQIRKI
+2129 PQERAAKYQINKI
-2143 IDEIRI
+2143 MEEVKL
-2149 NYPHI
+2149 NYPNI
-2154 ENLYITGHSLG
+2154 ENIYITGHSLG
-2165 GYQAVN
+2165 GYQAIN
-2171 AGDWIL
+2171 AGDRIL
-2177 EDDKLAD
+2177 EDDNLAD
-2184 IEAKL
+2184 IEGKL
-2189 RRVVNFNGPGFQH
+2189 RRVVNFNGPGFNNQQE
-2202 RDDSLQR
+2202 SFYR
-2209 ATSKGKM
+2209 AIEKGKI

-2221 VDELDFGNSFATIG
+2221 VDKIDRDNSFATMG
-2235 PMPNDVKVPYKK
+2235 QMTNDVKVPYKK
-2247 ETINNPE
+2247 TINNPD
-2254 VEVHNL
+2254 VSVHNL

-2267 DQGYRSSKSRF
+2267 DRGYRSSKSRF
-2278 RDSGNYSLITD
+2278 SDSGNYPLITD
-2289 VVEVKNY
+2289 LVEVKNY

-2337 NEKVWNADDYSQLNP
+2337 NEEVWNADDYSQLNP

-2359 EYAWDV
+2359 EFAWDV

-2374 SKEGYVSSE
+2374 SKEGYISSE

-2398 KLVPHTYSLTYNLD
+2398 KLVPHTYSLNYNLG
-2412 GGSVTRDLPTTYQT
+2412 GGSVTRDLPSTYQT

-2448 SDFIGNKIDSTLFN
+2448 PDFIGNKIDSTLFN

-2519 ITEIYVDGKLQSST
+2519 ITDIYVDGKLQSST

-2561 PIEQNKPEAI
+2561 PIEHNKPEAI

-2583 KTDKVEYVNDAS
+2583 KTDKIEYVDDAS
-2595 LDAGKIRE
+2595 LDVGKVRE

-2611 LVEITEI
+2611 LVEITDI

-2633 RIEPQAKKV
+2633 RIEPQSKKV
-2642 YRGTKQVSQVP
+2642 YRGTKQVSQIS
-2653 DVAPIEQNKPE
+2653 DVA
-2664 AIIETKVRQES
+2664 
-2675 RVLKTDKVEYV
+2675 L
-2686 NDASLDAGKIREIAA
+2686 
-2701 VDGQV
+2701 
-2706 LVEITEIYVNGEL
+2706 
-2719 QSSTEKELSRIEPQ
+2719 
-2733 AKKVYRGTKQ
+2733 
-2743 VSQVPDVAPIEVN
+2743 IEVN
-2756 RIERNNITKEHQG
+2756 RIERNSITKEHQG